1 MNRIYRRVWNRQLN
15 ALVVASELA
24 TGDSGGTASRDPR
37 TSLLTPS
44 ALALALLCVLAS
56 GPASATESN
65 QSLRDLQALAAK
77 YTQTL
82 PVKVDAEV
90 ALAAAARQAQATPA
104 ISADTRVGLQL
115 STASLPLVHEVLPA
129 AVQVKLGANASPQ
142 HVPTPA
148 LAADV
153 RAQLGIGAGTQVD
166 TSLAANVS
174 SGSAS
179 PLGLTADAKA
189 KARVGIAGAPV
200 ASVGAGAK
208 AAAGITTSSQGLS
221 GLKAGI
227 DGNADSHLAIAGHRI
242 EGQGKASA
250 TAAVSLP
257 AKEELPG
264 ETDDRAITAAFDAGV
279 AGKVRVQGPGGQDV
293 VADRNLK
300 LAGRTVVSAQAS
312 TLGLGGLHHGA
323 LGDLGGAVGGVV
335 HGVVGTVGSAAGET
349 LHETVGTV
357 GSAVGGTLHNTVGAV
372 GGTLHGAAGTVGG
385 AVGGVVHDVVGT
397 VGSAVGGT
405 LHETVGAVGGAVSGV
420 LNGTV
425 GTVGGAVGG
434 TLHNTVGAVGGTLH
448 GAVGTVG
455 SAVGGVLNGTVGNVG
470 GSLGDTLN
478 NTVGA
483 VGGVLDGTVGTV
495 GGAVGGALNGT
506 VGTIGSAVGG
516 ALNGTVGAVGGVLDG
531 TVGTV
536 GGAVGGALNGTVG
549 TVDSAV
555 GGALNGTVGAVGGV
569 LDGTV
574 GTVGGA
580 VGGALN
586 GTVGT
591 IGSAVGG
598 ALNGTV
604 GAVGGVLDGTV
615 GTVGS
620 AVGGALN
627 GTVGAV
633 GGVLDGTVGTVG
645 GAVGGALNGTVGTVG
660 SAVGSAL
667 NGTVGAV
674 GGVLDGTSGTVGGAV
689 GGALNGTVGA
699 VGGVLDGTVGTVGGA
714 LNGTVG
720 TVGSAVGGALNGTVG
735 AVGGVLDGT
744 VGTVGGALNGTVGT
758 VGSAVGGALNGTVG
772 AVGGVL
778 DGTVG
783 TVGGAL
789 NGTVGTVG
797 SAVGGALN
805 GTVGAVG
812 GVLDGTVGT
821 VGGAVGGALNGTVGT
836 VGSAVGGA
844 LNGTVGAVGGVLD
857 GTVGAV
863 GGAVGG
869 VLNGT
874 VGTVGSAV
882 GGALNGTVGAVGGAV
897 GGVLNGTVGAVGG
910 AVGGVLNGT
919 VGTIGGAVGG
929 ALNNT
934 VGSVGSVVGGLLGGG
949 STTPGSGLDGVL
961 TGTLGNVGGAV
972 GNLLEGNLNGTV
984 NNLGGAVGGLVGG
997 TLGGLGLTQPSA
1009 IPPDSPKAPAPADPN
1024 AGLIIG
1030 TGGLV
1035 GNVGQLIGP
1044 TTSSLFGGDGYLH
1057 NGNLKL
1063 SNANVM
1069 QAYSTVNVLGLPV
1082 VNLSPVGS
1090 TLNGL
1095 GGAVTGGSSHLTLIG
1110 GVTSDSYI
1118 YNINNGNPGG
1128 LLGLLLP
1135 TDSPAWA
1142 AKCLDIA
1149 LADISCWAVN
1159 AAQDYQVLMG
1169 DGAFANGSKEVVIGA
1184 NARHELPKV
1193 DANVA
1198 FPGAGPNDPT
1208 NPTGVPTADYAARMG
1223 HSVIVGDSA
1232 VGTANGQTL
1241 LGAEATSNQANSVAL
1256 GYRSAALRGA
1266 QASYSAYGLTAAQV
1280 SAGEVSVG
1288 TANGGERQI
1297 TNLAAGSANTDA
1309 VNVAQ
1314 LKGAISL
1321 IDDVSAGAVMYDVDG
1336 AGNPDYR
1343 RVTLG
1348 NGTGT
1353 TTIGNLAAGAVTAGS
1368 LEAVNGGQLA
1378 TTNAAIAGFF
1388 GGITAFDPVSG
1399 AFTAPLF
1406 EISTI
1411 STDGAIAQGL
1421 YNNATDAFDAVDGSL
1436 VNLNTQINDI
1446 RNGGTKYLRV
1456 NSTGVEAVATGADS
1470 IAVGT
1475 NARATAANAI
1485 AVGAGSLADRANS
1498 VSIGAAGAERQVTNL
1513 AAGTAAT
1520 DAVNLGQ
1527 LQASEEGAL
1536 RYDLNGDGSVN
1547 YASATLGQ
1555 GGTATTL
1562 RNLGPGQ
1569 VSATSTEAING
1580 AQLFAANQAVAT
1592 HLGGGAA
1599 VNAAGVLTAPTYT
1612 INNIAAN
1619 GTISQGSY
1627 NDVGTAFDAV
1637 SNSLANVA
1645 DQTDDIDKR
1654 AVKYDVDGSGNV
1666 VNTVT
1671 LSGTGTG
1678 AVKVTNVAA
1687 GSILAGSSD
1696 AITGD
1701 QLFSTNSTI
1710 ASYFGGSTAFDGT
1723 TNLWTAPSFSIS
1735 SIATDGTLTANDYS
1749 NVTAAFSAVDGSL
1762 RVLNQRIT
1770 NGGGSPYLAV
1780 NSSAAA
1786 AAAAGAEALAVGPQ
1800 ASAAGASAVA
1810 VGNGANASADNSV
1823 ALGAGSVASVGA
1835 QSGYTGAY
1843 GQTGA
1848 SNSAGEVSVGSS
1860 GSERKITHVAD
1871 GSDDHDATNVGQ
1883 LKNGV
1888 NYAIDQSKAYTDQKI
1903 QNITNVA
1910 GSFRANNS
1918 NNLADPAATGA
1929 NSAAGG
1935 AGSTAAGANSTAL
1948 GNGSQAQA
1956 DNSVAL
1962 GAGSVANRANTV
1974 SVGASG
1980 AERQVVNVADGTQ
1993 ATDAVNVRQLQ
2004 ASQQGTIRY
2013 DTTVNGATN
2022 FNSVTLGSSTSG
2034 PTTVRNVAAGTAGTD
2049 AVNVDQLKSGMAQTL
2064 DWSKAYTDER
2074 MGGFER
2080 DLRRT
2085 DNRASAGIASAM
2097 ATASL
2102 PQPSEAGRSMAS
2114 FAAGSYNGESGVA
2127 VGLSGV
2133 SEGGRWIYKFSGSTN
2148 SRGEA
2153 GVAVGAGIQW

>member
-24 TGDSGGTASRDPR
+24 TGDSGGSAARDPR
-37 TSLLTPS
+37 SALLMPT

-56 GPASATESN
+56 GHAGASESN

-77 YTQTL
+77 YAQPM

-90 ALAAAARQAQATPA
+90 ALAAASRQAQSTTA
-104 ISADTRVGLQL
+104 ISADARVGLQL
-115 STASLPLVHEVLPA
+115 STNALPVVRDVLPA
-129 AVQVKLGANASPQ
+129 TVQVKLGANTAPKQ
-142 HVPTPA
+142 VAVPA
-148 LAADV
+148 LGADV
-153 RAQLGIGAGTQVD
+153 RANVGLGHAASNVAKIDA
-166 TSLAANVS
+166 SLAASVAPS
-174 SGSAS
+174 AHGS
-179 PLGLTADAKA
+179 LGVAADAQA
-189 KARVGIAGAPV
+189 KARVGVAGTQV
-200 ASVGAGAK
+200 ASVDTGAK
-208 AAAGITTSSQGLS
+208 AAAAVAGSLS
-221 GLKAGI
+221 GLRASV
-227 DGNADSHLAIAGHRI
+227 DGKVDSQLKLAGHRI
-242 EGQGKASA
+242 DGQGQVKAA
-250 TAAVSLP
+250 AAVTLP

-264 ETDDRAITAAFDAGV
+264 ETHDRAITAAFDTGV
-279 AGKVRVQGPGGQDV
+279 AGKVRVQAPDGQEV

-300 LAGRTVVSAQAS
+300 LAGQATVAAQNSA
-312 TLGLGGLHHGA
+312 LGVGGL
-323 LGDLGGAVGGVV
+323 VGGVV
-335 HGVVGTVGSAAGET
+335 
-349 LHETVGTV
+349 
-357 GSAVGGTLHNTVGAV
+357 
-372 GGTLHGAAGTVGG
+372 GAAG
-385 AVGGVVHDVVGT
+385 
-397 VGSAVGGT
+397 
-405 LHETVGAVGGAVSGV
+405 
-420 LNGTV
+420 
-425 GTVGGAVGG
+425 
-434 TLHNTVGAVGGTLH
+434 
-448 GAVGTVG
+448 
-455 SAVGGVLNGTVGNVG
+455 
-470 GSLGDTLN
+470 
-478 NTVGA
+478 GA
-483 VGGVLDGTVGTV
+483 VGGVLDGTVGNTV
-495 GGAVGGALNGT
+495 GAVGGALH
-506 VGTIGSAVGG
+506 
-516 ALNGTVGAVGGVLDG
+516 G

-536 GGAVGGALNGTVG
+536 GGAVGSTLN
-549 TVDSAV
+549 
-555 GGALNGTVGAVGGV
+555 GAVG
-569 LDGTV
+569 
-574 GTVGGA
+574 A
-580 VGGALN
+580 
-586 GTVGT
+586 
-591 IGSAVGG
+591 
-598 ALNGTV
+598 
-604 GAVGGVLDGTV
+604 
-615 GTVGS
+615 
-620 AVGGALN
+620 
-627 GTVGAV
+627 
-633 GGVLDGTVGTVG
+633 
-645 GAVGGALNGTVGTVG
+645 
-660 SAVGSAL
+660 
-667 NGTVGAV
+667 
-674 GGVLDGTSGTVGGAV
+674 
-689 GGALNGTVGA
+689 
-699 VGGVLDGTVGTVGGA
+699 
-714 LNGTVG
+714 
-720 TVGSAVGGALNGTVG
+720 
-735 AVGGVLDGT
+735 
-744 VGTVGGALNGTVGT
+744 
-758 VGSAVGGALNGTVG
+758 
-772 AVGGVL
+772 
-778 DGTVG
+778 
-783 TVGGAL
+783 
-789 NGTVGTVG
+789 
-797 SAVGGALN
+797 
-805 GTVGAVG
+805 
-812 GVLDGTVGT
+812 

-844 LNGTVGAVGGVLD
+844 LNGTVGS
-857 GTVGAV
+857 
-863 GGAVGG
+863 
-869 VLNGT
+869 
-874 VGTVGSAV
+874 VGSAV
-882 GGALNGTVGAVGGAV
+882 GGALNGAVGTVGAVGGTVGGALNGTVGSVGSAVGGALNGAVGTVGAVGGTVGGALNGTVGSVGSAVGGALNGAVGSVGAVGGAV
-897 GGVLNGTVGAVGG
+897 GGTLNNTVGAVGST
-910 AVGGVLNGT
+910 VGGVLNGAT
-919 VGTIGGAVGG
+919 GGSTGG
-929 ALNNT
+929 L
-934 VGSVGSVVGGLLGGG
+934 GGLLGN
-949 STTPGSGLDGVL
+949 
-961 TGTLGNVGGAV
+961 TLGNVGGAV
-972 GNLLEGNLNGTV
+972 GNLLNGNLNGTIG
-984 NNLGGAVGGLVGG
+984 NLGSAVGGLVGG
-997 TLGGLGLTQPSA
+997 TLSGLGLTKPSA
-1009 IPPDSPKAPAPADPN
+1009 IPPTSPKAPAPADPN

-1044 TTSSLFGGDGYLH
+1044 TTTSLFGGNGYLS

-1069 QAYSTVNVLGLPV
+1069 QTYSTVNVLGLPV

-1135 TDSPAWA
+1135 KDSPAWA

-1198 FPGAGPNDPT
+1198 FPGAGTNDPS

-1266 QASYSAYGLTAAQV
+1266 QASYSAYGLTAPQV

-1288 TANGGERQI
+1288 TAGGGERQI
-1297 TNLAAGSANTDA
+1297 TNVAAGSVNTDA

-1321 IDDVSAGAVMYDVDG
+1321 IDDVAAAAVTYDLDG
-1336 AGNPDYR
+1336 AGNPNYR

-1348 NGTGT
+1348 AGTGT
-1353 TTIGNLAAGAVTAGS
+1353 TTIGNLAGGAVIAGS

-1378 TTNAAIAGFF
+1378 ATNAAIASFF
-1388 GGITAFDPVSG
+1388 GGRAAFDPASG

-1411 STDGAIAQGL
+1411 STGGAIAKGL
-1421 YNNATDAFDAVDGSL
+1421 YENATDAFAAVDGSL
-1436 VNLNTQINDI
+1436 VNLNTQITDI

-1456 NSTGVEAVATGADS
+1456 NSTGTEALASGADS

-1475 NARATAANAI
+1475 NARATAANSI

-1520 DAVNLGQ
+1520 DAVNVGQ
-1527 LQASEEGAL
+1527 LQASEQGAL

-1555 GGTATTL
+1555 TGTATTL

-1569 VSATSTEAING
+1569 VSATSSEAING

-1599 VNAAGVLTAPTYT
+1599 VNASGVLTAPTYS
-1612 INNIAAN
+1612 INNVAAN
-1619 GTISQGSY
+1619 GTVTKGNY

-1645 DQTDDIDKR
+1645 DQTDEIDKL

-1666 VNTVT
+1666 LNSVT
-1671 LSGTGTG
+1671 LTGTGTG
-1678 AVKVTNVAA
+1678 AVKITNVAA

-1710 ASYFGGSTAFDGT
+1710 ANYFGGTTAYNGT
-1723 TNLWTAPSFSIS
+1723 TNVWTAPKFSIS
-1735 SIATDGTLTANDYS
+1735 SIATDGTFTSGDYN
-1749 NVTAAFSAVDGSL
+1749 NVTAAFTAVDGSL
-1762 RVLNQRIT
+1762 KVLNQRIT
-1770 NGGGSPYLAV
+1770 NGGGGSAYLAV
-1780 NSSAAA
+1780 NSTAAA
-1786 AAAAGAEALAVGPQ
+1786 ATAAGAEAVAVGPQ
-1800 ASAAGASAVA
+1800 ASAAGANSVA
-1810 VGNGANASADNSV
+1810 VGNGASASAGNSV

-1848 SNSAGEVSVGSS
+1848 SNSAGEVSVGST

-1871 GSDDHDATNVGQ
+1871 GSDTYDATNVGQ

-1888 NYAIDQSKAYTDQKI
+1888 NYAIDESKKYTDQKI

-1910 GSFRANNS
+1910 GSFRANNT
-1918 NNLADPAATGA
+1918 NNLADPSASGA

-1974 SVGASG
+1974 SVGAAG
-1980 AERQVVNVADGTQ
+1980 AERQVVNVADGSQ

-2022 FNSVTLGSSTSG
+2022 YNSVTLGSTNSG

-2080 DLRRT
+2080 DLRKT

-2097 ATASL
+2097 ATAAL

-2114 FAAGSYNGESGVA
+2114 VAAGSYNGESGVA
-2127 VGLSGV
+2127 VGISGV

>member
-24 TGDSGGTASRDPR
+24 TGDSGGSAARDPR
-37 TSLLTPS
+37 SALLMPT
-44 ALALALLCVLAS
+44 ALALALLCALAS
-56 GPASATESN
+56 GHAGASESN

-77 YTQTL
+77 YAQPM

-90 ALAAAARQAQATPA
+90 ALAAASRQAQSSPA
-104 ISADTRVGLQL
+104 ISADARVGLQL
-115 STASLPLVHEVLPA
+115 STNSLPIVRDVLPA
-129 AVQVKLGANASPQ
+129 TVQVKLAANAAPKQ
-142 HVPTPA
+142 VAVPA

-153 RAQLGIGAGTQVD
+153 RTNVGLGHAASNAAKIDA
-166 TSLAANVS
+166 SLAANVAP
-174 SGSAS
+174 SAHA
-179 PLGLTADAKA
+179 PLGVAADARA
-189 KARVGIAGAPV
+189 KASVGIAGSQV
-200 ASVGAGAK
+200 ASIDTGAK
-208 AAAGITTSSQGLS
+208 AAAAVAGAPAGSLS
-221 GLKAGI
+221 GLKASVDGKVDSQLKLAGHQI
-227 DGNADSHLAIAGHRI
+227 DGQ
-242 EGQGKASA
+242 GQVKA
-250 TAAVSLP
+250 TAAVTLP

-264 ETDDRAITAAFDAGV
+264 ETHDRAITAAFDTGV
-279 AGKVRVQGPGGQDV
+279 AGKVRVQAPDGQEV

-300 LAGRTVVSAQAS
+300 LAGQATVAAQNSA
-312 TLGLGGLHHGA
+312 LGVGGLVGGVVGA
-323 LGDLGGAVGGVV
+323 AGGAVGGVLD
-335 HGVVGTVGSAAGET
+335 GTVG
-349 LHETVGTV
+349 
-357 GSAVGGTLHNTVGAV
+357 NTV
-372 GGTLHGAAGTVGG
+372 
-385 AVGGVVHDVVGT
+385 D
-397 VGSAVGGT
+397 
-405 LHETVGAVGGAVSGV
+405 AVGGA
-420 LNGTV
+420 LHGTV

-434 TLHNTVGAVGGTLH
+434 TLNGA
-448 GAVGTVG
+448 
-455 SAVGGVLNGTVGNVG
+455 
-470 GSLGDTLN
+470 
-478 NTVGA
+478 
-483 VGGVLDGTVGTV
+483 
-495 GGAVGGALNGT
+495 
-506 VGTIGSAVGG
+506 
-516 ALNGTVGAVGGVLDG
+516 
-531 TVGTV
+531 
-536 GGAVGGALNGTVG
+536 
-549 TVDSAV
+549 
-555 GGALNGTVGAVGGV
+555 
-569 LDGTV
+569 
-574 GTVGGA
+574 
-580 VGGALN
+580 
-586 GTVGT
+586 
-591 IGSAVGG
+591 
-598 ALNGTV
+598 
-604 GAVGGVLDGTV
+604 
-615 GTVGS
+615 
-620 AVGGALN
+620 
-627 GTVGAV
+627 
-633 GGVLDGTVGTVG
+633 
-645 GAVGGALNGTVGTVG
+645 
-660 SAVGSAL
+660 
-667 NGTVGAV
+667 
-674 GGVLDGTSGTVGGAV
+674 
-689 GGALNGTVGA
+689 
-699 VGGVLDGTVGTVGGA
+699 
-714 LNGTVG
+714 
-720 TVGSAVGGALNGTVG
+720 
-735 AVGGVLDGT
+735 
-744 VGTVGGALNGTVGT
+744 
-758 VGSAVGGALNGTVG
+758 
-772 AVGGVL
+772 
-778 DGTVG
+778 
-783 TVGGAL
+783 
-789 NGTVGTVG
+789 
-797 SAVGGALN
+797 
-805 GTVGAVG
+805 
-812 GVLDGTVGT
+812 VGT

-844 LNGTVGAVGGVLD
+844 LNGAV

-863 GGAVGG
+863 GGTVAGA
-869 VLNGT
+869 LNGT
-874 VGTVGSAV
+874 AGSVGSTVGGALNGAVGTVGAVGGTV
-882 GGALNGTVGAVGGAV
+882 GGALNGTVGSVGGAV
-897 GGVLNGTVGAVGG
+897 GGTLNNTVGAVGST
-910 AVGGVLNGT
+910 VGGVLNGAT
-919 VGTIGGAVGG
+919 GGSTGG
-929 ALNNT
+929 L
-934 VGSVGSVVGGLLGGG
+934 GGLLG
-949 STTPGSGLDGVL
+949 D
-961 TGTLGNVGGAV
+961 TLGNVGGAV
-972 GNLLEGNLNGTV
+972 GNLLNGNLNGTIG
-984 NNLGGAVGGLVGG
+984 NLGSAVGGLVGG
-997 TLGGLGLTQPSA
+997 TLGGLGLTKPSA
-1009 IPPDSPKAPAPADPN
+1009 IPPTSPKAPAPADPN

-1044 TTSSLFGGDGYLH
+1044 TTASLFGGNGYLS

-1069 QAYSTVNVLGLPV
+1069 QTYSTVNVLGLPV

-1135 TDSPAWA
+1135 KDSPAWA

-1198 FPGAGPNDPT
+1198 FPGAGTNDPS

-1266 QASYSAYGLTAAQV
+1266 QASYSAYGLTAPQV

-1288 TANGGERQI
+1288 TAGGGERQI
-1297 TNLAAGSANTDA
+1297 TNVAAGSVNTDA

-1321 IDDVSAGAVMYDVDG
+1321 IDDVAAAAVTYDLDG
-1336 AGNPDYR
+1336 AGNPNYR

-1348 NGTGT
+1348 AGTGT
-1353 TTIGNLAAGAVTAGS
+1353 TTIGNLAGGAVTAGS

-1378 TTNAAIAGFF
+1378 ATNAAIASFF
-1388 GGITAFDPVSG
+1388 GGRAAFDPASG

-1411 STDGAIAQGL
+1411 STGGAIAKGL
-1421 YNNATDAFDAVDGSL
+1421 YENATDAFAAVDGSL
-1436 VNLNTQINDI
+1436 VNLNTQITDI

-1456 NSTGVEAVATGADS
+1456 NSTGTEALASGADS

-1475 NARATAANAI
+1475 NARATAANSI

-1527 LQASEEGAL
+1527 LQASEQGAL

-1555 GGTATTL
+1555 AGTATTL

-1569 VSATSTEAING
+1569 VSATSSEAING

-1599 VNAAGVLTAPTYT
+1599 VNASGVLTAPTYS
-1612 INNIAAN
+1612 INNVAAN
-1619 GTISQGSY
+1619 GTVTKGSY

-1645 DQTDDIDKR
+1645 DQTGEIDKL

-1666 VNTVT
+1666 LNSVT
-1671 LSGTGTG
+1671 LTGTGTG
-1678 AVKVTNVAA
+1678 AVKITNVAA

-1701 QLFSTNSTI
+1701 QLFNTNSTI
-1710 ASYFGGSTAFDGT
+1710 ANYFGGTTAYNGT
-1723 TNLWTAPSFSIS
+1723 TNVWTAPKFSIS
-1735 SIATDGTLTANDYS
+1735 SIATDGTFTSGDYN
-1749 NVTAAFSAVDGSL
+1749 NVTAAFTAVDGSL
-1762 RVLNQRIT
+1762 KVLNQRIT
-1770 NGGGSPYLAV
+1770 NGGGGSAYLAV
-1780 NSSAAA
+1780 NSTAAA
-1786 AAAAGAEALAVGPQ
+1786 ATAAGAEAVAVGPQ
-1800 ASAAGASAVA
+1800 ASAAGANSVA
-1810 VGNGANASADNSV
+1810 VGNGASASAGNSV
-1823 ALGAGSVASVGA
+1823 ALGAGSVANVGA

-1848 SNSAGEVSVGSS
+1848 SNSAGEVSVGST

-1871 GSDDHDATNVGQ
+1871 GSDTYDATNVGQ

-1888 NYAIDQSKAYTDQKI
+1888 NYAIDESKKYTDQKI

-1910 GSFRANNS
+1910 GSFRANNT
-1918 NNLADPAATGA
+1918 NNLADPSASGA

-1980 AERQVVNVADGTQ
+1980 AERQVVNVADGSQ

-2022 FNSVTLGSSTSG
+2022 YNSVTLGSTNSG

-2080 DLRRT
+2080 DLRKT

-2097 ATASL
+2097 ATAAL

-2114 FAAGSYNGESGVA
+2114 VAAGSYNGESGVA
-2127 VGLSGV
+2127 VGISGV

>member
-24 TGDSGGTASRDPR
+24 TGDSGGGAARDPR
-37 TSLLTPS
+37 SVLLMPS
-44 ALALALLCVLAS
+44 VLALALLCALAS
-56 GPASATESN
+56 GHAGASETN

-77 YTQTL
+77 YAQPM

-90 ALAAAARQAQATPA
+90 ALAAASRQAQSSPA
-104 ISADTRVGLQL
+104 ISADARVGLQL
-115 STASLPLVHEVLPA
+115 STASLPVVRDVLPA
-129 AVQVKLGANASPQ
+129 SVQVNLAANTTPKQVA
-142 HVPTPA
+142 VPA

-153 RAQLGIGAGTQVD
+153 RANIGLGHATSNAAKVD
-166 TSLAANVS
+166 ASLAAQVAP
-174 SGSAS
+174 SAHA
-179 PLGLTADAKA
+179 PLGVAADARA
-189 KARVGIAGAPV
+189 KANVGVAGAQV
-200 ASVGAGAK
+200 ASIDTGAT
-208 AAAGITTSSQGLS
+208 AAAGISSTSAGSLP
-221 GLKAGI
+221 GLKTSV
-227 DGNADSHLAIAGHRI
+227 DGKVDSQLKLAGHQI
-242 EGQGKASA
+242 NGQGQVKA
-250 TAAVSLP
+250 TAAVTLP

-264 ETDDRAITAAFDAGV
+264 ETHDRAITAAFDTGV
-279 AGKVRVQGPGGQDV
+279 AGNVRLQAPDGQEV

-300 LAGRTVVSAQAS
+300 LAGQATVAAQNS
-312 TLGLGGLHHGA
+312 A
-323 LGDLGGAVGGVV
+323 LG
-335 HGVVGTVGSAAGET
+335 
-349 LHETVGTV
+349 
-357 GSAVGGTLHNTVGAV
+357 
-372 GGTLHGAAGTVGG
+372 
-385 AVGGVVHDVVGT
+385 
-397 VGSAVGGT
+397 
-405 LHETVGAVGGAVSGV
+405 
-420 LNGTV
+420 
-425 GTVGGAVGG
+425 
-434 TLHNTVGAVGGTLH
+434 
-448 GAVGTVG
+448 
-455 SAVGGVLNGTVGNVG
+455 
-470 GSLGDTLN
+470 
-478 NTVGA
+478 
-483 VGGVLDGTVGTV
+483 
-495 GGAVGGALNGT
+495 VGGALNGV
-506 VGTIGSAVGG
+506 VGTAGSAV
-516 ALNGTVGAVGGVLDG
+516 A
-531 TVGTV
+531 
-536 GGAVGGALNGTVG
+536 
-549 TVDSAV
+549 
-555 GGALNGTVGAVGGV
+555 
-569 LDGTV
+569 
-574 GTVGGA
+574 
-580 VGGALN
+580 
-586 GTVGT
+586 
-591 IGSAVGG
+591 
-598 ALNGTV
+598 
-604 GAVGGVLDGTV
+604 
-615 GTVGS
+615 
-620 AVGGALN
+620 
-627 GTVGAV
+627 
-633 GGVLDGTVGTVG
+633 
-645 GAVGGALNGTVGTVG
+645 GALNGTVGTVG
-660 SAVGSAL
+660 
-667 NGTVGAV
+667 
-674 GGVLDGTSGTVGGAV
+674 GV
-689 GGALNGTVGA
+689 
-699 VGGVLDGTVGTVGGA
+699 VGGA

-735 AVGGVLDGT
+735 TVGSAVGGTLNGA
-744 VGTVGGALNGTVGT
+744 VGTVGA

-772 AVGGVL
+772 TVGGAVGGTLNGAV
-778 DGTVG
+778 GTVG
-783 TVGGAL
+783 AVGGAVGGAL
-789 NGTVGTVG
+789 NGTAGTVG
-797 SAVGGALN
+797 SAVGGTLN
-805 GTVGAVG
+805 GAVGTVGA
-812 GVLDGTVGT
+812 

-836 VGSAVGGA
+836 VGSAVGGT
-844 LNGTVGAVGGVLD
+844 LNGAVGTVGA
-857 GTVGAV
+857 
-863 GGAVGG
+863 
-869 VLNGT
+869 
-874 VGTVGSAV
+874 VGSAV
-882 GGALNGTVGAVGGAV
+882 GGALNGTVGSVGGAV
-897 GGVLNGTVGAVGG
+897 GGALNGTVGSVGSTVGGTLNGAVGAVGGTVNGAAGAVGAVGG
-910 AVGGVLNGT
+910 AVGGT
-919 VGTIGGAVGG
+919 
-929 ALNNT
+929 LNNT
-934 VGSVGSVVGGLLGGG
+934 VGAVGSTVGGVLNGATGGSTGGLGGLLGN
-949 STTPGSGLDGVL
+949 
-961 TGTLGNVGGAV
+961 TLGNVGGAV
-972 GNLLEGNLNGTV
+972 GNLLNGNLNGTIG
-984 NNLGGAVGGLVGG
+984 NLGSAVGGLVGG
-997 TLGGLGLTQPSA
+997 TLSGLGLTKPSA
-1009 IPPDSPKAPAPADPN
+1009 IPPTSPKAPAPADPN

-1044 TTSSLFGGDGYLH
+1044 TTTSLFGGNGYLS

-1069 QAYSTVNVLGLPV
+1069 QTYSTVNVLGLPL

-1135 TDSPAWA
+1135 KDSPAWA

-1198 FPGAGPNDPT
+1198 FPGAGTNDPS

-1266 QASYSAYGLTAAQV
+1266 QASYSAYGLTAPQV

-1288 TANGGERQI
+1288 TAGGGERQI
-1297 TNLAAGSANTDA
+1297 TNVAAGSVNTDA

-1321 IDDVSAGAVMYDVDG
+1321 IDDVAAAAVTYDLDG
-1336 AGNPDYR
+1336 AGNPNYR

-1348 NGTGT
+1348 AGTGT
-1353 TTIGNLAAGAVTAGS
+1353 TTIGNLAAGAVTASS

-1378 TTNAAIAGFF
+1378 ATNAAIAGFF
-1388 GGITAFDPVSG
+1388 GGRAAFDPASG

-1411 STDGAIAQGL
+1411 STGGAIAKGL
-1421 YNNATDAFDAVDGSL
+1421 YENATDAFAAVDGSL
-1436 VNLNTQINDI
+1436 VNLNTQITDI

-1456 NSTGVEAVATGADS
+1456 NSTGTEALASGTDS

-1475 NARATAANAI
+1475 NARATAANSI

-1520 DAVNLGQ
+1520 DAVNVGQ
-1527 LQASEEGAL
+1527 LQASEQGAL

-1555 GGTATTL
+1555 AGTATTL

-1569 VSATSTEAING
+1569 VSATSSEAING

-1599 VNAAGVLTAPTYT
+1599 VNASGVLTAPTYS
-1612 INNIAAN
+1612 INNVAAN
-1619 GTISQGSY
+1619 GTVTKGSY

-1645 DQTDDIDKR
+1645 DQTDEIDKL

-1666 VNTVT
+1666 LNSVT
-1671 LSGTGTG
+1671 LTGTGTG
-1678 AVKVTNVAA
+1678 AVKITNVAA

-1701 QLFSTNSTI
+1701 QLFSTNSTV
-1710 ASYFGGSTAFDGT
+1710 ANYFGGTTAYNGT
-1723 TNLWTAPSFSIS
+1723 TNVWTAPKFSIS
-1735 SIATDGTLTANDYS
+1735 SIATDGTFTSGDYN
-1749 NVTAAFSAVDGSL
+1749 NVTAAFTAVDGSL
-1762 RVLNQRIT
+1762 KVLNQRIT
-1770 NGGGSPYLAV
+1770 NGGGSAYLAV
-1780 NSSAAA
+1780 NSTAAA
-1786 AAAAGAEALAVGPQ
+1786 ATAAGAEAVAVGPQ
-1800 ASAAGASAVA
+1800 ASAAGANSVA
-1810 VGNGANASADNSV
+1810 VGNGASASAGNSV

-1843 GQTGA
+1843 GQAGA
-1848 SNSAGEVSVGSS
+1848 SNSAGEVSVGST

-1871 GSDDHDATNVGQ
+1871 GSDTYDATNVGQ

-1888 NYAIDQSKAYTDQKI
+1888 NYAIDESKKYTDQKI

-1910 GSFRANNS
+1910 GSFRANNT
-1918 NNLADPAATGA
+1918 NNLADPSASGA

-1980 AERQVVNVADGTQ
+1980 AERQVVNVADGSQ

-2022 FNSVTLGSSTSG
+2022 YNSVTLGNTNSG

-2080 DLRRT
+2080 DLRKT

-2097 ATASL
+2097 ATAAL

-2114 FAAGSYNGESGVA
+2114 VAAGSYNGESGVA
-2127 VGLSGV
+2127 VGISGV

>member
-24 TGDSGGTASRDPR
+24 TGDSGGSAARDPR
-37 TSLLTPS
+37 AFLLMPTT
-44 ALALALLCVLAS
+44 LALALLCVLAS
-56 GPASATESN
+56 GHAGASESN

-77 YTQTL
+77 YTQPM

-90 ALAAAARQAQATPA
+90 ALAAAASQAQSSPA
-104 ISADTRVGLQL
+104 ISADARVGLQL
-115 STASLPLVHEVLPA
+115 STASLPVVRDVLPA
-129 AVQVKLGANASPQ
+129 SVQVKLAANTAPKQ
-142 HVPTPA
+142 VAVPR

-153 RAQLGIGAGTQVD
+153 RANANIGLGGGQ
-166 TSLAANVS
+166 
-174 SGSAS
+174 
-179 PLGLTADAKA
+179 
-189 KARVGIAGAPV
+189 V
-200 ASVGAGAK
+200 ASIDTGAK
-208 AAAGITTSSQGLS
+208 AAAGISGAPAGALR
-221 GLKAGI
+221 GLKASV
-227 DGNADSHLAIAGHRI
+227 DGALDSKLKVAGHQI
-242 EGQGKASA
+242 DAQGQVKA
-250 TAAVSLP
+250 TAAITLP

-264 ETDDRAITAAFDAGV
+264 ETHDRAITAAFDAGA
-279 AGKVRVQGPGGQDV
+279 AGKVRVQAPNGQEV

-300 LAGRTVVSAQAS
+300 LAGQATVAAQNSA
-312 TLGLGGLHHGA
+312 LGVGGL
-323 LGDLGGAVGGVV
+323 
-335 HGVVGTVGSAAGET
+335 
-349 LHETVGTV
+349 V
-357 GSAVGGTLHNTVGAV
+357 GSAVG
-372 GGTLHGAAGTVGG
+372 AAG
-385 AVGGVVHDVVGT
+385 
-397 VGSAVGGT
+397 
-405 LHETVGAVGGAVSGV
+405 
-420 LNGTV
+420 N
-425 GTVGGAVGG
+425 
-434 TLHNTVGAVGGTLH
+434 
-448 GAVGTVG
+448 
-455 SAVGGVLNGTVGNVG
+455 
-470 GSLGDTLN
+470 
-478 NTVGA
+478 
-483 VGGVLDGTVGTV
+483 
-495 GGAVGGALNGT
+495 
-506 VGTIGSAVGG
+506 
-516 ALNGTVGAVGGVLDG
+516 
-531 TVGTV
+531 
-536 GGAVGGALNGTVG
+536 
-549 TVDSAV
+549 
-555 GGALNGTVGAVGGV
+555 
-569 LDGTV
+569 
-574 GTVGGA
+574 
-580 VGGALN
+580 
-586 GTVGT
+586 
-591 IGSAVGG
+591 
-598 ALNGTV
+598 
-604 GAVGGVLDGTV
+604 
-615 GTVGS
+615 
-620 AVGGALN
+620 
-627 GTVGAV
+627 
-633 GGVLDGTVGTVG
+633 
-645 GAVGGALNGTVGTVG
+645 
-660 SAVGSAL
+660 
-667 NGTVGAV
+667 
-674 GGVLDGTSGTVGGAV
+674 
-689 GGALNGTVGA
+689 
-699 VGGVLDGTVGTVGGA
+699 
-714 LNGTVG
+714 
-720 TVGSAVGGALNGTVG
+720 
-735 AVGGVLDGT
+735 
-744 VGTVGGALNGTVGT
+744 
-758 VGSAVGGALNGTVG
+758 
-772 AVGGVL
+772 
-778 DGTVG
+778 
-783 TVGGAL
+783 
-789 NGTVGTVG
+789 
-797 SAVGGALN
+797 
-805 GTVGAVG
+805 
-812 GVLDGTVGT
+812 
-821 VGGAVGGALNGTVGT
+821 AVGGALNGTVGT

-844 LNGTVGAVGGVLD
+844 LNGTVGS
-857 GTVGAV
+857 V

-869 VLNGT
+869 TLNNT
-874 VGTVGSAV
+874 VGAV
-882 GGALNGTVGAVGGAV
+882 GGALNGTVGSVGGAV
-897 GGVLNGTVGAVGG
+897 GGALNGTVGSVGS
-910 AVGGVLNGT
+910 
-919 VGTIGGAVGG
+919 AVGG

-934 VGSVGSVVGGLLGGG
+934 VGAVGGALNGTVGTVGGAVGGALNGTVGSVGGAVGGTLNNTVGAVGGALNGAVGTVGGAVGGALNGTVGSVGGAVGGTVGSVGTAVGGTLNNTVGSVGGLLNGA
-949 STTPGSGLDGVL
+949 TGSG
-961 TGTLGNVGGAV
+961 TGLGGLLGNTLGNVGSAV
-972 GNLLEGNLNGTV
+972 GNLLNGNLNGTLG
-984 NNLGGAVGGLVGG
+984 NLGSAVGGLVGG
-997 TLGGLGLTQPSA
+997 TLGGLGLTKPSA
-1009 IPPDSPKAPAPADPN
+1009 IPPTSPKAPAPADPN

-1044 TTSSLFGGDGYLH
+1044 TTTSLFGGDGYLS

-1069 QAYSTVNVLGLPV
+1069 QTYSTVNVLGLPV

-1095 GGAVTGGSSHLTLIG
+1095 GGAATGGSSHLTLIG

-1135 TDSPAWA
+1135 KDSPAWA
-1142 AKCLDIA
+1142 AKCLDVA

-1198 FPGAGPNDPT
+1198 FPGDGVNDPS

-1266 QASYSAYGLTAAQV
+1266 QASYSAYGLTAPQV

-1288 TANGGERQI
+1288 TAGGGERQI
-1297 TNLAAGSANTDA
+1297 TNVAAGSVNTDA

-1321 IDDVSAGAVMYDVDG
+1321 INGVADAAVTYDLDAG
-1336 AGNPDYR
+1336 GNPNYR

-1348 NGTGT
+1348 AGTGT
-1353 TTIGNLAAGAVTAGS
+1353 TTIGNLAGGAVTTGS

-1378 TTNAAIAGFF
+1378 ATNAAIASFF
-1388 GGITAFDPVSG
+1388 GGRAAFDPASG

-1411 STDGAIAQGL
+1411 STGGAIAKGL
-1421 YNNATDAFDAVDGSL
+1421 YENATDAFAAVDGSL
-1436 VNLNTQINDI
+1436 VNLNTQITDI
-1446 RNGGTKYLRV
+1446 RNGGTRYLRV
-1456 NSTGVEAVATGADS
+1456 NSTGTEALATGADS

-1475 NARATAANAI
+1475 NARATAANSI

-1498 VSIGAAGAERQVTNL
+1498 VSIGAAGAERQVTNM

-1527 LQASEEGAL
+1527 LQASEQGAL

-1555 GGTATTL
+1555 SGTATTL

-1569 VSATSTEAING
+1569 VSATSSEAING

-1599 VNAAGVLTAPTYT
+1599 VNASGVLTAPTYS
-1612 INNIAAN
+1612 INNVAAN
-1619 GTISQGSY
+1619 GTITKGNY

-1645 DQTDDIDKR
+1645 DQTGEIDKL

-1666 VNTVT
+1666 LNSVT
-1671 LSGTGTG
+1671 LTGTGTG
-1678 AVKVTNVAA
+1678 AVKITNVAA

-1701 QLFSTNSTI
+1701 QLFSTHSTI
-1710 ASYFGGSTAFDGT
+1710 ANYFGGTTAYNGT
-1723 TNLWTAPSFSIS
+1723 TNVWTAPKFSIS
-1735 SIATDGTLTANDYS
+1735 SIATDGTFTSGDYN
-1749 NVTAAFSAVDGSL
+1749 NVTAAFTAVDGSL
-1762 RVLNQRIT
+1762 KVLNQRIT
-1770 NGGGSPYLAV
+1770 NGGGGSAYLAV
-1780 NSSAAA
+1780 NSTAAA
-1786 AAAAGAEALAVGPQ
+1786 ATAAGAEAVAVGPQ
-1800 ASAAGASAVA
+1800 ASAAGANSVA
-1810 VGNGANASADNSV
+1810 VGNGASASAGNSV

-1848 SNSAGEVSVGSS
+1848 SNSAGEVSVGST

-1871 GSDDHDATNVGQ
+1871 GSDTYDATNVGQ

-1888 NYAIDQSKAYTDQKI
+1888 NYAIDESKKYTDQKI

-1910 GSFRANNS
+1910 GSFRANNT
-1918 NNLADPAATGA
+1918 NNLADPSASGA

-1974 SVGASG
+1974 SVGAAG
-1980 AERQVVNVADGTQ
+1980 AERQVVNVADGSQ

-2022 FNSVTLGSSTSG
+2022 YNSVTLGSTSSG

-2080 DLRRT
+2080 DLRKT

-2097 ATASL
+2097 ATAAL

-2114 FAAGSYNGESGVA
+2114 VAAGSYNGESGVA
-2127 VGLSGV
+2127 IGISGV

>member
-24 TGDSGGTASRDPR
+24 TGDSGGSAARDPR
-37 TSLLTPS
+37 AFLLMPTT
-44 ALALALLCVLAS
+44 LALALLCVLAS
-56 GPASATESN
+56 GHAGASESN

-77 YTQTL
+77 YTQPM

-90 ALAAAARQAQATPA
+90 ALAAAASQAQSSPA
-104 ISADTRVGLQL
+104 ISADARVGLQL
-115 STASLPLVHEVLPA
+115 STASLPVVRDVLPA
-129 AVQVKLGANASPQ
+129 SVQVKLAANTAPKQ
-142 HVPTPA
+142 VAVPR

-153 RAQLGIGAGTQVD
+153 RANANIGLGGAQ
-166 TSLAANVS
+166 
-174 SGSAS
+174 
-179 PLGLTADAKA
+179 
-189 KARVGIAGAPV
+189 V
-200 ASVGAGAK
+200 ASIDTGAK
-208 AAAGITTSSQGLS
+208 AAAGISGAPAGALR
-221 GLKAGI
+221 GLKASV
-227 DGNADSHLAIAGHRI
+227 DGALDSKLKVAGHQI
-242 EGQGKASA
+242 DAQGQVKA
-250 TAAVSLP
+250 TAAITLP

-264 ETDDRAITAAFDAGV
+264 ETHDRAITAAFDAGA
-279 AGKVRVQGPGGQDV
+279 AGKVRVQAPNGQEV

-300 LAGRTVVSAQAS
+300 LAGQATVAAQNSA
-312 TLGLGGLHHGA
+312 LGVGGL
-323 LGDLGGAVGGVV
+323 
-335 HGVVGTVGSAAGET
+335 
-349 LHETVGTV
+349 V
-357 GSAVGGTLHNTVGAV
+357 GSAVG
-372 GGTLHGAAGTVGG
+372 AAG
-385 AVGGVVHDVVGT
+385 
-397 VGSAVGGT
+397 
-405 LHETVGAVGGAVSGV
+405 
-420 LNGTV
+420 N
-425 GTVGGAVGG
+425 
-434 TLHNTVGAVGGTLH
+434 
-448 GAVGTVG
+448 
-455 SAVGGVLNGTVGNVG
+455 
-470 GSLGDTLN
+470 
-478 NTVGA
+478 
-483 VGGVLDGTVGTV
+483 
-495 GGAVGGALNGT
+495 
-506 VGTIGSAVGG
+506 
-516 ALNGTVGAVGGVLDG
+516 
-531 TVGTV
+531 
-536 GGAVGGALNGTVG
+536 
-549 TVDSAV
+549 
-555 GGALNGTVGAVGGV
+555 
-569 LDGTV
+569 
-574 GTVGGA
+574 
-580 VGGALN
+580 
-586 GTVGT
+586 
-591 IGSAVGG
+591 
-598 ALNGTV
+598 
-604 GAVGGVLDGTV
+604 
-615 GTVGS
+615 
-620 AVGGALN
+620 
-627 GTVGAV
+627 
-633 GGVLDGTVGTVG
+633 
-645 GAVGGALNGTVGTVG
+645 
-660 SAVGSAL
+660 
-667 NGTVGAV
+667 
-674 GGVLDGTSGTVGGAV
+674 
-689 GGALNGTVGA
+689 
-699 VGGVLDGTVGTVGGA
+699 
-714 LNGTVG
+714 
-720 TVGSAVGGALNGTVG
+720 
-735 AVGGVLDGT
+735 
-744 VGTVGGALNGTVGT
+744 
-758 VGSAVGGALNGTVG
+758 
-772 AVGGVL
+772 
-778 DGTVG
+778 
-783 TVGGAL
+783 
-789 NGTVGTVG
+789 
-797 SAVGGALN
+797 
-805 GTVGAVG
+805 
-812 GVLDGTVGT
+812 
-821 VGGAVGGALNGTVGT
+821 AVGGALNGTVGT

-844 LNGTVGAVGGVLD
+844 LNGTVGS
-857 GTVGAV
+857 V

-869 VLNGT
+869 TLNNT
-874 VGTVGSAV
+874 VGAV
-882 GGALNGTVGAVGGAV
+882 GGALNGTVGSVGGAV
-897 GGVLNGTVGAVGG
+897 GGALNGTVGSVGSAVGGALNNTVGAVGG
-910 AVGGVLNGT
+910 ALNGT
-919 VGTIGGAVGG
+919 VGTVSGAVGGALNGTVGSVGGAVGG

-934 VGSVGSVVGGLLGGG
+934 VGAVGGALNGTVGTVGGAVGGAVGGTLNNTVGAVGGALNGAVGTVGGAVGGALNGTVGSVGGAVGGTLNNTVGAVGGALNGTVGSVGGAVGGALNGTVGSVGGAVGGTLNNTVGAVGGALNGTVGSVGGAVGGALNGTVGSVGGAVGGTLNNTAGAVGGALNGAVGTVGGAVGGALNGTVGSVGGAVGGTVGSVGTAVGGTLNNTVGSVGGLLNGA
-949 STTPGSGLDGVL
+949 TGSG
-961 TGTLGNVGGAV
+961 TGLGGLLGNTLGNVGSAV
-972 GNLLEGNLNGTV
+972 GNLLNGNLNGTLG
-984 NNLGGAVGGLVGG
+984 NLGSAVGGLVGG
-997 TLGGLGLTQPSA
+997 TLGGLGLTKPSA
-1009 IPPDSPKAPAPADPN
+1009 IPPTSPKAPAPADPN

-1044 TTSSLFGGDGYLH
+1044 TTTSLFGGNGYLS

-1069 QAYSTVNVLGLPV
+1069 QTYSTVNVLGLPV

-1095 GGAVTGGSSHLTLIG
+1095 GGAATGGSSHLTLIG

-1135 TDSPAWA
+1135 KDSPAWA
-1142 AKCLDIA
+1142 AKCLDVA

-1198 FPGAGPNDPT
+1198 FPGDGVNDPS

-1266 QASYSAYGLTAAQV
+1266 QASYSAYGLTAPQV

-1288 TANGGERQI
+1288 TAGGGERQI
-1297 TNLAAGSANTDA
+1297 TNVAAGSVNTDA

-1321 IDDVSAGAVMYDVDG
+1321 INGVADAAVTYDLDAG
-1336 AGNPDYR
+1336 GNPNYR

-1348 NGTGT
+1348 AGTGT
-1353 TTIGNLAAGAVTAGS
+1353 TTIGNLAGGAVTAGS

-1378 TTNAAIAGFF
+1378 ATNAAIASFF
-1388 GGITAFDPVSG
+1388 GGRAAFDPASG

-1411 STDGAIAQGL
+1411 STGGAIAKGL
-1421 YNNATDAFDAVDGSL
+1421 YENATDAFAAVDGSL
-1436 VNLNTQINDI
+1436 VNLNTQITDI

-1456 NSTGVEAVATGADS
+1456 NSTGTEALATGADS

-1475 NARATAANAI
+1475 NARATAANSI
-1485 AVGAGSLADRANS
+1485 AVGAGSLADRPNS
-1498 VSIGAAGAERQVTNL
+1498 VSIGAAGAERQVTNM

-1527 LQASEEGAL
+1527 LQASEQGAL
-1536 RYDLNGDGSVN
+1536 RYDLNGDGSAN

-1555 GGTATTL
+1555 SGTATTL

-1569 VSATSTEAING
+1569 VSATSSEAING

-1599 VNAAGVLTAPTYT
+1599 VNASGVLTAPTYS
-1612 INNIAAN
+1612 INNVAAN
-1619 GTISQGSY
+1619 GTITKGNY

-1645 DQTDDIDKR
+1645 DQTGEIDKL
-1654 AVKYDVDGSGNV
+1654 AVKYDVDASGNV
-1666 VNTVT
+1666 LNRVT
-1671 LSGTGTG
+1671 LTGTGTG
-1678 AVKVTNVAA
+1678 AVKITNVAA

-1701 QLFSTNSTI
+1701 QLFSTHSTI
-1710 ASYFGGSTAFDGT
+1710 ANYFGGTTAYNGT
-1723 TNLWTAPSFSIS
+1723 TNVWTAPKFSIS
-1735 SIATDGTLTANDYS
+1735 SIATDGTFTSGDYN
-1749 NVTAAFSAVDGSL
+1749 NVTAAFTAVDGSL
-1762 RVLNQRIT
+1762 KVLNQRIT
-1770 NGGGSPYLAV
+1770 NGGGGSAYLAV
-1780 NSSAAA
+1780 NSTAAA
-1786 AAAAGAEALAVGPQ
+1786 ATAAGAEAVAVGPQ
-1800 ASAAGASAVA
+1800 ASAAGANSVA
-1810 VGNGANASADNSV
+1810 VGNGASASAGNSV

-1848 SNSAGEVSVGSS
+1848 SNSAGEVSVGST

-1871 GSDDHDATNVGQ
+1871 GSDTYDATNVGQ

-1888 NYAIDQSKAYTDQKI
+1888 NYAIDESKKYTDQKI

-1910 GSFRANNS
+1910 GSFRANNT
-1918 NNLADPAATGA
+1918 NNLADPSASGA

-1974 SVGASG
+1974 SVGAAG
-1980 AERQVVNVADGTQ
+1980 AERQVVNVADGSQ

-2022 FNSVTLGSSTSG
+2022 YNSVTLGSTNSG

-2080 DLRRT
+2080 DLRKT

-2097 ATASL
+2097 ATAAL

-2114 FAAGSYNGESGVA
+2114 VAAGSYNGESGVA
-2127 VGLSGV
+2127 IGISGV

>member
-24 TGDSGGTASRDPR
+24 TGDSGGSAARDPR
-37 TSLLTPS
+37 AFLLMPTT
-44 ALALALLCVLAS
+44 LALALLCVMAS
-56 GPASATESN
+56 GHAGASESN

-77 YTQTL
+77 YTQPM

-90 ALAAAARQAQATPA
+90 ALAAAASQAHSSPA
-104 ISADTRVGLQL
+104 ISADARVGLQL
-115 STASLPLVHEVLPA
+115 STASLPVVRDVLPA
-129 AVQVKLGANASPQ
+129 SVQVKLAANTAPKQ
-142 HVPTPA
+142 VAVPR

-153 RAQLGIGAGTQVD
+153 RANANIGLGGAQ
-166 TSLAANVS
+166 
-174 SGSAS
+174 
-179 PLGLTADAKA
+179 
-189 KARVGIAGAPV
+189 V
-200 ASVGAGAK
+200 ASIDTGAK
-208 AAAGITTSSQGLS
+208 AAAGISGAPTGALR
-221 GLKAGI
+221 GLKASV
-227 DGNADSHLAIAGHRI
+227 DGALDSKLKVAGHQI
-242 EGQGKASA
+242 DAQGQVKA
-250 TAAVSLP
+250 TAAITLP

-264 ETDDRAITAAFDAGV
+264 ETHDRAITAAFDAGA
-279 AGKVRVQGPGGQDV
+279 AGKVRVQAPNGQEV

-300 LAGRTVVSAQAS
+300 LAGQATVAAQNSA
-312 TLGLGGLHHGA
+312 LGVGGL
-323 LGDLGGAVGGVV
+323 
-335 HGVVGTVGSAAGET
+335 
-349 LHETVGTV
+349 V
-357 GSAVGGTLHNTVGAV
+357 GSAVG
-372 GGTLHGAAGTVGG
+372 AAG
-385 AVGGVVHDVVGT
+385 
-397 VGSAVGGT
+397 
-405 LHETVGAVGGAVSGV
+405 
-420 LNGTV
+420 N
-425 GTVGGAVGG
+425 
-434 TLHNTVGAVGGTLH
+434 
-448 GAVGTVG
+448 
-455 SAVGGVLNGTVGNVG
+455 
-470 GSLGDTLN
+470 
-478 NTVGA
+478 
-483 VGGVLDGTVGTV
+483 
-495 GGAVGGALNGT
+495 
-506 VGTIGSAVGG
+506 
-516 ALNGTVGAVGGVLDG
+516 
-531 TVGTV
+531 
-536 GGAVGGALNGTVG
+536 
-549 TVDSAV
+549 
-555 GGALNGTVGAVGGV
+555 
-569 LDGTV
+569 
-574 GTVGGA
+574 
-580 VGGALN
+580 
-586 GTVGT
+586 
-591 IGSAVGG
+591 
-598 ALNGTV
+598 
-604 GAVGGVLDGTV
+604 
-615 GTVGS
+615 
-620 AVGGALN
+620 
-627 GTVGAV
+627 
-633 GGVLDGTVGTVG
+633 
-645 GAVGGALNGTVGTVG
+645 
-660 SAVGSAL
+660 
-667 NGTVGAV
+667 
-674 GGVLDGTSGTVGGAV
+674 
-689 GGALNGTVGA
+689 
-699 VGGVLDGTVGTVGGA
+699 
-714 LNGTVG
+714 
-720 TVGSAVGGALNGTVG
+720 
-735 AVGGVLDGT
+735 
-744 VGTVGGALNGTVGT
+744 
-758 VGSAVGGALNGTVG
+758 
-772 AVGGVL
+772 
-778 DGTVG
+778 
-783 TVGGAL
+783 
-789 NGTVGTVG
+789 
-797 SAVGGALN
+797 
-805 GTVGAVG
+805 
-812 GVLDGTVGT
+812 
-821 VGGAVGGALNGTVGT
+821 AVGGALNGTVGT

-844 LNGTVGAVGGVLD
+844 LNGTVGS
-857 GTVGAV
+857 V

-869 VLNGT
+869 TLNNT
-874 VGTVGSAV
+874 VGAV
-882 GGALNGTVGAVGGAV
+882 GGALNGTVGSVGGTVGGALNGTVGSVGSAVGGA
-897 GGVLNGTVGAVGG
+897 LNNTVGAVGG
-910 AVGGVLNGT
+910 ALNGT
-919 VGTIGGAVGG
+919 VGTVGGAVGGALNGTVGSVGGAVGGTLNNTVGAVGGALNGAVGSVGGTVGGALNGTVGSVGGAVGGTLNNTVGVVGGALNGAVGSVGGAVGGALNGTVGSVGGAVGGTLNNTVGAVGGALNGAVGSVGGAVGGALNGTVGSVGGAVGG

-934 VGSVGSVVGGLLGGG
+934 VGAVGGALNGTVGSVGGTVGGALNGTVGSVGGAVGGTVGSVGTAVGGTLNNTVGSVGGLLNGA
-949 STTPGSGLDGVL
+949 TGSG
-961 TGTLGNVGGAV
+961 TGLGGLLGNTLGNVGSAV
-972 GNLLEGNLNGTV
+972 GNLLNGNLNGTLG
-984 NNLGGAVGGLVGG
+984 NLGSAVGGLVGG
-997 TLGGLGLTQPSA
+997 TLGGLGLTKPSA
-1009 IPPDSPKAPAPADPN
+1009 IPPTSPKAPAPADPN

-1044 TTSSLFGGDGYLH
+1044 TTTSLFGGDGYLS

-1069 QAYSTVNVLGLPV
+1069 QTYSTVNVLGLPV

-1095 GGAVTGGSSHLTLIG
+1095 GGAATGGSSHLTLIG

-1135 TDSPAWA
+1135 KDSPAWA
-1142 AKCLDIA
+1142 AKCLDVA

-1198 FPGAGPNDPT
+1198 FPGDGVNDPS

-1266 QASYSAYGLTAAQV
+1266 QASYSAYGLTAPQV

-1288 TANGGERQI
+1288 TAGGGERQI
-1297 TNLAAGSANTDA
+1297 TNVAAGSVNTDA

-1321 IDDVSAGAVMYDVDG
+1321 INGVADAAVTYDLDAG
-1336 AGNPDYR
+1336 GNPNYR

-1348 NGTGT
+1348 AGTGT
-1353 TTIGNLAAGAVTAGS
+1353 TTIGNLAGGAVTAGS

-1378 TTNAAIAGFF
+1378 ATNAAIASFF
-1388 GGITAFDPVSG
+1388 GGRAAFDPASG

-1411 STDGAIAQGL
+1411 STGGAIAKGL
-1421 YNNATDAFDAVDGSL
+1421 YENATDAFAAVDGSL
-1436 VNLNTQINDI
+1436 VNLNTQITDI

-1456 NSTGVEAVATGADS
+1456 NSTGTEALATGADS

-1475 NARATAANAI
+1475 NARATAANSI

-1498 VSIGAAGAERQVTNL
+1498 VSIGAAGAERQVTNM

-1527 LQASEEGAL
+1527 LQASEQGAL

-1555 GGTATTL
+1555 SGTATTL

-1569 VSATSTEAING
+1569 VSATSSEAING

-1599 VNAAGVLTAPTYT
+1599 VNASGVLTAPTYS
-1612 INNIAAN
+1612 INNVAAN
-1619 GTISQGSY
+1619 GTIIKGNY

-1645 DQTDDIDKR
+1645 DQTGEIDKL
-1654 AVKYDVDGSGNV
+1654 AVKYDIDGSGNV
-1666 VNTVT
+1666 LNSVT
-1671 LSGTGTG
+1671 LTGTGTG
-1678 AVKVTNVAA
+1678 TVKITNVAA

-1701 QLFSTNSTI
+1701 QLFSTHSTI
-1710 ASYFGGSTAFDGT
+1710 ANYFGGTTAYNGT
-1723 TNLWTAPSFSIS
+1723 TNVWTAPKFSIS
-1735 SIATDGTLTANDYS
+1735 SIATDGTFTSGDYN
-1749 NVTAAFSAVDGSL
+1749 NVTAAFTAVDGSL
-1762 RVLNQRIT
+1762 KVLNQRIT
-1770 NGGGSPYLAV
+1770 NGGGGSAYLAV
-1780 NSSAAA
+1780 NSTAAA
-1786 AAAAGAEALAVGPQ
+1786 ATAAGAEAVAVGPQ
-1800 ASAAGASAVA
+1800 ASAAGANSVA
-1810 VGNGANASADNSV
+1810 VGNGASASAGNSV

-1848 SNSAGEVSVGSS
+1848 SNSAGEVSVGNT

-1871 GSDDHDATNVGQ
+1871 GSDTYDATNVGQ

-1888 NYAIDQSKAYTDQKI
+1888 NYAIDESKKYTDQKI

-1910 GSFRANNS
+1910 GSFRANNT
-1918 NNLADPAATGA
+1918 NNLADPSASGA

-1974 SVGASG
+1974 SVGAAG
-1980 AERQVVNVADGTQ
+1980 AERQVVNVADGSQ

-2022 FNSVTLGSSTSG
+2022 YNSVTLGSTSSG

-2080 DLRRT
+2080 DLRKT

-2097 ATASL
+2097 ATAAL

-2114 FAAGSYNGESGVA
+2114 VAAGSYNGESGVA
-2127 VGLSGV
+2127 IGISGV

>member
-24 TGDSGGTASRDPR
+24 TGDSGGSAARDPR
-37 TSLLTPS
+37 AFLLMPTT
-44 ALALALLCVLAS
+44 LALALLCVLAS
-56 GPASATESN
+56 GHAGASESN

-77 YTQTL
+77 YTQPM

-90 ALAAAARQAQATPA
+90 ALAAAASQAQSSPA
-104 ISADTRVGLQL
+104 ISADARVGLQL
-115 STASLPLVHEVLPA
+115 STASLPVVRDVLPA
-129 AVQVKLGANASPQ
+129 SVQVKLAANTAPKQ
-142 HVPTPA
+142 VAVPR

-153 RAQLGIGAGTQVD
+153 RANANIGLGGAQ
-166 TSLAANVS
+166 
-174 SGSAS
+174 
-179 PLGLTADAKA
+179 
-189 KARVGIAGAPV
+189 V
-200 ASVGAGAK
+200 ASIDTGAK
-208 AAAGITTSSQGLS
+208 AAAGISGAPAGALR
-221 GLKAGI
+221 GLKASV
-227 DGNADSHLAIAGHRI
+227 DGALDSKLKVAGHQI
-242 EGQGKASA
+242 DAQGQVKA
-250 TAAVSLP
+250 TAAITLP

-264 ETDDRAITAAFDAGV
+264 ETHDRAITAAFDAGA
-279 AGKVRVQGPGGQDV
+279 AGKVRVQAPNGQEV

-300 LAGRTVVSAQAS
+300 LAGQATVAAQNSA
-312 TLGLGGLHHGA
+312 LGVGGL
-323 LGDLGGAVGGVV
+323 
-335 HGVVGTVGSAAGET
+335 
-349 LHETVGTV
+349 V
-357 GSAVGGTLHNTVGAV
+357 GSAVG
-372 GGTLHGAAGTVGG
+372 AAG
-385 AVGGVVHDVVGT
+385 
-397 VGSAVGGT
+397 
-405 LHETVGAVGGAVSGV
+405 
-420 LNGTV
+420 N
-425 GTVGGAVGG
+425 
-434 TLHNTVGAVGGTLH
+434 
-448 GAVGTVG
+448 
-455 SAVGGVLNGTVGNVG
+455 
-470 GSLGDTLN
+470 
-478 NTVGA
+478 
-483 VGGVLDGTVGTV
+483 
-495 GGAVGGALNGT
+495 
-506 VGTIGSAVGG
+506 
-516 ALNGTVGAVGGVLDG
+516 
-531 TVGTV
+531 
-536 GGAVGGALNGTVG
+536 
-549 TVDSAV
+549 
-555 GGALNGTVGAVGGV
+555 
-569 LDGTV
+569 
-574 GTVGGA
+574 
-580 VGGALN
+580 
-586 GTVGT
+586 
-591 IGSAVGG
+591 
-598 ALNGTV
+598 
-604 GAVGGVLDGTV
+604 
-615 GTVGS
+615 
-620 AVGGALN
+620 
-627 GTVGAV
+627 
-633 GGVLDGTVGTVG
+633 
-645 GAVGGALNGTVGTVG
+645 
-660 SAVGSAL
+660 
-667 NGTVGAV
+667 
-674 GGVLDGTSGTVGGAV
+674 
-689 GGALNGTVGA
+689 
-699 VGGVLDGTVGTVGGA
+699 
-714 LNGTVG
+714 
-720 TVGSAVGGALNGTVG
+720 
-735 AVGGVLDGT
+735 
-744 VGTVGGALNGTVGT
+744 
-758 VGSAVGGALNGTVG
+758 
-772 AVGGVL
+772 
-778 DGTVG
+778 
-783 TVGGAL
+783 
-789 NGTVGTVG
+789 
-797 SAVGGALN
+797 
-805 GTVGAVG
+805 
-812 GVLDGTVGT
+812 
-821 VGGAVGGALNGTVGT
+821 AVGGALNGTVGT

-844 LNGTVGAVGGVLD
+844 LNGTVGSVGGAVGGTLNN
-857 GTVGAV
+857 TVGAV
-863 GGAVGG
+863 GGALNGAVGSVGG
-869 VLNGT
+869 TVGGALNGT
-874 VGTVGSAV
+874 VGSVGGAAGGTLNNTVGAVGGALNGAVGSVGGAV
-882 GGALNGTVGAVGGAV
+882 GGALNGTVGSVGGAV
-897 GGVLNGTVGAVGG
+897 GGTLNNTVGAVGG
-910 AVGGVLNGT
+910 ALNGAVGSVGGTVGGALNGT
-919 VGTIGGAVGG
+919 VGSVGGAVGGTLNNTVGVVGGALNGAVGSVGGAVGG
-929 ALNNT
+929 ALNGTVGSVGGAVGGTLNNTVGAVGGALNGAVGSVGGTVGGALNGTVGSVGGAVGGTLNNTVGAVGGALNGTVGSVGGAVGGALNGTVGSVGGAVGGTLNNTAGAVGGALNGAVGSVGGAVGGALNGTVGSVGGAVGGTVGSVGTAVGGTLNNT
-934 VGSVGSVVGGLLGGG
+934 VGSVGGLLNGATGSGTGLGGLLGN
-949 STTPGSGLDGVL
+949 
-961 TGTLGNVGGAV
+961 TLGSVGSAV
-972 GNLLEGNLNGTV
+972 GNLLNGNLNGTLG
-984 NNLGGAVGGLVGG
+984 NLGSAVGGLVGG
-997 TLGGLGLTQPSA
+997 TLGGLGLTKPSA
-1009 IPPDSPKAPAPADPN
+1009 IPPTSPKAPAPADPN

-1044 TTSSLFGGDGYLH
+1044 TTTSLFGGDGYLS

-1069 QAYSTVNVLGLPV
+1069 QTYSTVNVLGLPV

-1095 GGAVTGGSSHLTLIG
+1095 GGAATGGSSHLTLIG

-1135 TDSPAWA
+1135 KDSPAWA
-1142 AKCLDIA
+1142 AKCLDVA

-1198 FPGAGPNDPT
+1198 FPGDGVNDPS

-1266 QASYSAYGLTAAQV
+1266 QASYSAYGLTAPQV

-1288 TANGGERQI
+1288 TAGGGERQI
-1297 TNLAAGSANTDA
+1297 TNVAAGSVNTDA

-1321 IDDVSAGAVMYDVDG
+1321 INGVADAAVTYDLDAG
-1336 AGNPDYR
+1336 GNPNYR

-1348 NGTGT
+1348 AGTGT
-1353 TTIGNLAAGAVTAGS
+1353 TTIGNLAGGAVTAGS

-1378 TTNAAIAGFF
+1378 ATNAAIASFF
-1388 GGITAFDPVSG
+1388 GGRAAFDPASG

-1411 STDGAIAQGL
+1411 STGGAIAKGL
-1421 YNNATDAFDAVDGSL
+1421 YENATDAFAAVDGSL
-1436 VNLNTQINDI
+1436 VNLNTQITDI

-1456 NSTGVEAVATGADS
+1456 NSTGTEALATGADS

-1475 NARATAANAI
+1475 NARATAANSI

-1498 VSIGAAGAERQVTNL
+1498 VSIGAAGAERQVTNM

-1527 LQASEEGAL
+1527 LQASEQGAL

-1555 GGTATTL
+1555 SGTATTL

-1569 VSATSTEAING
+1569 VSATSSEAING

-1599 VNAAGVLTAPTYT
+1599 VNASGVLTAPTYS
-1612 INNIAAN
+1612 INNVAAN
-1619 GTISQGSY
+1619 GTITKGNY

-1645 DQTDDIDKR
+1645 DQTGEIDKL
-1654 AVKYDVDGSGNV
+1654 AVKYDVDASGNV
-1666 VNTVT
+1666 LNSVT
-1671 LSGTGTG
+1671 LTGTGTG
-1678 AVKVTNVAA
+1678 AVKITNVAA

-1701 QLFSTNSTI
+1701 QLFSTHSTI
-1710 ASYFGGSTAFDGT
+1710 ANYFGGTTAYNGT
-1723 TNLWTAPSFSIS
+1723 TNVWTAPKFSIS
-1735 SIATDGTLTANDYS
+1735 SIATDGTFTSGDYN
-1749 NVTAAFSAVDGSL
+1749 NVTAAFTAVDGSL
-1762 RVLNQRIT
+1762 KVLNQRIT
-1770 NGGGSPYLAV
+1770 NGGGGSAYLAV
-1780 NSSAAA
+1780 NSTAAA
-1786 AAAAGAEALAVGPQ
+1786 ATAAGAEAVAVGPQ
-1800 ASAAGASAVA
+1800 ASAAGANSVA
-1810 VGNGANASADNSV
+1810 VGNGASASAGNSV

-1843 GQTGA
+1843 GQTSA
-1848 SNSAGEVSVGSS
+1848 SNSAGEVSVGST

-1871 GSDDHDATNVGQ
+1871 GSDTYDATNVGQ

-1888 NYAIDQSKAYTDQKI
+1888 NYAIDESKKYTDQKI

-1910 GSFRANNS
+1910 GSFRANNT
-1918 NNLADPAATGA
+1918 NNLADPSASGA

-1974 SVGASG
+1974 SVGAAG
-1980 AERQVVNVADGTQ
+1980 AERQVVNVADGSQ

-2022 FNSVTLGSSTSG
+2022 YNSVTLGSTSSG

-2080 DLRRT
+2080 DLRKT

-2097 ATASL
+2097 ATAAL

-2114 FAAGSYNGESGVA
+2114 VAAGSYNGESGVA
-2127 VGLSGV
+2127 IGISGV

>member
-24 TGDSGGTASRDPR
+24 TGDSGGSAARDPR
-37 TSLLTPS
+37 AFLLMPTG
-44 ALALALLCVLAS
+44 LTLALLCALAS
-56 GPASATESN
+56 GHAGASETN

-77 YTQTL
+77 YAQPM

-90 ALAAAARQAQATPA
+90 ALAAAARQAQNSPA
-104 ISADTRVGLQL
+104 ISADARLGLQL
-115 STASLPLVHEVLPA
+115 NTTSLPLVPDVLPA
-129 AVQVKLGANASPQ
+129 TVQVKLAANT
-142 HVPTPA
+142 VPKQVAVPA

-153 RAQLGIGAGTQVD
+153 RANVGVGNAAARAAQVD
-166 TSLAANVS
+166 ASLAAHVAP
-174 SGSAS
+174 GAQA
-179 PLGLTADAKA
+179 PLGVAADARARA
-189 KARVGIAGAPV
+189 KVGIAGRQV
-200 ASVGAGAK
+200 ASIDTGAR
-208 AAAGITTSSQGLS
+208 AAAGLS
-221 GLKAGI
+221 GAAAGSLPGLKATV
-227 DGNADSHLAIAGHRI
+227 DGKADTHLAVAGHHI
-242 EGQGKASA
+242 EGQGQARA
-250 TAAVSLP
+250 TAAVTLP

-264 ETDDRAITAAFDAGV
+264 ETHDRAISAAFDAGV
-279 AGKVRVQGPGGQDV
+279 AGKVRVQAPDGQEV

-300 LAGRTVVSAQAS
+300 LAGQATVAAQHS
-312 TLGLGGLHHGA
+312 A
-323 LGDLGGAVGGVV
+323 LGVGNLVGGA
-335 HGVVGTVGSAAGET
+335 
-349 LHETVGTV
+349 
-357 GSAVGGTLHNTVGAV
+357 VGAV
-372 GGTLHGAAGTVGG
+372 GGTLHSAAG
-385 AVGGVVHDVVGT
+385 A
-397 VGSAVGGT
+397 VGSAVGG
-405 LHETVGAVGGAVSGV
+405 A

-434 TLHNTVGAVGGTLH
+434 TL
-448 GAVGTVG
+448 
-455 SAVGGVLNGTVGNVG
+455 
-470 GSLGDTLN
+470 N

-483 VGGVLDGTVGTV
+483 VGG
-495 GGAVGGALNGT
+495 AVDGALN
-506 VGTIGSAVGG
+506 
-516 ALNGTVGAVGGVLDG
+516 
-531 TVGTV
+531 
-536 GGAVGGALNGTVG
+536 
-549 TVDSAV
+549 
-555 GGALNGTVGAVGGV
+555 
-569 LDGTV
+569 
-574 GTVGGA
+574 
-580 VGGALN
+580 
-586 GTVGT
+586 
-591 IGSAVGG
+591 
-598 ALNGTV
+598 
-604 GAVGGVLDGTV
+604 GTV

-627 GTVGAV
+627 GTAGQVGSAVGGTLNNTVGAV
-633 GGVLDGTVGTVG
+633 GGAVGGALNGTVGQVG
-645 GAVGGALNGTVGTVG
+645 GAVDGALNGTVGTVG
-660 SAVGSAL
+660 SAVGGAL
-667 NGTVGAV
+667 NGTAGQVGSAV
-674 GGVLDGTSGTVGGAV
+674 GGTLNNTVGAVGGAV
-689 GGALNGTVGA
+689 GGALNGTVGQ
-699 VGGVLDGTVGTVGGA
+699 VGGAVDGA

-735 AVGGVLDGT
+735 Q
-744 VGTVGGALNGTVGT
+744 
-758 VGSAVGGALNGTVG
+758 
-772 AVGGVL
+772 
-778 DGTVG
+778 
-783 TVGGAL
+783 
-789 NGTVGTVG
+789 
-797 SAVGGALN
+797 
-805 GTVGAVG
+805 
-812 GVLDGTVGT
+812 
-821 VGGAVGGALNGTVGT
+821 VGGAVGGILNGTTGSPTGDLGGVLGS
-836 VGSAVGGA
+836 VGSAVG
-844 LNGTVGAVGGVLD
+844 
-857 GTVGAV
+857 
-863 GGAVGG
+863 
-869 VLNGT
+869 
-874 VGTVGSAV
+874 
-882 GGALNGTVGAVGGAV
+882 
-897 GGVLNGTVGAVGG
+897 
-910 AVGGVLNGT
+910 
-919 VGTIGGAVGG
+919 
-929 ALNNT
+929 
-934 VGSVGSVVGGLLGGG
+934 
-949 STTPGSGLDGVL
+949 
-961 TGTLGNVGGAV
+961 
-972 GNLLEGNLNGTV
+972 NLLNGNLNGTV
-984 NNLGGAVGGLVGG
+984 GNLGSAVGGLVGG
-997 TLGGLGLTQPSA
+997 TLGSLGLTQPSA
-1009 IPPDSPKAPAPADPN
+1009 IPPTSPKAPAPADPN

-1044 TTSSLFGGDGYLH
+1044 TTTSLFGGNGYLS

-1069 QAYSTVNVLGLPV
+1069 QTYSTVNVLGLPV

-1095 GGAVTGGSSHLTLIG
+1095 GGAATGGSSHLTLIG

-1198 FPGAGPNDPT
+1198 FPGDGVNDPS

-1223 HSVIVGDSA
+1223 HSVVVGDSA

-1266 QASYSAYGLTAAQV
+1266 QASYSAYGLTAPQV

-1288 TANGGERQI
+1288 TAGGGERQI

-1321 IDDVSAGAVMYDVDG
+1321 IDDVASAAVTYDLDG
-1336 AGNPDYR
+1336 SGNPNYR

-1348 NGTGT
+1348 AGTGT

-1378 TTNAAIAGFF
+1378 ATNSAIASFF
-1388 GGITAFDPVSG
+1388 GGRAAFDPASG
-1399 AFTAPLF
+1399 IFTAPLF

-1411 STDGAIAQGL
+1411 STGGAIAKGL
-1421 YNNATDAFDAVDGSL
+1421 YENATDAFAAVDGSL
-1436 VNLNTQINDI
+1436 VNLNTQITDI

-1456 NSTGVEAVATGADS
+1456 NSTGTEALATGADS

-1475 NARATAANAI
+1475 NARATAANSI

-1498 VSIGAAGAERQVTNL
+1498 VSIGAAGAERQVTNM

-1520 DAVNLGQ
+1520 DAVNVGQ
-1527 LQASEEGAL
+1527 LQASEQGAL
-1536 RYDLNGDGSVN
+1536 RYDLNADGSVN

-1555 GGTATTL
+1555 TGTATTL

-1569 VSATSTEAING
+1569 VSATSSEAING

-1599 VNAAGVLTAPTYT
+1599 VDANGVLTAPTYS
-1612 INNIAAN
+1612 INNVAAN
-1619 GTISQGSY
+1619 GTVTKGSY

-1645 DQTDDIDKR
+1645 DQTGEIDKL

-1666 VNTVT
+1666 LNSVT
-1671 LSGTGTG
+1671 LTGTGTG
-1678 AVKVTNVAA
+1678 AVKITNVAA

-1710 ASYFGGSTAFDGT
+1710 ATYFGGTTAYNGT
-1723 TNLWTAPSFSIS
+1723 TNVWTAPTFSIS
-1735 SIATDGTLTANDYS
+1735 SIATDGTFTSGDYN
-1749 NVTAAFSAVDGSL
+1749 NVTAAFTAVDGSL
-1762 RVLNQRIT
+1762 KVLNQRIT
-1770 NGGGSPYLAV
+1770 NGGGGSAYLAV
-1780 NSSAAA
+1780 NSTAAA
-1786 AAAAGAEALAVGPQ
+1786 ATAAGAEAVAVGPQ
-1800 ASAAGASAVA
+1800 ASAAGANSVA
-1810 VGNGANASADNSV
+1810 VGNGASSSAGNSV

-1871 GSDDHDATNVGQ
+1871 GSDTYDATNVGQ

-1888 NYAIDQSKAYTDQKI
+1888 NYAIDESKKYTDQKI

-1910 GSFRANNS
+1910 GSFRANNT
-1918 NNLADPAATGA
+1918 NNLADPSASGA

-1974 SVGASG
+1974 SVGAAG
-1980 AERQVVNVADGTQ
+1980 AERQVVNVADGSQ

-2022 FNSVTLGSSTSG
+2022 YNSVTLGSTSSG

-2080 DLRRT
+2080 DLRKT

-2097 ATASL
+2097 ATAAL

-2114 FAAGSYNGESGVA
+2114 IAAGSYNGESGVA
-2127 VGLSGV
+2127 VGISGV

>member
-24 TGDSGGTASRDPR
+24 TGDSGGSAARDPR
-37 TSLLTPS
+37 SVLLMPT
-44 ALALALLCVLAS
+44 ALALALLCALAS
-56 GPASATESN
+56 GNAGASESN

-77 YTQTL
+77 YAQPM

-90 ALAAAARQAQATPA
+90 ALAAASRQAQSSPA
-104 ISADTRVGLQL
+104 ISADARVGLQL
-115 STASLPLVHEVLPA
+115 STTSLPIVRDVLPA
-129 AVQVKLGANASPQ
+129 TVQVKLAANAAPKQ
-142 HVPTPA
+142 VAVPA

-153 RAQLGIGAGTQVD
+153 RANVGLGHAASNVAKIDA
-166 TSLAANVS
+166 SLAANVAP
-174 SGSAS
+174 SAHA
-179 PLGLTADAKA
+179 PLGVAADAQA
-189 KARVGIAGAPV
+189 KARVGIAGAQV
-200 ASVGAGAK
+200 ASIDTGAK
-208 AAAGITTSSQGLS
+208 AAAAVAGASAGSLS
-221 GLKAGI
+221 GLKASVDGKVDSQLKLAGHQI
-227 DGNADSHLAIAGHRI
+227 DGQ
-242 EGQGKASA
+242 GQVKA
-250 TAAVSLP
+250 TAAVTLP

-264 ETDDRAITAAFDAGV
+264 ETHDRAITAAFDTGV
-279 AGKVRVQGPGGQDV
+279 AGKVRVQAPDGQEV

-300 LAGRTVVSAQAS
+300 LAGQATVAAQNSA
-312 TLGLGGLHHGA
+312 LGVGGL
-323 LGDLGGAVGGVV
+323 VGGVV
-335 HGVVGTVGSAAGET
+335 
-349 LHETVGTV
+349 
-357 GSAVGGTLHNTVGAV
+357 
-372 GGTLHGAAGTVGG
+372 GAAG
-385 AVGGVVHDVVGT
+385 
-397 VGSAVGGT
+397 
-405 LHETVGAVGGAVSGV
+405 
-420 LNGTV
+420 
-425 GTVGGAVGG
+425 
-434 TLHNTVGAVGGTLH
+434 
-448 GAVGTVG
+448 
-455 SAVGGVLNGTVGNVG
+455 
-470 GSLGDTLN
+470 
-478 NTVGA
+478 GA
-483 VGGVLDGTVGTV
+483 VGGVLDGTVGNTVGAV
-495 GGAVGGALNGT
+495 GGAVGSTLNG
-506 VGTIGSAVGG
+506 AV
-516 ALNGTVGAVGGVLDG
+516 GTVGAVG
-531 TVGTV
+531 
-536 GGAVGGALNGTVG
+536 
-549 TVDSAV
+549 
-555 GGALNGTVGAVGGV
+555 
-569 LDGTV
+569 
-574 GTVGGA
+574 
-580 VGGALN
+580 
-586 GTVGT
+586 
-591 IGSAVGG
+591 
-598 ALNGTV
+598 
-604 GAVGGVLDGTV
+604 
-615 GTVGS
+615 
-620 AVGGALN
+620 
-627 GTVGAV
+627 
-633 GGVLDGTVGTVG
+633 
-645 GAVGGALNGTVGTVG
+645 
-660 SAVGSAL
+660 
-667 NGTVGAV
+667 
-674 GGVLDGTSGTVGGAV
+674 
-689 GGALNGTVGA
+689 
-699 VGGVLDGTVGTVGGA
+699 GTVGGA

-720 TVGSAVGGALNGTVG
+720 SVGS
-735 AVGGVLDGT
+735 
-744 VGTVGGALNGTVGT
+744 TVGGALNG
-758 VGSAVGGALNGTVG
+758 AA
-772 AVGGVL
+772 
-778 DGTVG
+778 
-783 TVGGAL
+783 
-789 NGTVGTVG
+789 
-797 SAVGGALN
+797 
-805 GTVGAVG
+805 
-812 GVLDGTVGT
+812 
-821 VGGAVGGALNGTVGT
+821 
-836 VGSAVGGA
+836 
-844 LNGTVGAVGGVLD
+844 

-869 VLNGT
+869 TLN
-874 VGTVGSAV
+874 
-882 GGALNGTVGAVGGAV
+882 NTVGAVGSTV
-897 GGVLNGTVGAVGG
+897 GGVLNGATGG
-910 AVGGVLNGT
+910 STGGL
-919 VGTIGGAVGG
+919 
-929 ALNNT
+929 
-934 VGSVGSVVGGLLGGG
+934 GGLLG
-949 STTPGSGLDGVL
+949 D
-961 TGTLGNVGGAV
+961 TLGNVGGAV
-972 GNLLEGNLNGTV
+972 GNLLNGNLNGTIG
-984 NNLGGAVGGLVGG
+984 NLGSAVGGLVGG
-997 TLGGLGLTQPSA
+997 TLGGLGLTKPSA
-1009 IPPDSPKAPAPADPN
+1009 IPPTSPKAPAPADPN

-1044 TTSSLFGGDGYLH
+1044 TTTSLFGGNGYLS

-1069 QAYSTVNVLGLPV
+1069 QTYSTVNVLGLPV

-1135 TDSPAWA
+1135 KDSPAWA
-1142 AKCLDIA
+1142 AKCLDIV

-1198 FPGAGPNDPT
+1198 FPGAGTNDPS

-1232 VGTANGQTL
+1232 LGTANGQTL

-1266 QASYSAYGLTAAQV
+1266 QASYSAYGLTAPQV

-1288 TANGGERQI
+1288 TAGGGERQI
-1297 TNLAAGSANTDA
+1297 TNVAAGSVNTDA

-1321 IDDVSAGAVMYDVDG
+1321 IDDVAAAAVTYDLDG
-1336 AGNPDYR
+1336 AGNPNYR

-1348 NGTGT
+1348 AGTGT
-1353 TTIGNLAAGAVTAGS
+1353 TTIGNLAGGAVTAGS

-1378 TTNAAIAGFF
+1378 ATNAAIASFF
-1388 GGITAFDPVSG
+1388 GGRAAFDPASG

-1411 STDGAIAQGL
+1411 STGGAIAKGL
-1421 YNNATDAFDAVDGSL
+1421 YENATDAFAAVDGSL
-1436 VNLNTQINDI
+1436 VNLNTQITDI

-1456 NSTGVEAVATGADS
+1456 NSTGTEALASGADS

-1475 NARATAANAI
+1475 NARATAANSI

-1520 DAVNLGQ
+1520 DAVNVGQ
-1527 LQASEEGAL
+1527 LQASEQGAL

-1555 GGTATTL
+1555 TGTATTL

-1569 VSATSTEAING
+1569 VSATSSEAING

-1599 VNAAGVLTAPTYT
+1599 VNASGVLTAPTYS
-1612 INNIAAN
+1612 INNVAAN
-1619 GTISQGSY
+1619 GTVTKGSY

-1645 DQTDDIDKR
+1645 DQTGEIDKL

-1666 VNTVT
+1666 LNSVT
-1671 LSGTGTG
+1671 LTGTGTG
-1678 AVKVTNVAA
+1678 AVKITNVAA

-1710 ASYFGGSTAFDGT
+1710 ANYFGGTTAYNGT
-1723 TNLWTAPSFSIS
+1723 TNVWTAPKFSIS
-1735 SIATDGTLTANDYS
+1735 SIATDGTFTSGDYN
-1749 NVTAAFSAVDGSL
+1749 NVTAAFTAVDGSL
-1762 RVLNQRIT
+1762 KVLNQRIT
-1770 NGGGSPYLAV
+1770 NNSGGSAYLAV
-1780 NSSAAA
+1780 NSTAAPA
-1786 AAAAGAEALAVGPQ
+1786 TAAGAEAVAVGPQ
-1800 ASAAGASAVA
+1800 ASAAGANSVA
-1810 VGNGANASADNSV
+1810 VGNGASASAGNSV

-1848 SNSAGEVSVGSS
+1848 SNSAGEVSVGST

-1871 GSDDHDATNVGQ
+1871 GSDTYDATNVGQ

-1888 NYAIDQSKAYTDQKI
+1888 NYAIDESKKYTDQKI

-1910 GSFRANNS
+1910 GSFRANNT
-1918 NNLADPAATGA
+1918 NNLADPSASGA

-1974 SVGASG
+1974 SVGAAG
-1980 AERQVVNVADGTQ
+1980 AERQVVNVADGSQ

-2022 FNSVTLGSSTSG
+2022 YNSVTLGSTNSG

-2080 DLRRT
+2080 DLRKT

-2097 ATASL
+2097 ATAAL

-2114 FAAGSYNGESGVA
+2114 VAAGSYNGESGVA
-2127 VGLSGV
+2127 VGISGV

>member
-24 TGDSGGTASRDPR
+24 TGDSGGSAARDPR
-37 TSLLTPS
+37 AFLLMPTT
-44 ALALALLCVLAS
+44 LALALLCVLAS
-56 GPASATESN
+56 GHAGASESN

-77 YTQTL
+77 YTQPM

-90 ALAAAARQAQATPA
+90 ALAAAASQAQSSPA
-104 ISADTRVGLQL
+104 ISADARVGLQL
-115 STASLPLVHEVLPA
+115 STASLPVVRDVLPA
-129 AVQVKLGANASPQ
+129 SVQVKLAANTAPKQ
-142 HVPTPA
+142 VAVPR

-153 RAQLGIGAGTQVD
+153 RANANIGLGGAQ
-166 TSLAANVS
+166 
-174 SGSAS
+174 
-179 PLGLTADAKA
+179 
-189 KARVGIAGAPV
+189 V
-200 ASVGAGAK
+200 ASIDAGAK
-208 AAAGITTSSQGLS
+208 AAAGISGAPAGALR
-221 GLKAGI
+221 GLKASV
-227 DGNADSHLAIAGHRI
+227 DGALDSKLKVAGHQI
-242 EGQGKASA
+242 DAQGQVKA
-250 TAAVSLP
+250 TAAITLP

-264 ETDDRAITAAFDAGV
+264 ETHDRAITAAFDAGA
-279 AGKVRVQGPGGQDV
+279 AGKVRVQAPNGQEV

-300 LAGRTVVSAQAS
+300 LAGQATVAAQNSA
-312 TLGLGGLHHGA
+312 LGVGGL
-323 LGDLGGAVGGVV
+323 
-335 HGVVGTVGSAAGET
+335 
-349 LHETVGTV
+349 V
-357 GSAVGGTLHNTVGAV
+357 GSAVG
-372 GGTLHGAAGTVGG
+372 AAG
-385 AVGGVVHDVVGT
+385 
-397 VGSAVGGT
+397 
-405 LHETVGAVGGAVSGV
+405 
-420 LNGTV
+420 N
-425 GTVGGAVGG
+425 
-434 TLHNTVGAVGGTLH
+434 
-448 GAVGTVG
+448 
-455 SAVGGVLNGTVGNVG
+455 
-470 GSLGDTLN
+470 
-478 NTVGA
+478 
-483 VGGVLDGTVGTV
+483 
-495 GGAVGGALNGT
+495 
-506 VGTIGSAVGG
+506 
-516 ALNGTVGAVGGVLDG
+516 
-531 TVGTV
+531 
-536 GGAVGGALNGTVG
+536 
-549 TVDSAV
+549 
-555 GGALNGTVGAVGGV
+555 
-569 LDGTV
+569 
-574 GTVGGA
+574 
-580 VGGALN
+580 
-586 GTVGT
+586 
-591 IGSAVGG
+591 
-598 ALNGTV
+598 
-604 GAVGGVLDGTV
+604 
-615 GTVGS
+615 
-620 AVGGALN
+620 
-627 GTVGAV
+627 
-633 GGVLDGTVGTVG
+633 
-645 GAVGGALNGTVGTVG
+645 
-660 SAVGSAL
+660 
-667 NGTVGAV
+667 
-674 GGVLDGTSGTVGGAV
+674 
-689 GGALNGTVGA
+689 
-699 VGGVLDGTVGTVGGA
+699 
-714 LNGTVG
+714 
-720 TVGSAVGGALNGTVG
+720 
-735 AVGGVLDGT
+735 
-744 VGTVGGALNGTVGT
+744 
-758 VGSAVGGALNGTVG
+758 
-772 AVGGVL
+772 
-778 DGTVG
+778 
-783 TVGGAL
+783 
-789 NGTVGTVG
+789 
-797 SAVGGALN
+797 
-805 GTVGAVG
+805 
-812 GVLDGTVGT
+812 
-821 VGGAVGGALNGTVGT
+821 AVGGALNGTVGT

-844 LNGTVGAVGGVLD
+844 LNGTVGS
-857 GTVGAV
+857 V

-869 VLNGT
+869 TLNNT
-874 VGTVGSAV
+874 VGAV
-882 GGALNGTVGAVGGAV
+882 GGALNGTVGSVGGAVGTVGSVGGAV
-897 GGVLNGTVGAVGG
+897 GGT
-910 AVGGVLNGT
+910 LNGT
-919 VGTIGGAVGG
+919 VGTVGGAVGG
-929 ALNNT
+929 ALNGTVGSVGGAVGGTLNSTVGAVGGALNGAVGTVGGAVGGALNGTVGSVGGAVGGTLNNTVGAVGGALNGAVGTVGGAVGGALNGTVGSVGGAVGGTLNNTVGAVGGALNGTAGSVGGAVGGTLNNTVGAVGGALNGTVGTVGGAVGGALNGAVGSVGGAVGGALNGTVGSVGGAVGGTVGSVGTAVGGTLNNT
-934 VGSVGSVVGGLLGGG
+934 VGSVGGLLNGATGSGTGLGGLLGN
-949 STTPGSGLDGVL
+949 
-961 TGTLGNVGGAV
+961 TLGNVGSAV
-972 GNLLEGNLNGTV
+972 GNLLNGNLNGTLG
-984 NNLGGAVGGLVGG
+984 NLGSAVGGLVGG
-997 TLGGLGLTQPSA
+997 TLGGLGLTKPSA
-1009 IPPDSPKAPAPADPN
+1009 IPPTSPKAPAPADPN

-1044 TTSSLFGGDGYLH
+1044 TTTSLFGGDGYLS

-1069 QAYSTVNVLGLPV
+1069 QTYSTVNVLGLPV

-1095 GGAVTGGSSHLTLIG
+1095 GGAATGGSSHLTLIG

-1135 TDSPAWA
+1135 KDSPAWA
-1142 AKCLDIA
+1142 AKCLDVA

-1198 FPGAGPNDPT
+1198 FPGDGVNDPS

-1266 QASYSAYGLTAAQV
+1266 QASYSAYGLTAPQV

-1288 TANGGERQI
+1288 TAGGGERQI
-1297 TNLAAGSANTDA
+1297 TNVAAGSVNTDA

-1314 LKGAISL
+1314 LRGAISL
-1321 IDDVSAGAVMYDVDG
+1321 INGVADAAVTYDLDAG
-1336 AGNPDYR
+1336 GNPNYR

-1348 NGTGT
+1348 AGTGT
-1353 TTIGNLAAGAVTAGS
+1353 TTIGNLAGGAVTAGS

-1378 TTNAAIAGFF
+1378 ATNAAIASFF
-1388 GGITAFDPVSG
+1388 GGRAAFDPASG

-1411 STDGAIAQGL
+1411 STGGAIAKGL
-1421 YNNATDAFDAVDGSL
+1421 YENATDAFAAVDGSL
-1436 VNLNTQINDI
+1436 VNLNTQITDI

-1456 NSTGVEAVATGADS
+1456 NSTGTEALATGADS

-1475 NARATAANAI
+1475 NARATAANSI

-1498 VSIGAAGAERQVTNL
+1498 VSIGAAGAERQVTNM

-1527 LQASEEGAL
+1527 LQASEQGAL

-1555 GGTATTL
+1555 SGTATTL

-1569 VSATSTEAING
+1569 VSATSSEAING

-1599 VNAAGVLTAPTYT
+1599 VNASGVLTAPTYS
-1612 INNIAAN
+1612 INNVAAN
-1619 GTISQGSY
+1619 GTITKGNY

-1645 DQTDDIDKR
+1645 DQTGEIDKL
-1654 AVKYDVDGSGNV
+1654 AVKYDVDASGNV
-1666 VNTVT
+1666 LNNVT
-1671 LSGTGTG
+1671 LTGTGTG
-1678 AVKVTNVAA
+1678 AVKITNVAA

-1701 QLFSTNSTI
+1701 QLFSTHSTI
-1710 ASYFGGSTAFDGT
+1710 ANYFGGTTAYNGT
-1723 TNLWTAPSFSIS
+1723 TNVWTAPKFSIS
-1735 SIATDGTLTANDYS
+1735 SIATDGTFTSGDYN
-1749 NVTAAFSAVDGSL
+1749 NVTAAFTAVDGSL
-1762 RVLNQRIT
+1762 KVLNQRIT
-1770 NGGGSPYLAV
+1770 NGGGGSTYLAV
-1780 NSSAAA
+1780 NSTAAA
-1786 AAAAGAEALAVGPQ
+1786 ATAAGAEAVAVGPQ
-1800 ASAAGASAVA
+1800 ASAAGANSVA
-1810 VGNGANASADNSV
+1810 VGNGASASAGNSV

-1848 SNSAGEVSVGSS
+1848 SNSAGEVSVGST

-1871 GSDDHDATNVGQ
+1871 GSDTYDATNVGQ

-1888 NYAIDQSKAYTDQKI
+1888 NYAIDESKKYTDQKI

-1910 GSFRANNS
+1910 GSFRANNT
-1918 NNLADPAATGA
+1918 NNLADPSASGA

-1974 SVGASG
+1974 SVGAAG
-1980 AERQVVNVADGTQ
+1980 AERQVVNVADGSQ

-2022 FNSVTLGSSTSG
+2022 YNSVTLGSTSSG

-2080 DLRRT
+2080 DLRKT

-2097 ATASL
+2097 ATAAL

-2114 FAAGSYNGESGVA
+2114 VAAGSYNGESGVA
-2127 VGLSGV
+2127 IGISGV

>member
-24 TGDSGGTASRDPR
+24 TGDSGGGAARDPR
-37 TSLLTPS
+37 SVLLMPTV
-44 ALALALLCVLAS
+44 LALALLCALAS
-56 GPASATESN
+56 GHAGASEAN

-77 YTQTL
+77 YAQPM

-90 ALAAAARQAQATPA
+90 ALAAASRQAQSSPA
-104 ISADTRVGLQL
+104 ISADARVGLQL
-115 STASLPLVHEVLPA
+115 STASLPVVRDVLPA
-129 AVQVKLGANASPQ
+129 SVQVKLAANATPKQ
-142 HVPTPA
+142 VAVPA

-153 RAQLGIGAGTQVD
+153 RANVGLGHAASNATKVD
-166 TSLAANVS
+166 ASLAAQVAP
-174 SGSAS
+174 SAHA
-179 PLGLTADAKA
+179 PLGVAADARA
-189 KARVGIAGAPV
+189 KANVGVAGAQV
-200 ASVGAGAK
+200 ASIDTGAT
-208 AAAGITTSSQGLS
+208 AAAGISSTSAGSLP
-221 GLKAGI
+221 GLKTSV
-227 DGNADSHLAIAGHRI
+227 DGKVDSQLKLAGHQI
-242 EGQGKASA
+242 NGQGQVKA
-250 TAAVSLP
+250 TAAVTLP

-264 ETDDRAITAAFDAGV
+264 ETHDRAITAAFDTGV
-279 AGKVRVQGPGGQDV
+279 AGNVRLQAPDGQEV

-300 LAGRTVVSAQAS
+300 LAGQATVAAQNSA
-312 TLGLGGLHHGA
+312 LGVGGL
-323 LGDLGGAVGGVV
+323 VGGVV
-335 HGVVGTVGSAAGET
+335 GSA
-349 LHETVGTV
+349 
-357 GSAVGGTLHNTVGAV
+357 GSAVGGALNG
-372 GGTLHGAAGTVGG
+372 
-385 AVGGVVHDVVGT
+385 VVGT
-397 VGSAVGGT
+397 AGSA
-405 LHETVGAVGGAVSGV
+405 AGGA

-425 GTVGGAVGG
+425 G
-434 TLHNTVGAVGGTLH
+434 
-448 GAVGTVG
+448 
-455 SAVGGVLNGTVGNVG
+455 S
-470 GSLGDTLN
+470 
-478 NTVGA
+478 
-483 VGGVLDGTVGTV
+483 V

-506 VGTIGSAVGG
+506 V
-516 ALNGTVGAVGGVLDG
+516 D
-531 TVGTV
+531 
-536 GGAVGGALNGTVG
+536 
-549 TVDSAV
+549 
-555 GGALNGTVGAVGGV
+555 
-569 LDGTV
+569 
-574 GTVGGA
+574 
-580 VGGALN
+580 
-586 GTVGT
+586 
-591 IGSAVGG
+591 
-598 ALNGTV
+598 
-604 GAVGGVLDGTV
+604 
-615 GTVGS
+615 TVGS

-627 GTVGAV
+627 GTVG
-633 GGVLDGTVGTVG
+633 
-645 GAVGGALNGTVGTVG
+645 
-660 SAVGSAL
+660 S
-667 NGTVGAV
+667 
-674 GGVLDGTSGTVGGAV
+674 
-689 GGALNGTVGA
+689 
-699 VGGVLDGTVGTVGGA
+699 
-714 LNGTVG
+714 
-720 TVGSAVGGALNGTVG
+720 
-735 AVGGVLDGT
+735 
-744 VGTVGGALNGTVGT
+744 
-758 VGSAVGGALNGTVG
+758 
-772 AVGGVL
+772 
-778 DGTVG
+778 
-783 TVGGAL
+783 
-789 NGTVGTVG
+789 
-797 SAVGGALN
+797 
-805 GTVGAVG
+805 
-812 GVLDGTVGT
+812 

-836 VGSAVGGA
+836 VGSAVGGT
-844 LNGTVGAVGGVLD
+844 LNGAV

-869 VLNGT
+869 ALNGT
-874 VGTVGSAV
+874 VGNVGSAV
-882 GGALNGTVGAVGGAV
+882 GGTLNNTVGAVGSTV
-897 GGVLNGTVGAVGG
+897 GGVLNGATGG
-910 AVGGVLNGT
+910 SSGGL
-919 VGTIGGAVGG
+919 
-929 ALNNT
+929 
-934 VGSVGSVVGGLLGGG
+934 GGLLGN
-949 STTPGSGLDGVL
+949 
-961 TGTLGNVGGAV
+961 TLGNVGGAV
-972 GNLLEGNLNGTV
+972 GNLLNGNLNGTIG
-984 NNLGGAVGGLVGG
+984 NLGSAVGGLVGG
-997 TLGGLGLTQPSA
+997 TLSGLGLTKPSA
-1009 IPPDSPKAPAPADPN
+1009 IPPTSPKAPAPADPN

-1044 TTSSLFGGDGYLH
+1044 TTTSLFGGNGYLS

-1069 QAYSTVNVLGLPV
+1069 QTYSTVNVLGLPV

-1135 TDSPAWA
+1135 KDSPAWA

-1198 FPGAGPNDPT
+1198 FPGAGTNDPS

-1266 QASYSAYGLTAAQV
+1266 QASYSAYGLTAPQV

-1288 TANGGERQI
+1288 TAGGGERQI
-1297 TNLAAGSANTDA
+1297 TNVAAGSVNTDA

-1321 IDDVSAGAVMYDVDG
+1321 INGVADAAVTYDLDG
-1336 AGNPDYR
+1336 AGNPNYR

-1348 NGTGT
+1348 AGTGT
-1353 TTIGNLAAGAVTAGS
+1353 TTIGNLAAGAVSAGS

-1388 GGITAFDPVSG
+1388 GGRAAFDPASG

-1411 STDGAIAQGL
+1411 STGGAIAKGL
-1421 YNNATDAFDAVDGSL
+1421 YENATDAFAAVDGSL
-1436 VNLNTQINDI
+1436 VNLNTQITDI

-1456 NSTGVEAVATGADS
+1456 NSTGTEALASGTDS

-1475 NARATAANAI
+1475 NARATAANSI

-1520 DAVNLGQ
+1520 DAVNVGQ
-1527 LQASEEGAL
+1527 LQASEQGAL

-1555 GGTATTL
+1555 TGTATTL

-1569 VSATSTEAING
+1569 VSATSSEAING

-1599 VNAAGVLTAPTYT
+1599 VNASGVLTAPTYS
-1612 INNIAAN
+1612 INNVAAN
-1619 GTISQGSY
+1619 GTVTKGSY

-1645 DQTDDIDKR
+1645 DQTDEIDKL

-1666 VNTVT
+1666 LNSVT
-1671 LSGTGTG
+1671 LTGTGTG
-1678 AVKVTNVAA
+1678 AVKITNVAA

-1701 QLFSTNSTI
+1701 QLFSTNSTV
-1710 ASYFGGSTAFDGT
+1710 ANYFGGTTAYNGT
-1723 TNLWTAPSFSIS
+1723 TNVWTAPKFSIS
-1735 SIATDGTLTANDYS
+1735 SIATDGTFTSGDYN
-1749 NVTAAFSAVDGSL
+1749 NVTAAFTAVDGSL
-1762 RVLNQRIT
+1762 KVLNQRIT
-1770 NGGGSPYLAV
+1770 NGGGSAYLAV
-1780 NSSAAA
+1780 NSTAAA
-1786 AAAAGAEALAVGPQ
+1786 ATAAGAEAVAVGPQ
-1800 ASAAGASAVA
+1800 ASAAGANSVA
-1810 VGNGANASADNSV
+1810 VGNGASASAGNSV

-1848 SNSAGEVSVGSS
+1848 SNSAGEVSVGST

-1871 GSDDHDATNVGQ
+1871 GSDTYDATNVGQ

-1888 NYAIDQSKAYTDQKI
+1888 NYAIDESKKYTDQKI

-1910 GSFRANNS
+1910 GSFRANNT
-1918 NNLADPAATGA
+1918 NNLADPSASGA

-1980 AERQVVNVADGTQ
+1980 AERQVVNVADGSQ

-2022 FNSVTLGSSTSG
+2022 YNSVTLGSTNGG
-2034 PTTVRNVAAGTAGTD
+2034 PTMVRNVAAGTAGTD

-2080 DLRRT
+2080 DLRKT

-2097 ATASL
+2097 ATAAL

-2114 FAAGSYNGESGVA
+2114 VAAGSYNGESGVA
-2127 VGLSGV
+2127 VGISGV

>member
-24 TGDSGGTASRDPR
+24 TGDSGGSAARDPR
-37 TSLLTPS
+37 AFLLMPTT
-44 ALALALLCVLAS
+44 LALALLCVLAS
-56 GPASATESN
+56 GHAGASESN

-77 YTQTL
+77 YTQPM

-90 ALAAAARQAQATPA
+90 ALAAAASQAQSSPA
-104 ISADTRVGLQL
+104 ISADARVGLQL
-115 STASLPLVHEVLPA
+115 STASLPVVRDVLPA
-129 AVQVKLGANASPQ
+129 SVQVKLAANTAPKQ
-142 HVPTPA
+142 VAVPR

-153 RAQLGIGAGTQVD
+153 RANANIGLGGAQ
-166 TSLAANVS
+166 
-174 SGSAS
+174 
-179 PLGLTADAKA
+179 
-189 KARVGIAGAPV
+189 V
-200 ASVGAGAK
+200 ASIDTGAK
-208 AAAGITTSSQGLS
+208 AAAGISGASAGALR
-221 GLKAGI
+221 GLKASV
-227 DGNADSHLAIAGHRI
+227 DGALDSKLKVAGHQI
-242 EGQGKASA
+242 DAQGQVKA
-250 TAAVSLP
+250 TAAITLP

-264 ETDDRAITAAFDAGV
+264 ETHDRAITAAFDAGA
-279 AGKVRVQGPGGQDV
+279 AGKVRVQAPNGQEV

-300 LAGRTVVSAQAS
+300 LAGQATVAAQNSA
-312 TLGLGGLHHGA
+312 LGVGGL
-323 LGDLGGAVGGVV
+323 
-335 HGVVGTVGSAAGET
+335 
-349 LHETVGTV
+349 V
-357 GSAVGGTLHNTVGAV
+357 GSAVG
-372 GGTLHGAAGTVGG
+372 AAG
-385 AVGGVVHDVVGT
+385 
-397 VGSAVGGT
+397 
-405 LHETVGAVGGAVSGV
+405 
-420 LNGTV
+420 N
-425 GTVGGAVGG
+425 
-434 TLHNTVGAVGGTLH
+434 
-448 GAVGTVG
+448 
-455 SAVGGVLNGTVGNVG
+455 
-470 GSLGDTLN
+470 
-478 NTVGA
+478 
-483 VGGVLDGTVGTV
+483 
-495 GGAVGGALNGT
+495 
-506 VGTIGSAVGG
+506 
-516 ALNGTVGAVGGVLDG
+516 
-531 TVGTV
+531 
-536 GGAVGGALNGTVG
+536 
-549 TVDSAV
+549 
-555 GGALNGTVGAVGGV
+555 
-569 LDGTV
+569 
-574 GTVGGA
+574 
-580 VGGALN
+580 
-586 GTVGT
+586 
-591 IGSAVGG
+591 
-598 ALNGTV
+598 
-604 GAVGGVLDGTV
+604 
-615 GTVGS
+615 
-620 AVGGALN
+620 
-627 GTVGAV
+627 
-633 GGVLDGTVGTVG
+633 
-645 GAVGGALNGTVGTVG
+645 
-660 SAVGSAL
+660 
-667 NGTVGAV
+667 
-674 GGVLDGTSGTVGGAV
+674 
-689 GGALNGTVGA
+689 
-699 VGGVLDGTVGTVGGA
+699 
-714 LNGTVG
+714 
-720 TVGSAVGGALNGTVG
+720 
-735 AVGGVLDGT
+735 
-744 VGTVGGALNGTVGT
+744 
-758 VGSAVGGALNGTVG
+758 
-772 AVGGVL
+772 
-778 DGTVG
+778 
-783 TVGGAL
+783 
-789 NGTVGTVG
+789 
-797 SAVGGALN
+797 
-805 GTVGAVG
+805 
-812 GVLDGTVGT
+812 
-821 VGGAVGGALNGTVGT
+821 AVGGALNGTVGT

-844 LNGTVGAVGGVLD
+844 LNGTVGSVGGAVGGTLNN
-857 GTVGAV
+857 TVGAV
-863 GGAVGG
+863 GGALNGAVGSVGG
-869 VLNGT
+869 TVGGALNGT
-874 VGTVGSAV
+874 VGSVGGAVGGTLNNTVGVVGGALNGAVGSVGGAVGGALNGTVGSVGSAV
-882 GGALNGTVGAVGGAV
+882 GGALNGTVGSV
-897 GGVLNGTVGAVGG
+897 GGVVGGTLNNTVGAVGG
-910 AVGGVLNGT
+910 ALSGAVGSVGGTVGGALNGT
-919 VGTIGGAVGG
+919 VGSVGGAVGG
-929 ALNNT
+929 TLNNTVGAVGGALNGAVGSVGGTVGGALNGTVGSVGGAVGGTVGSVGTAVGGTLNNT
-934 VGSVGSVVGGLLGGG
+934 VGSVGGLLNGATGSGTGLGGLLGN
-949 STTPGSGLDGVL
+949 
-961 TGTLGNVGGAV
+961 TLGNVGSAV
-972 GNLLEGNLNGTV
+972 GNLLNGNLNGTLG
-984 NNLGGAVGGLVGG
+984 NLGSAVGGLVGG
-997 TLGGLGLTQPSA
+997 TLGGLGLTKPSA
-1009 IPPDSPKAPAPADPN
+1009 IPPTSPKAPAPADPN

-1044 TTSSLFGGDGYLH
+1044 TTTSLFGGDGYLS

-1069 QAYSTVNVLGLPV
+1069 QTYSTVNVLGLPV

-1095 GGAVTGGSSHLTLIG
+1095 GGAATGGSSHLTLIG

-1135 TDSPAWA
+1135 KDSPAWA
-1142 AKCLDIA
+1142 AKCLDVA

-1198 FPGAGPNDPT
+1198 FPGDGVNDPS

-1266 QASYSAYGLTAAQV
+1266 QASYSAYGLTAPQV

-1288 TANGGERQI
+1288 TAGGGERQI
-1297 TNLAAGSANTDA
+1297 TNVAAGSGNTDA

-1321 IDDVSAGAVMYDVDG
+1321 INGVADAAVTYDLDAG
-1336 AGNPDYR
+1336 GNPNYR

-1348 NGTGT
+1348 AGTGT
-1353 TTIGNLAAGAVTAGS
+1353 TTIGNLAGGAVTAGS

-1378 TTNAAIAGFF
+1378 ATNAAIASFF
-1388 GGITAFDPVSG
+1388 GGRAAFDPASG

-1411 STDGAIAQGL
+1411 SAGGAIAKGL
-1421 YNNATDAFDAVDGSL
+1421 YENATDAFAAVDGSL
-1436 VNLNTQINDI
+1436 VNLNTQITDI
-1446 RNGGTKYLRV
+1446 RNGGTRYLRV
-1456 NSTGVEAVATGADS
+1456 NSTGTEALATGADS

-1475 NARATAANAI
+1475 NARATAANSI

-1498 VSIGAAGAERQVTNL
+1498 VSIGAAGAERQVTNM

-1527 LQASEEGAL
+1527 LQASEQGAL

-1555 GGTATTL
+1555 SGTATTL

-1569 VSATSTEAING
+1569 VSATSSEAING

-1592 HLGGGAA
+1592 HLGGGAV
-1599 VNAAGVLTAPTYT
+1599 VNASGVLTAPTYS
-1612 INNIAAN
+1612 INNVAAN
-1619 GTISQGSY
+1619 GTITKGNY

-1645 DQTDDIDKR
+1645 DQTGEIDKL
-1654 AVKYDVDGSGNV
+1654 AVKYDVDASGNV
-1666 VNTVT
+1666 LNSVT
-1671 LSGTGTG
+1671 LTGTGTG
-1678 AVKVTNVAA
+1678 AVKITNVAA

-1710 ASYFGGSTAFDGT
+1710 ANYFGGTTSYNGT
-1723 TNLWTAPSFSIS
+1723 TNVWTAPKFSIS
-1735 SIATDGTLTANDYS
+1735 SIATDGTFTSGDYN
-1749 NVTAAFSAVDGSL
+1749 NVTAAFTAVDGSL
-1762 RVLNQRIT
+1762 KVLNQRIT
-1770 NGGGSPYLAV
+1770 NGGGGSAYLAV
-1780 NSSAAA
+1780 NSTAAA
-1786 AAAAGAEALAVGPQ
+1786 ATAAGAEAVAVGPQ
-1800 ASAAGASAVA
+1800 ASAAGANSVA
-1810 VGNGANASADNSV
+1810 VGNGASASAGNSV

-1848 SNSAGEVSVGSS
+1848 SNSAGEVSVGST

-1871 GSDDHDATNVGQ
+1871 GSDTYDATNVGQ

-1888 NYAIDQSKAYTDQKI
+1888 NYAIDESKKYTDQKI

-1910 GSFRANNS
+1910 GSFRANNT
-1918 NNLADPAATGA
+1918 NNLADPSASGA

-1974 SVGASG
+1974 SVGAAG
-1980 AERQVVNVADGTQ
+1980 AERQVVNVADGSQ

-2022 FNSVTLGSSTSG
+2022 YNSVTLGSTSSG

-2080 DLRRT
+2080 DLRKT

-2097 ATASL
+2097 ATAAL

-2114 FAAGSYNGESGVA
+2114 VAAGSYNGESGVA
-2127 VGLSGV
+2127 IGISGV

>member
-24 TGDSGGTASRDPR
+24 TGDSGGSAARDPR
-37 TSLLTPS
+37 SVLLVPT
-44 ALALALLCVLAS
+44 ALALALLCALAS
-56 GPASATESN
+56 GHAGASESN

-77 YTQTL
+77 YTQPM

-90 ALAAAARQAQATPA
+90 ALAAAVRQAQSSPA
-104 ISADTRVGLQL
+104 ISADARVGLQL
-115 STASLPLVHEVLPA
+115 STASLPVVRDVLPA
-129 AVQVKLGANASPQ
+129 TVQVKLAANSTPKQVA
-142 HVPTPA
+142 VPG

-153 RAQLGIGAGTQVD
+153 RASVGLGNAAVRGAQVD
-166 TSLAANVS
+166 TSLAAQV
-174 SGSAS
+174 APAAQA
-179 PLGLTADAKA
+179 PLGIAADARAKA
-189 KARVGIAGAPV
+189 KVGLAGAQV
-200 ASVGAGAK
+200 ASIDSSAK
-208 AAAGITTSSQGLS
+208 AAAGVSAASAGGLP
-221 GLKAGI
+221 GLKAAA
-227 DGNADSHLAIAGHRI
+227 DGALESKLKVAGHQI
-242 EGQGKASA
+242 DAHGQAKA
-250 TAAVSLP
+250 TAAVTLP

-264 ETDDRAITAAFDAGV
+264 ETHDRAITAAFDTGV
-279 AGKVRVQGPGGQDV
+279 AGKVRVQAPDGQEV

-300 LAGRTVVSAQAS
+300 LAGQATVAAQNSA
-312 TLGLGGLHHGA
+312 LGVGGL
-323 LGDLGGAVGGVV
+323 VGGVV
-335 HGVVGTVGSAAGET
+335 
-349 LHETVGTV
+349 
-357 GSAVGGTLHNTVGAV
+357 
-372 GGTLHGAAGTVGG
+372 GAAG
-385 AVGGVVHDVVGT
+385 
-397 VGSAVGGT
+397 
-405 LHETVGAVGGAVSGV
+405 
-420 LNGTV
+420 N
-425 GTVGGAVGG
+425 
-434 TLHNTVGAVGGTLH
+434 
-448 GAVGTVG
+448 
-455 SAVGGVLNGTVGNVG
+455 
-470 GSLGDTLN
+470 
-478 NTVGA
+478 
-483 VGGVLDGTVGTV
+483 
-495 GGAVGGALNGT
+495 AVGGALNGT
-506 VGTIGSAVGG
+506 VGSVGG
-516 ALNGTVGAVGGVLDG
+516 ALGGTLNN
-531 TVGTV
+531 TV
-536 GGAVGGALNGTVG
+536 
-549 TVDSAV
+549 
-555 GGALNGTVGAVGGV
+555 
-569 LDGTV
+569 
-574 GTVGGA
+574 
-580 VGGALN
+580 
-586 GTVGT
+586 
-591 IGSAVGG
+591 
-598 ALNGTV
+598 
-604 GAVGGVLDGTV
+604 
-615 GTVGS
+615 
-620 AVGGALN
+620 
-627 GTVGAV
+627 
-633 GGVLDGTVGTVG
+633 
-645 GAVGGALNGTVGTVG
+645 
-660 SAVGSAL
+660 
-667 NGTVGAV
+667 
-674 GGVLDGTSGTVGGAV
+674 
-689 GGALNGTVGA
+689 
-699 VGGVLDGTVGTVGGA
+699 
-714 LNGTVG
+714 
-720 TVGSAVGGALNGTVG
+720 
-735 AVGGVLDGT
+735 
-744 VGTVGGALNGTVGT
+744 
-758 VGSAVGGALNGTVG
+758 
-772 AVGGVL
+772 
-778 DGTVG
+778 
-783 TVGGAL
+783 
-789 NGTVGTVG
+789 
-797 SAVGGALN
+797 
-805 GTVGAVG
+805 
-812 GVLDGTVGT
+812 
-821 VGGAVGGALNGTVGT
+821 GAVGGALNGTVGT

-844 LNGTVGAVGGVLD
+844 LNGTVGSVGSAVGGTLNNTVGAVGGALNGAVGAVGAVGAAVGGALNGTVGNVGGALGGTLNNTVGAVGGALNGAVGTVGSTVGGALNGTVGNVGGALGGTLNNTVGAVGGAVNGAV

-869 VLNGT
+869 ALNGTVGSVGSAVGGTLNNTVGAVGGALNGAVGTVGAVGGAVGGALNGTVGNVGGAVGGTLNNTVGAVGGALNGAVGTVGGALNGTVGNVGGAVGGTLNNTVGAVGGALNGAVGTVGAVGGAVSGALNGTVGNVGGAVGGTLNNTVGAVGGALNGTVGNVGGAVGGTLNNTVGAVGGALNGTVGTVGGAVGGALNGT

-882 GGALNGTVGAVGGAV
+882 GTVGSTV
-897 GGVLNGTVGAVGG
+897 GGVLNGATGG
-910 AVGGVLNGT
+910 STGGLGGVLGN
-919 VGTIGGAVGG
+919 
-929 ALNNT
+929 
-934 VGSVGSVVGGLLGGG
+934 
-949 STTPGSGLDGVL
+949 
-961 TGTLGNVGGAV
+961 TLGNVGSAV
-972 GNLLEGNLNGTV
+972 GNLLNGNLNGTLG
-984 NNLGGAVGGLVGG
+984 NLGSAVGGLVGG
-997 TLGGLGLTQPSA
+997 TLSGLGLTKPSA
-1009 IPPDSPKAPAPADPN
+1009 IPPTSPKAPAAADPN

-1044 TTSSLFGGDGYLH
+1044 TTTSLFGGNGYLS

-1069 QAYSTVNVLGLPV
+1069 QTYSTVNVLGLPV

-1135 TDSPAWA
+1135 KDSPAWA

-1198 FPGAGPNDPT
+1198 FPGAGTNDPS

-1266 QASYSAYGLTAAQV
+1266 QASYSAYGLTAPQV

-1288 TANGGERQI
+1288 TAGGGERQI

-1321 IDDVSAGAVMYDVDG
+1321 INGVADVAVTYDLDG
-1336 AGNPDYR
+1336 AGNPNYR

-1348 NGTGT
+1348 AGTGT
-1353 TTIGNLAAGAVTAGS
+1353 TTIGNLAGGAVTAGS

-1378 TTNAAIAGFF
+1378 GTNAAIASFF
-1388 GGITAFDPVSG
+1388 GGRAAFDPATG

-1411 STDGAIAQGL
+1411 STGGAIAKGL
-1421 YNNATDAFDAVDGSL
+1421 YTNATDAFAAVDGSL
-1436 VNLNTQINDI
+1436 VNLNTQITDI

-1456 NSTGVEAVATGADS
+1456 NSTGTEAVASGTDS

-1475 NARATAANAI
+1475 NARATAANSI

-1498 VSIGAAGAERQVTNL
+1498 VSVGAAGAERQVTNM

-1520 DAVNLGQ
+1520 DAVNVGQ
-1527 LQASEEGAL
+1527 LQAAAAGAL

-1569 VSATSTEAING
+1569 VSATSSEAING

-1599 VNAAGVLTAPTYT
+1599 VNASGVLTAPTYS

-1619 GTISQGSY
+1619 GTITKGSY

-1645 DQTDDIDKR
+1645 DQTGEIDKL

-1666 VNTVT
+1666 INSVS
-1671 LSGTGTG
+1671 LKGTGTG

-1701 QLFSTNSTI
+1701 QLFSTHSTL
-1710 ASYFGGSTAFDGT
+1710 ANYFGGSTAFNGT
-1723 TNLWTAPSFSIS
+1723 TNVWTAPKFSIS
-1735 SIATDGTLTANDYS
+1735 SIATDGSFTSGDYN

-1762 RVLNQRIT
+1762 KVLNQRIT
-1770 NGGGSPYLAV
+1770 NGGGGSAYLAV
-1780 NSSAAA
+1780 NSTAAA
-1786 AAAAGAEALAVGPQ
+1786 ATAAGAEAVAVGPQ
-1800 ASAAGASAVA
+1800 ASAAGANSVA
-1810 VGNGANASADNSV
+1810 VGNGASSSAGNSV

-1848 SNSAGEVSVGSS
+1848 SSSAGEVSVGST
-1860 GSERKITHVAD
+1860 GNERKITHVAD

-1888 NYAIDQSKAYTDQKI
+1888 NYAIDQSKSYTDQKI

-1910 GSFRANNS
+1910 GSFRANNT
-1918 NNLADPAATGA
+1918 NNLADPSASGA

-1974 SVGASG
+1974 SVGAAG
-1980 AERQVVNVADGTQ
+1980 AERQVVNVADGSQ

-2022 FNSVTLGSSTSG
+2022 FNSVTLGSTSSG

-2080 DLRRT
+2080 DLRKT

-2097 ATASL
+2097 ATAAL

-2114 FAAGSYNGESGVA
+2114 IAAGSYNGESGVA
-2127 VGLSGV
+2127 LGISGV

>member
-24 TGDSGGTASRDPR
+24 TGDSGGSAARDPR
-37 TSLLTPS
+37 TSLLMPT

-56 GPASATESN
+56 GHAGASETN

-77 YTQTL
+77 YAQPM

-90 ALAAAARQAQATPA
+90 ALAAAARQAQSSPA
-104 ISADTRVGLQL
+104 LSADARVGLQL
-115 STASLPLVHEVLPA
+115 NTTSLPLVRDVLPA
-129 AVQVKLGANASPQ
+129 TVQVKLAANTAPQ
-142 HVPTPA
+142 QIAVPA

-153 RAQLGIGAGTQVD
+153 RANVGVGNAAANAAQVD
-166 TSLAANVS
+166 ASLDAHVAPGAQSTGVVAA
-174 SGSAS
+174 A
-179 PLGLTADAKA
+179 ARAKA
-189 KARVGIAGAPV
+189 KVDVAGRQIASLDAGTHASAGLRGATAGSLPGLDTTLDSRTDARLAVAGHH
-200 ASVGAGAK
+200 
-208 AAAGITTSSQGLS
+208 
-221 GLKAGI
+221 I
-227 DGNADSHLAIAGHRI
+227 DGQ
-242 EGQGKASA
+242 GQARA
-250 TAAVSLP
+250 TAAVRLP

-264 ETDDRAITAAFDAGV
+264 ETHDRAISAAFDTGA
-279 AGKVRVQGPGGQDV
+279 AGKVRVQAPDGQEV

-300 LAGRTVVSAQAS
+300 LAGQTAVAAQHS
-312 TLGLGGLHHGA
+312 TLGVGNLV
-323 LGDLGGAVGGVV
+323 GGAVGAVGGTLQGAAGAVGSTV
-335 HGVVGTVGSAAGET
+335 GGALSGTVGQ
-349 LHETVGTV
+349 V
-357 GSAVGGTLHNTVGAV
+357 GSAVGGTL
-372 GGTLHGAAGTVGG
+372 
-385 AVGGVVHDVVGT
+385 
-397 VGSAVGGT
+397 
-405 LHETVGAVGGAVSGV
+405 
-420 LNGTV
+420 
-425 GTVGGAVGG
+425 
-434 TLHNTVGAVGGTLH
+434 
-448 GAVGTVG
+448 
-455 SAVGGVLNGTVGNVG
+455 
-470 GSLGDTLN
+470 N

-483 VGGVLDGTVGTV
+483 V

-506 VGTIGSAVGG
+506 VGSVGSAVGG
-516 ALNGTVGAVGGVLDG
+516 ALN
-531 TVGTV
+531 
-536 GGAVGGALNGTVG
+536 
-549 TVDSAV
+549 S
-555 GGALNGTVGAVGGV
+555 
-569 LDGTV
+569 
-574 GTVGGA
+574 
-580 VGGALN
+580 
-586 GTVGT
+586 
-591 IGSAVGG
+591 
-598 ALNGTV
+598 
-604 GAVGGVLDGTV
+604 TV

-627 GTVGAV
+627 GTVGSVGSTV
-633 GGVLDGTVGTVG
+633 GGALNGTVGTVG
-645 GAVGGALNGTVGTVG
+645 SAVGGTLNNTVGAVGGAVGGALNGTVGSVGSAVGGALNGTVGTVG
-660 SAVGSAL
+660 SAVGGTL
-667 NGTVGAV
+667 NNTVGA
-674 GGVLDGTSGTVGGAV
+674 VGGAV
-689 GGALNGTVGA
+689 GGALNGTVGS
-699 VGGVLDGTVGTVGGA
+699 VGSAASGA

-735 AVGGVLDGT
+735 TVGSAVGGTLNNTVGAVGGAVGGALNGAVGSVGSAVGGALNGT
-744 VGTVGGALNGTVGT
+744 VGTVGSAVGGTLNSTVGTIGSAVGGTLNNTVGAVGGAVGGALNGTVGSVGSAVGGALNGTVGTVGSAVGGTLNNTVGAVGGAVGGALNGTVGTVGSTVGGALNGTVGT
-758 VGSAVGGALNGTVG
+758 VGSAVGGTLNNTVG
-772 AVGGVL
+772 A
-778 DGTVG
+778 
-783 TVGGAL
+783 
-789 NGTVGTVG
+789 
-797 SAVGGALN
+797 
-805 GTVGAVG
+805 
-812 GVLDGTVGT
+812 

-844 LNGTVGAVGGVLD
+844 LNNTVGAAGGAVGGALNGTVGSVGSTVGGALN
-857 GTVGAV
+857 GTVGTVCSAVGGTLNNTVGAV

-869 VLNGT
+869 ALN
-874 VGTVGSAV
+874 GTVGSAV
-882 GGALNGTVGAVGGAV
+882 GGTLNNTVGAVGGAV
-897 GGVLNGTVGAVGG
+897 GGTLNNTVGTVGG
-910 AVGGVLNGT
+910 AVGGILNGT
-919 VGTIGGAVGG
+919 TGSPGTG
-929 ALNNT
+929 
-934 VGSVGSVVGGLLGGG
+934 LGGVLG
-949 STTPGSGLDGVL
+949 S
-961 TGTLGNVGGAV
+961 TLGNVGSAV
-972 GNLLEGNLNGTV
+972 GNLLNGNLNGTIG
-984 NNLGGAVGGLVGG
+984 NLGSAVGGLVGG
-997 TLGGLGLTQPSA
+997 TLSGIGLTKPSA
-1009 IPPDSPKAPAPADPN
+1009 IPPTSPKAPAAADPN

-1044 TTSSLFGGDGYLH
+1044 TTTSLFGGNGYLS

-1069 QAYSTVNVLGLPV
+1069 QTYSTVNVLGLPV

-1095 GGAVTGGSSHLTLIG
+1095 GGAATGGSSHLTLIG

-1135 TDSPAWA
+1135 KDSPAWA

-1198 FPGAGPNDPT
+1198 FPGDGVNDLS

-1241 LGAEATSNQANSVAL
+1241 LGAESTSNQANSVAL

-1266 QASYSAYGLTAAQV
+1266 QASYSAYGLTAPQV

-1288 TANGGERQI
+1288 TAGGGERQI
-1297 TNLAAGSANTDA
+1297 TNVAAGSGNTDA

-1321 IDDVSAGAVMYDVDG
+1321 INGVADAAVTYDLDAG
-1336 AGNPDYR
+1336 GNPNYR

-1348 NGTGT
+1348 AGTGT

-1378 TTNAAIAGFF
+1378 ATNSAIASFF
-1388 GGITAFDPVSG
+1388 GGRAAFDPASG
-1399 AFTAPLF
+1399 IFTAPLF

-1411 STDGAIAQGL
+1411 STGGAIAKGL
-1421 YNNATDAFDAVDGSL
+1421 YTNATDAFAAVDGSL
-1436 VNLNTQINDI
+1436 VNLNSQITDI

-1456 NSTGVEAVATGADS
+1456 NSTGTEAVASGADS

-1475 NARATAANAI
+1475 NARATAANSI
-1485 AVGAGSLADRANS
+1485 AVGAGSLADRANT
-1498 VSIGAAGAERQVTNL
+1498 VSIGAAGAERQVVNV

-1520 DAVNLGQ
+1520 DAVNVGQ
-1527 LQASEEGAL
+1527 LQASEQGAL
-1536 RYDLNGDGSVN
+1536 RYDLNADGSVN

-1555 GGTATTL
+1555 TGTATTL

-1569 VSATSTEAING
+1569 VSATSSEAING

-1592 HLGGGAA
+1592 HLGGGAT
-1599 VNAAGVLTAPTYT
+1599 VNASGVLTAPTYS
-1612 INNIAAN
+1612 INNVAAN
-1619 GTISQGSY
+1619 GTVTKGSY

-1645 DQTDDIDKR
+1645 DQTGEIDKL

-1666 VNTVT
+1666 INSVT
-1671 LSGTGTG
+1671 LKGTGTG
-1678 AVKVTNVAA
+1678 AVKLTNVAA

-1701 QLFSTNSTI
+1701 QLFSTNSTL
-1710 ASYFGGSTAFDGT
+1710 ANYFGGTTAYNGT
-1723 TNLWTAPSFSIS
+1723 TNVWTAPTFSIS
-1735 SIATDGTLTANDYS
+1735 SIATDGTFTSGDYN
-1749 NVTAAFSAVDGSL
+1749 NVTAAFTAVDGSL
-1762 RVLNQRIT
+1762 KVLNQRIS
-1770 NGGGSPYLAV
+1770 NGGGGSAYLAV
-1780 NSSAAA
+1780 NSTAAA
-1786 AAAAGAEALAVGPQ
+1786 ATAAGAEAVAVGPQ
-1800 ASAAGASAVA
+1800 ASAAGANSVA
-1810 VGNGANASADNSV
+1810 VGNGASSSAGNSV

-1888 NYAIDQSKAYTDQKI
+1888 NYAIDQSKSYTDQKI

-1910 GSFRANNS
+1910 GSFRANNT
-1918 NNLADPAATGA
+1918 NNLADPSASSA

-1974 SVGASG
+1974 SVGAAG
-1980 AERQVVNVADGTQ
+1980 AERQVVNVADGSQ

-2022 FNSVTLGSSTSG
+2022 YNSVTLGSTSSG

-2080 DLRRT
+2080 DLRKT
-2085 DNRASAGIASAM
+2085 DNRALAGIASAM
-2097 ATASL
+2097 ATAAL

-2114 FAAGSYNGESGVA
+2114 IAAGSYNGESGVA
-2127 VGLSGV
+2127 VGISGV

>member
-44 ALALALLCVLAS
+44 ALALALLCVLAN

-397 VGSAVGGT
+397 VGSAAGGT

-620 AVGGALN
+620 AVGSALN

-674 GGVLDGTSGTVGGAV
+674 GGVLDGTTGTVGGAVGGALNGTVGAVGGVLDGTVGTVGGALNGTVGTVGSAV

-844 LNGTVGAVGGVLD
+844 LNGA
-857 GTVGAV
+857 
-863 GGAVGG
+863 
-869 VLNGT
+869 
-874 VGTVGSAV
+874 
-882 GGALNGTVGAVGGAV
+882 VGAVGGAV

-1193 DANVA
+1193 DADVA

-1569 VSATSTEAING
+1569 VSATSSEAING

>member
-24 TGDSGGTASRDPR
+24 TGDSGGGAARDPR
-37 TSLLTPS
+37 AFLLMPT
-44 ALALALLCVLAS
+44 ALALALLCALAS
-56 GPASATESN
+56 GHAGASETN

-77 YTQTL
+77 YAQPM

-90 ALAAAARQAQATPA
+90 ALAAAARQAQSSPA
-104 ISADTRVGLQL
+104 ISADARLGLQL
-115 STASLPLVHEVLPA
+115 NTTSLPVVRDVLPA
-129 AVQVKLGANASPQ
+129 AVQVKLAANTTPKQVA
-142 HVPTPA
+142 VPA

-153 RAQLGIGAGTQVD
+153 RATVGLGNTAIKAAQVD
-166 TSLAANVS
+166 ASLAAHVAP
-174 SGSAS
+174 GAQA
-179 PLGLTADAKA
+179 PLGVAADARARA
-189 KARVGIAGAPV
+189 KVGIAGHQV
-200 ASVGAGAK
+200 ASIDSGAR
-208 AAAGITTSSQGLS
+208 AAAGLS
-221 GLKAGI
+221 GSSLKASV
-227 DGNADSHLAIAGHRI
+227 DGDTDAHLAVAGHHI
-242 EGQGKASA
+242 EGQGQARA
-250 TAAVSLP
+250 TAAVTLP

-264 ETDDRAITAAFDAGV
+264 DTHDRAISAAFDAGA
-279 AGKVRVQGPGGQDV
+279 AGKVRVQAPDGQEV

-300 LAGRTVVSAQAS
+300 LAGQATVAAQHS
-312 TLGLGGLHHGA
+312 A
-323 LGDLGGAVGGVV
+323 LGVGDLVGGAVD
-335 HGVVGTVGSAAGET
+335 
-349 LHETVGTV
+349 
-357 GSAVGGTLHNTVGAV
+357 AV
-372 GGTLHGAAGTVGG
+372 GGTLHGAAG
-385 AVGGVVHDVVGT
+385 AVGST
-397 VGSAVGGT
+397 
-405 LHETVGAVGGAVSGV
+405 
-420 LNGTV
+420 
-425 GTVGGAVGG
+425 
-434 TLHNTVGAVGGTLH
+434 
-448 GAVGTVG
+448 
-455 SAVGGVLNGTVGNVG
+455 
-470 GSLGDTLN
+470 
-478 NTVGA
+478 
-483 VGGVLDGTVGTV
+483 
-495 GGAVGGALNGT
+495 VGGALN
-506 VGTIGSAVGG
+506 
-516 ALNGTVGAVGGVLDG
+516 
-531 TVGTV
+531 
-536 GGAVGGALNGTVG
+536 
-549 TVDSAV
+549 
-555 GGALNGTVGAVGGV
+555 
-569 LDGTV
+569 
-574 GTVGGA
+574 
-580 VGGALN
+580 
-586 GTVGT
+586 
-591 IGSAVGG
+591 
-598 ALNGTV
+598 
-604 GAVGGVLDGTV
+604 
-615 GTVGS
+615 
-620 AVGGALN
+620 
-627 GTVGAV
+627 
-633 GGVLDGTVGTVG
+633 GTVGTVG

-660 SAVGSAL
+660 GAVGGAL

-674 GGVLDGTSGTVGGAV
+674 GGAVGGTLNNAVGAVGGAVGGALNGTVGTVGGAVGGALNGTVGTVGGAV

-699 VGGVLDGTVGTVGGA
+699 VGGAVGGTLNNTVGVVGGAVGGALNGTAGTVGGAVSGALNNTVSAVGGAVGGALNGTVGQVGSAVGGTLNNTVGAVGGAVGGALNGTVGTVGGAVGGALNGTVGTVGGAVGGALNGTVGQVGGAVGGTLNNTVGAVGGAVGGA

-720 TVGSAVGGALNGTVG
+720 TVGSAVGGALNNSVG
-735 AVGGVLDGT
+735 AVGGA
-744 VGTVGGALNGTVGT
+744 VGSALNGTVGT
-758 VGSAVGGALNGTVG
+758 VGSAVGGALNG
-772 AVGGVL
+772 AVGQ
-778 DGTVG
+778 
-783 TVGGAL
+783 
-789 NGTVGTVG
+789 
-797 SAVGGALN
+797 
-805 GTVGAVG
+805 
-812 GVLDGTVGT
+812 

-844 LNGTVGAVGGVLD
+844 LNGTVGQVGGAVGGTLNN
-857 GTVGAV
+857 TVGAV
-863 GGAVGG
+863 GGA
-869 VLNGT
+869 LN
-874 VGTVGSAV
+874 GTVGSAV
-882 GGALNGTVGAVGGAV
+882 GGALSGTVGQVGSAVGGTLSNTVGTVGGAV
-897 GGVLNGTVGAVGG
+897 GGILNGTTGSPGTG
-910 AVGGVLNGT
+910 LGGVL
-919 VGTIGGAVGG
+919 
-929 ALNNT
+929 
-934 VGSVGSVVGGLLGGG
+934 GS
-949 STTPGSGLDGVL
+949 
-961 TGTLGNVGGAV
+961 TLGNVGSAV
-972 GNLLEGNLNGTV
+972 GNLLNGNLNGTV
-984 NNLGGAVGGLVGG
+984 GNLGSAVGGLVGG
-997 TLGGLGLTQPSA
+997 TLGSLGLTQPSA
-1009 IPPDSPKAPAPADPN
+1009 IPPTSPKAPAPADPN

-1044 TTSSLFGGDGYLH
+1044 TTTSLFGGNGYLS

-1069 QAYSTVNVLGLPV
+1069 QTYSTVNVLGLPV

-1095 GGAVTGGSSHLTLIG
+1095 GGAATGGSSHLTLIG

-1135 TDSPAWA
+1135 KDSPAWA

-1198 FPGAGPNDPT
+1198 FPGDGVNDPS

-1241 LGAEATSNQANSVAL
+1241 LGAESTSNQANSVAL

-1266 QASYSAYGLTAAQV
+1266 QASYSAYGLTAPQV

-1288 TANGGERQI
+1288 TAGGGERQI
-1297 TNLAAGSANTDA
+1297 TNVAAGSGNTDA

-1321 IDDVSAGAVMYDVDG
+1321 INGVADAAVTYDLDAG
-1336 AGNPDYR
+1336 GNPNYR

-1348 NGTGT
+1348 AGTGT

-1378 TTNAAIAGFF
+1378 ATNSAIASFF
-1388 GGITAFDPVSG
+1388 GGRAAFDPASG
-1399 AFTAPLF
+1399 IFTAPLF

-1411 STDGAIAQGL
+1411 STTGAIAQGL
-1421 YNNATDAFDAVDGSL
+1421 YTNATDAFAAVDGSL
-1436 VNLNTQINDI
+1436 VNLNTQITDI

-1456 NSTGVEAVATGADS
+1456 NSTGTEAVASGADS

-1475 NARATAANAI
+1475 NARATAANSI
-1485 AVGAGSLADRANS
+1485 AVGAGSLADRANT
-1498 VSIGAAGAERQVTNL
+1498 VSIGAAGAERQVINV

-1520 DAVNLGQ
+1520 DAVNVGQ
-1527 LQASEEGAL
+1527 LQASEQGAL
-1536 RYDLNGDGSVN
+1536 RYDLNADGSVN

-1555 GGTATTL
+1555 AGTATTL

-1569 VSATSTEAING
+1569 VSATSSEAING

-1599 VNAAGVLTAPTYT
+1599 VSASGVLTAPTYS
-1612 INNIAAN
+1612 INNVAAN
-1619 GTISQGSY
+1619 GTVTKGSY

-1645 DQTDDIDKR
+1645 DQTGEIDKL

-1666 VNTVT
+1666 LNSVT
-1671 LSGTGTG
+1671 LTGTGTG
-1678 AVKVTNVAA
+1678 AVKITNVAA

-1701 QLFSTNSTI
+1701 QLFSTHSTI
-1710 ASYFGGSTAFDGT
+1710 ANYFGGTTAYNGT
-1723 TNLWTAPSFSIS
+1723 TNAWTAPTFSIS
-1735 SIATDGTLTANDYS
+1735 SIATDGTFTSGDYN
-1749 NVTAAFSAVDGSL
+1749 NVTAAFTAVDGSL
-1762 RVLNQRIT
+1762 KVLNQRIT
-1770 NGGGSPYLAV
+1770 NGGGGSAYLAV
-1780 NSSAAA
+1780 NSTAAA
-1786 AAAAGAEALAVGPQ
+1786 ATAAGAEAVAVGPQ
-1800 ASAAGASAVA
+1800 ASAAGANSVA
-1810 VGNGANASADNSV
+1810 VGNGASSSAGNSV

-1871 GSDDHDATNVGQ
+1871 GSDTYDATNVGQ

-1888 NYAIDQSKAYTDQKI
+1888 NYAIDESKKYTDQKI

-1910 GSFRANNS
+1910 GSFRANNT
-1918 NNLADPAATGA
+1918 NNLADPSASGA

-1980 AERQVVNVADGTQ
+1980 AERQVVNVADGSQ

-2022 FNSVTLGSSTSG
+2022 YNSVTLGSTSSG

-2080 DLRRT
+2080 DLRKT

-2097 ATASL
+2097 ATAAL

-2114 FAAGSYNGESGVA
+2114 IAAGSYNGESGVA
-2127 VGLSGV
+2127 LGISGV

>member
-24 TGDSGGTASRDPR
+24 TGDSGGSAARDPR
-37 TSLLTPS
+37 SALLMPT
-44 ALALALLCVLAS
+44 ALALALLCALAS
-56 GPASATESN
+56 GHAGASESN

-77 YTQTL
+77 YAQ
-82 PVKVDAEV
+82 PMPAKVDAEV
-90 ALAAAARQAQATPA
+90 ALAAASRQAQSSPA
-104 ISADTRVGLQL
+104 ISADARVGLQL
-115 STASLPLVHEVLPA
+115 STNSLPIVRDVLPA
-129 AVQVKLGANASPQ
+129 TVQVKLAANAAPKQ
-142 HVPTPA
+142 VAVPA

-153 RAQLGIGAGTQVD
+153 RANVGLGHAASHVAKIDA
-166 TSLAANVS
+166 SLAANVAP
-174 SGSAS
+174 SAHA
-179 PLGLTADAKA
+179 PLGVAADAQA
-189 KARVGIAGAPV
+189 KAGVGIAGTQV
-200 ASVGAGAK
+200 ASIDTGAK
-208 AAAGITTSSQGLS
+208 AAAAVAGAPTGSLS
-221 GLKAGI
+221 GLKASVDGKVDSQLKLAGHQI
-227 DGNADSHLAIAGHRI
+227 DGQ
-242 EGQGKASA
+242 GQVKA
-250 TAAVSLP
+250 TAAVTLP

-264 ETDDRAITAAFDAGV
+264 ETHDRAITAAFDTGV
-279 AGKVRVQGPGGQDV
+279 AGKVRVQAPDGQEV

-300 LAGRTVVSAQAS
+300 LAGQATVAAQNSA
-312 TLGLGGLHHGA
+312 LGVGGL
-323 LGDLGGAVGGVV
+323 VGGVV
-335 HGVVGTVGSAAGET
+335 
-349 LHETVGTV
+349 
-357 GSAVGGTLHNTVGAV
+357 
-372 GGTLHGAAGTVGG
+372 GAAG
-385 AVGGVVHDVVGT
+385 
-397 VGSAVGGT
+397 
-405 LHETVGAVGGAVSGV
+405 
-420 LNGTV
+420 
-425 GTVGGAVGG
+425 
-434 TLHNTVGAVGGTLH
+434 
-448 GAVGTVG
+448 
-455 SAVGGVLNGTVGNVG
+455 
-470 GSLGDTLN
+470 
-478 NTVGA
+478 GA
-483 VGGVLDGTVGTV
+483 VGGVLDGTVGNTV
-495 GGAVGGALNGT
+495 DAVGGALH
-506 VGTIGSAVGG
+506 
-516 ALNGTVGAVGGVLDG
+516 G

-536 GGAVGGALNGTVG
+536 GGAVGSTLNGAL
-549 TVDSAV
+549 
-555 GGALNGTVGAVGGV
+555 
-569 LDGTV
+569 
-574 GTVGGA
+574 
-580 VGGALN
+580 
-586 GTVGT
+586 
-591 IGSAVGG
+591 
-598 ALNGTV
+598 
-604 GAVGGVLDGTV
+604 
-615 GTVGS
+615 
-620 AVGGALN
+620 
-627 GTVGAV
+627 
-633 GGVLDGTVGTVG
+633 
-645 GAVGGALNGTVGTVG
+645 
-660 SAVGSAL
+660 
-667 NGTVGAV
+667 
-674 GGVLDGTSGTVGGAV
+674 
-689 GGALNGTVGA
+689 
-699 VGGVLDGTVGTVGGA
+699 
-714 LNGTVG
+714 
-720 TVGSAVGGALNGTVG
+720 
-735 AVGGVLDGT
+735 
-744 VGTVGGALNGTVGT
+744 
-758 VGSAVGGALNGTVG
+758 
-772 AVGGVL
+772 
-778 DGTVG
+778 
-783 TVGGAL
+783 
-789 NGTVGTVG
+789 
-797 SAVGGALN
+797 
-805 GTVGAVG
+805 
-812 GVLDGTVGT
+812 GT

-844 LNGTVGAVGGVLD
+844 LNGAV

-863 GGAVGG
+863 GG
-869 VLNGT
+869 T
-874 VGTVGSAV
+874 V
-882 GGALNGTVGAVGGAV
+882 GGALNGTVGSVGGAV
-897 GGVLNGTVGAVGG
+897 GGTLNNTVGAVGST
-910 AVGGVLNGT
+910 VSGVLNGAT
-919 VGTIGGAVGG
+919 GGSTGG
-929 ALNNT
+929 L
-934 VGSVGSVVGGLLGGG
+934 GGLLG
-949 STTPGSGLDGVL
+949 D
-961 TGTLGNVGGAV
+961 TLGNVGGAV
-972 GNLLEGNLNGTV
+972 GNLLNGNLNGTIG
-984 NNLGGAVGGLVGG
+984 NLGSAVGGLVGG
-997 TLGGLGLTQPSA
+997 TLGGLGLTKPSA
-1009 IPPDSPKAPAPADPN
+1009 IPPTSPKAPAPADPN

-1044 TTSSLFGGDGYLH
+1044 TTTSLFGGNGYLS

-1069 QAYSTVNVLGLPV
+1069 QTYSTVNVLGLPV

-1135 TDSPAWA
+1135 KDSPAWA

-1198 FPGAGPNDPT
+1198 FPGAGTNDPS

-1266 QASYSAYGLTAAQV
+1266 QASYSAYGLTAPQV

-1288 TANGGERQI
+1288 TAGGGERQI
-1297 TNLAAGSANTDA
+1297 TNVAAGSVNTDA

-1321 IDDVSAGAVMYDVDG
+1321 IDDVAAAAVTYDLDG
-1336 AGNPDYR
+1336 AGNPNYR

-1348 NGTGT
+1348 AGTGT
-1353 TTIGNLAAGAVTAGS
+1353 TTIGNLAGGAVTAGS

-1378 TTNAAIAGFF
+1378 ATNAAIASFF
-1388 GGITAFDPVSG
+1388 GGRAAFDPASG

-1411 STDGAIAQGL
+1411 STGGAIAKGL
-1421 YNNATDAFDAVDGSL
+1421 YENATDAFAAVDGSL
-1436 VNLNTQINDI
+1436 VNLNTQITDI

-1456 NSTGVEAVATGADS
+1456 NSTGTEALASGADS

-1475 NARATAANAI
+1475 NARATAANSI

-1498 VSIGAAGAERQVTNL
+1498 VSIGAAGAERQVTNM

-1527 LQASEEGAL
+1527 LQASEQGAL

-1555 GGTATTL
+1555 AGTATTL

-1569 VSATSTEAING
+1569 VSATSSEAING

-1599 VNAAGVLTAPTYT
+1599 VNASGVLTAPTYA
-1612 INNIAAN
+1612 INNVAAN
-1619 GTISQGSY
+1619 GTVTKGSY

-1645 DQTDDIDKR
+1645 DQTGEIDKL

-1666 VNTVT
+1666 LNSVT
-1671 LSGTGTG
+1671 LTGTGTG
-1678 AVKVTNVAA
+1678 AVKITNVAA

-1701 QLFSTNSTI
+1701 QLFNTNSTI
-1710 ASYFGGSTAFDGT
+1710 ANYFGGTTAYNGT
-1723 TNLWTAPSFSIS
+1723 TNVWTAPKFSIS
-1735 SIATDGTLTANDYS
+1735 SIATDGTFTSGDYN
-1749 NVTAAFSAVDGSL
+1749 NVTAAFTAVDGSL
-1762 RVLNQRIT
+1762 KVLNQRIT
-1770 NGGGSPYLAV
+1770 NGGGGSAYLAV
-1780 NSSAAA
+1780 NSTAAA
-1786 AAAAGAEALAVGPQ
+1786 ATAAGAEAVAVGPQ
-1800 ASAAGASAVA
+1800 ASAAGANSVA
-1810 VGNGANASADNSV
+1810 VGNGASASAGNSV

-1848 SNSAGEVSVGSS
+1848 SNSAGEVSVGST

-1871 GSDDHDATNVGQ
+1871 GSDTYDATNVGQ

-1888 NYAIDQSKAYTDQKI
+1888 NYAIDESKKYTDQKI

-1910 GSFRANNS
+1910 GSFRANNT
-1918 NNLADPAATGA
+1918 NNLADPSASGA

-1980 AERQVVNVADGTQ
+1980 AERQVVNVADGSQ

-2022 FNSVTLGSSTSG
+2022 YNSVTLGSTNSG

-2080 DLRRT
+2080 DLRKT

-2097 ATASL
+2097 ATAAL

-2114 FAAGSYNGESGVA
+2114 VAAGSYNGESGVA
-2127 VGLSGV
+2127 VGISGV

>member
-24 TGDSGGTASRDPR
+24 TGDSGGSAARDPR
-37 TSLLTPS
+37 SALLMPT
-44 ALALALLCVLAS
+44 ALALALLCALAS
-56 GPASATESN
+56 GHAGASESN

-77 YTQTL
+77 YAQPM

-90 ALAAAARQAQATPA
+90 ALAAASRQAQSSPA
-104 ISADTRVGLQL
+104 ISADARVGLQL
-115 STASLPLVHEVLPA
+115 STNSLPIVRDVLPA
-129 AVQVKLGANASPQ
+129 TVQVKLAANAAPKQ
-142 HVPTPA
+142 VAVPA

-153 RAQLGIGAGTQVD
+153 RANVGLGHAASHVAKIDA
-166 TSLAANVS
+166 SLAANV
-174 SGSAS
+174 APYAHA
-179 PLGLTADAKA
+179 PLGVAADAQA
-189 KARVGIAGAPV
+189 KAGVGIAGTQV
-200 ASVGAGAK
+200 ASIDTGAK
-208 AAAGITTSSQGLS
+208 AAAAVAGAPAGSLS
-221 GLKAGI
+221 GLKASVDGKVDSQLKLAGHQI
-227 DGNADSHLAIAGHRI
+227 DGQ
-242 EGQGKASA
+242 GQVKA
-250 TAAVSLP
+250 TAAVTLP

-264 ETDDRAITAAFDAGV
+264 ETHDRAITAAFDTGV
-279 AGKVRVQGPGGQDV
+279 AGKVRVQAPDGQEV

-300 LAGRTVVSAQAS
+300 LAGQATVAAQNSA
-312 TLGLGGLHHGA
+312 LGVGGL
-323 LGDLGGAVGGVV
+323 VGGVV
-335 HGVVGTVGSAAGET
+335 
-349 LHETVGTV
+349 
-357 GSAVGGTLHNTVGAV
+357 
-372 GGTLHGAAGTVGG
+372 GAAG
-385 AVGGVVHDVVGT
+385 
-397 VGSAVGGT
+397 
-405 LHETVGAVGGAVSGV
+405 
-420 LNGTV
+420 
-425 GTVGGAVGG
+425 
-434 TLHNTVGAVGGTLH
+434 
-448 GAVGTVG
+448 
-455 SAVGGVLNGTVGNVG
+455 
-470 GSLGDTLN
+470 
-478 NTVGA
+478 GA
-483 VGGVLDGTVGTV
+483 VGGVLDGTVGNTV
-495 GGAVGGALNGT
+495 DAVGGALH
-506 VGTIGSAVGG
+506 
-516 ALNGTVGAVGGVLDG
+516 G

-536 GGAVGGALNGTVG
+536 GGAVGSTLNG
-549 TVDSAV
+549 A
-555 GGALNGTVGAVGGV
+555 
-569 LDGTV
+569 
-574 GTVGGA
+574 
-580 VGGALN
+580 
-586 GTVGT
+586 
-591 IGSAVGG
+591 
-598 ALNGTV
+598 
-604 GAVGGVLDGTV
+604 
-615 GTVGS
+615 
-620 AVGGALN
+620 
-627 GTVGAV
+627 
-633 GGVLDGTVGTVG
+633 
-645 GAVGGALNGTVGTVG
+645 
-660 SAVGSAL
+660 
-667 NGTVGAV
+667 
-674 GGVLDGTSGTVGGAV
+674 
-689 GGALNGTVGA
+689 
-699 VGGVLDGTVGTVGGA
+699 
-714 LNGTVG
+714 
-720 TVGSAVGGALNGTVG
+720 
-735 AVGGVLDGT
+735 
-744 VGTVGGALNGTVGT
+744 
-758 VGSAVGGALNGTVG
+758 
-772 AVGGVL
+772 
-778 DGTVG
+778 
-783 TVGGAL
+783 
-789 NGTVGTVG
+789 
-797 SAVGGALN
+797 
-805 GTVGAVG
+805 
-812 GVLDGTVGT
+812 VGT

-844 LNGTVGAVGGVLD
+844 LNGAV

-863 GGAVGG
+863 GG
-869 VLNGT
+869 T
-874 VGTVGSAV
+874 V
-882 GGALNGTVGAVGGAV
+882 GGALNGTVGSVGSTVGGA
-897 GGVLNGTVGAVGG
+897 LNGAVGTVGAVGG
-910 AVGGVLNGT
+910 TVGGALNGT
-919 VGTIGGAVGG
+919 VGSVGGAVGG
-929 ALNNT
+929 TLNNT
-934 VGSVGSVVGGLLGGG
+934 VGAVGSTVSGVLNGATGGSTGGLGGLLG
-949 STTPGSGLDGVL
+949 D
-961 TGTLGNVGGAV
+961 TLGNVGGAV
-972 GNLLEGNLNGTV
+972 GNLLNGNLNGTIG
-984 NNLGGAVGGLVGG
+984 NLGSAVGGLVGG
-997 TLGGLGLTQPSA
+997 TLGGLGLTKPSA
-1009 IPPDSPKAPAPADPN
+1009 IPPTSPKAPAPADPN

-1044 TTSSLFGGDGYLH
+1044 TTTSLFGGNGYLS

-1069 QAYSTVNVLGLPV
+1069 QTYSTVNVLGLPV

-1135 TDSPAWA
+1135 KDSPAWA

-1198 FPGAGPNDPT
+1198 FPGAGTNDPS

-1266 QASYSAYGLTAAQV
+1266 QASYSAYGLTAPQV

-1288 TANGGERQI
+1288 TAGGGERQI
-1297 TNLAAGSANTDA
+1297 TNVAAGSVNTDA

-1321 IDDVSAGAVMYDVDG
+1321 IDDVAAAAVTYDLDG
-1336 AGNPDYR
+1336 AGNPNYR

-1348 NGTGT
+1348 AGTGT
-1353 TTIGNLAAGAVTAGS
+1353 TTIGNLAGGAVTAGS

-1378 TTNAAIAGFF
+1378 ATNAAIASFF
-1388 GGITAFDPVSG
+1388 GGRAAFDPASG

-1411 STDGAIAQGL
+1411 STGGAIAKGL
-1421 YNNATDAFDAVDGSL
+1421 YENATDAFAAVDGSL
-1436 VNLNTQINDI
+1436 VNLNTQITDI

-1456 NSTGVEAVATGADS
+1456 NSTGTEALASGADS

-1475 NARATAANAI
+1475 NARATAANSI

-1498 VSIGAAGAERQVTNL
+1498 VSIGAAGAERQVTNM

-1527 LQASEEGAL
+1527 LQASEQGAL

-1555 GGTATTL
+1555 AGTATTL

-1569 VSATSTEAING
+1569 VSATSSEAING

-1599 VNAAGVLTAPTYT
+1599 VNASGVLTAPTYA
-1612 INNIAAN
+1612 INNVAAN
-1619 GTISQGSY
+1619 GTVTKGSY

-1645 DQTDDIDKR
+1645 DQTGEIDKL

-1666 VNTVT
+1666 LNSVT
-1671 LSGTGTG
+1671 LTGTGTG
-1678 AVKVTNVAA
+1678 AVKITNVAA

-1701 QLFSTNSTI
+1701 QLFNTNSTI
-1710 ASYFGGSTAFDGT
+1710 ANYFGGTTAYNGT
-1723 TNLWTAPSFSIS
+1723 TNVWTAPKFSIP
-1735 SIATDGTLTANDYS
+1735 SIATDGTFTSGDYN
-1749 NVTAAFSAVDGSL
+1749 NVTAAFTAVDGSL
-1762 RVLNQRIT
+1762 KVLNQRIT
-1770 NGGGSPYLAV
+1770 NGGGGSAYLAV
-1780 NSSAAA
+1780 NSTAAA
-1786 AAAAGAEALAVGPQ
+1786 ATAAGAEAVAVGPQ
-1800 ASAAGASAVA
+1800 ASAAGANSVA
-1810 VGNGANASADNSV
+1810 VGNGASASAGNSV

-1848 SNSAGEVSVGSS
+1848 SNSAGEVSVGST

-1871 GSDDHDATNVGQ
+1871 GSDTYDATNVGQ

-1888 NYAIDQSKAYTDQKI
+1888 NYAIDESKKYTDQKI

-1910 GSFRANNS
+1910 GSFRANNT
-1918 NNLADPAATGA
+1918 NNLADPSASGA

-1980 AERQVVNVADGTQ
+1980 AERQVVNVADGSQ

-2022 FNSVTLGSSTSG
+2022 YNSVTLGSTNSG

-2080 DLRRT
+2080 DLRKT

-2097 ATASL
+2097 ATAAL

-2114 FAAGSYNGESGVA
+2114 VAAGSYNGESGVA
-2127 VGLSGV
+2127 VGISGV

>member
-24 TGDSGGTASRDPR
+24 TGDSGGSAARDPR
-37 TSLLTPS
+37 SVLLMPT
-44 ALALALLCVLAS
+44 ALALLCALAS
-56 GPASATESN
+56 GHAGASESN

-77 YTQTL
+77 YAQPM

-90 ALAAAARQAQATPA
+90 ALAAASRQAQSSPA
-104 ISADTRVGLQL
+104 ISADARVGLQL
-115 STASLPLVHEVLPA
+115 STTSLPIVRDVLPA
-129 AVQVKLGANASPQ
+129 TVQVKLAANAAPKQ
-142 HVPTPA
+142 VAVPA

-153 RAQLGIGAGTQVD
+153 RANVGLGHAASNVAKMD
-166 TSLAANVS
+166 ASLAANVAP
-174 SGSAS
+174 SAHA
-179 PLGLTADAKA
+179 PLGVAADAQA
-189 KARVGIAGAPV
+189 KARVGIAGAQV
-200 ASVGAGAK
+200 ASIDTGAK
-208 AAAGITTSSQGLS
+208 AAAAVAGASAGSLS
-221 GLKAGI
+221 GLKASVDGKVDSQLKLAGHQI
-227 DGNADSHLAIAGHRI
+227 DGQ
-242 EGQGKASA
+242 GQVKA
-250 TAAVSLP
+250 TAAVTLP

-264 ETDDRAITAAFDAGV
+264 ETHDRAITAAFDTGV
-279 AGKVRVQGPGGQDV
+279 AGKVRVQAPDGQEV

-300 LAGRTVVSAQAS
+300 LAGQGTVAAQNSA
-312 TLGLGGLHHGA
+312 LGVGGL
-323 LGDLGGAVGGVV
+323 VGGVV
-335 HGVVGTVGSAAGET
+335 
-349 LHETVGTV
+349 
-357 GSAVGGTLHNTVGAV
+357 
-372 GGTLHGAAGTVGG
+372 GAAG
-385 AVGGVVHDVVGT
+385 
-397 VGSAVGGT
+397 
-405 LHETVGAVGGAVSGV
+405 
-420 LNGTV
+420 
-425 GTVGGAVGG
+425 
-434 TLHNTVGAVGGTLH
+434 
-448 GAVGTVG
+448 
-455 SAVGGVLNGTVGNVG
+455 
-470 GSLGDTLN
+470 
-478 NTVGA
+478 GA
-483 VGGVLDGTVGTV
+483 VGGVLDGTVGNTV
-495 GGAVGGALNGT
+495 GAVGGAVDSTLNG
-506 VGTIGSAVGG
+506 AV
-516 ALNGTVGAVGGVLDG
+516 GTVGAVG
-531 TVGTV
+531 
-536 GGAVGGALNGTVG
+536 
-549 TVDSAV
+549 
-555 GGALNGTVGAVGGV
+555 
-569 LDGTV
+569 
-574 GTVGGA
+574 
-580 VGGALN
+580 
-586 GTVGT
+586 
-591 IGSAVGG
+591 
-598 ALNGTV
+598 
-604 GAVGGVLDGTV
+604 
-615 GTVGS
+615 
-620 AVGGALN
+620 
-627 GTVGAV
+627 
-633 GGVLDGTVGTVG
+633 
-645 GAVGGALNGTVGTVG
+645 
-660 SAVGSAL
+660 
-667 NGTVGAV
+667 
-674 GGVLDGTSGTVGGAV
+674 
-689 GGALNGTVGA
+689 
-699 VGGVLDGTVGTVGGA
+699 GTVGGA

-720 TVGSAVGGALNGTVG
+720 SVGSAVGGALNG
-735 AVGGVLDGT
+735 AV
-744 VGTVGGALNGTVGT
+744 
-758 VGSAVGGALNGTVG
+758 GTVG
-772 AVGGVL
+772 AVGG
-778 DGTVG
+778 
-783 TVGGAL
+783 TVGGTL
-789 NGTVGTVG
+789 N
-797 SAVGGALN
+797 N
-805 GTVGAVG
+805 TVGAVG
-812 GVLDGTVGT
+812 ST
-821 VGGAVGGALNGTVGT
+821 
-836 VGSAVGGA
+836 
-844 LNGTVGAVGGVLD
+844 
-857 GTVGAV
+857 
-863 GGAVGG
+863 VGG
-869 VLNGT
+869 VLNGAT
-874 VGTVGSAV
+874 GGST
-882 GGALNGTVGAVGGAV
+882 GGL
-897 GGVLNGTVGAVGG
+897 
-910 AVGGVLNGT
+910 
-919 VGTIGGAVGG
+919 
-929 ALNNT
+929 
-934 VGSVGSVVGGLLGGG
+934 GGLLG
-949 STTPGSGLDGVL
+949 D
-961 TGTLGNVGGAV
+961 TLGNVGGAV
-972 GNLLEGNLNGTV
+972 GNLLNGNLNGTIG
-984 NNLGGAVGGLVGG
+984 NLGSAVGGLVGG
-997 TLGGLGLTQPSA
+997 TLSGLGLTKPSA
-1009 IPPDSPKAPAPADPN
+1009 IPPTSPKAPAPADPN

-1044 TTSSLFGGDGYLH
+1044 TTTSLFGGNGYLS

-1069 QAYSTVNVLGLPV
+1069 QTYSTVNVLGLPV

-1135 TDSPAWA
+1135 KDSPAWA
-1142 AKCLDIA
+1142 AKCLDIV

-1198 FPGAGPNDPT
+1198 FPGAGTNDPS

-1266 QASYSAYGLTAAQV
+1266 QASYSAYGLTAPQV

-1288 TANGGERQI
+1288 TAGGGERQI
-1297 TNLAAGSANTDA
+1297 TNVAAGSVNTDA

-1321 IDDVSAGAVMYDVDG
+1321 IDDVAAAAVTYDLDG
-1336 AGNPDYR
+1336 AGNPNYR

-1348 NGTGT
+1348 AGTGT
-1353 TTIGNLAAGAVTAGS
+1353 TTIGNLAGGAVTAGS

-1378 TTNAAIAGFF
+1378 ATNAAIASFF
-1388 GGITAFDPVSG
+1388 GGRAAFDPASG

-1411 STDGAIAQGL
+1411 STGGAIAKGL
-1421 YNNATDAFDAVDGSL
+1421 YENATDAFAAVDGSL
-1436 VNLNTQINDI
+1436 VNLNTQITDI

-1456 NSTGVEAVATGADS
+1456 NSTGTEALASGADS

-1475 NARATAANAI
+1475 NARATAANSI

-1520 DAVNLGQ
+1520 DAVNVGQ
-1527 LQASEEGAL
+1527 LQASEQGAL

-1555 GGTATTL
+1555 TGTATTL

-1569 VSATSTEAING
+1569 VSATSSEAING

-1599 VNAAGVLTAPTYT
+1599 VNASGVLTAPTYS
-1612 INNIAAN
+1612 INNVAAN
-1619 GTISQGSY
+1619 GTVTKGSY
-1627 NDVGTAFDAV
+1627 NDLGTAFDAV

-1645 DQTDDIDKR
+1645 DQTDEIDKL

-1666 VNTVT
+1666 LNSVT
-1671 LSGTGTG
+1671 LTGTGTG
-1678 AVKVTNVAA
+1678 AVKITNVAA

-1710 ASYFGGSTAFDGT
+1710 ANYFGGTTAYNGT
-1723 TNLWTAPSFSIS
+1723 TNVWTAPKFSIS
-1735 SIATDGTLTANDYS
+1735 SIATDGTFTSGDYN
-1749 NVTAAFSAVDGSL
+1749 NVTAAFTAVDGSL
-1762 RVLNQRIT
+1762 KVLNQRIT
-1770 NGGGSPYLAV
+1770 NNSGGSAYLAV
-1780 NSSAAA
+1780 NSTAAPA
-1786 AAAAGAEALAVGPQ
+1786 TAAGAEAVAVGPQ
-1800 ASAAGASAVA
+1800 ASAAGANSVA
-1810 VGNGANASADNSV
+1810 VGNGASASAGNSV

-1848 SNSAGEVSVGSS
+1848 SNSAGEVSVGST

-1871 GSDDHDATNVGQ
+1871 GSDTYDATNVGQ

-1888 NYAIDQSKAYTDQKI
+1888 NYAIDESKKYTDQKI

-1910 GSFRANNS
+1910 GSFRANNT
-1918 NNLADPAATGA
+1918 NNLADPSASGA

-1974 SVGASG
+1974 SVGAAG
-1980 AERQVVNVADGTQ
+1980 AERQVVNVADGSQ

-2022 FNSVTLGSSTSG
+2022 YNSVTLGSTNSG

-2080 DLRRT
+2080 DLRKT

-2097 ATASL
+2097 ATAAL

-2114 FAAGSYNGESGVA
+2114 VAAGSYNGESGVA
-2127 VGLSGV
+2127 VGISGV

>member
-24 TGDSGGTASRDPR
+24 TGDSGGSAARDPR
-37 TSLLTPS
+37 SALLMPT
-44 ALALALLCVLAS
+44 ALALALLCALAS
-56 GPASATESN
+56 GHAGASESN

-77 YTQTL
+77 YAQPM

-90 ALAAAARQAQATPA
+90 ALAAASRQAQSSPA
-104 ISADTRVGLQL
+104 ISADARVSLQL
-115 STASLPLVHEVLPA
+115 STNSLPIVRDVLPA
-129 AVQVKLGANASPQ
+129 TVQVKLAANAAPKQ
-142 HVPTPA
+142 VAVPA

-153 RAQLGIGAGTQVD
+153 RANVGLGHAASHVAKIDA
-166 TSLAANVS
+166 SLAANVAP
-174 SGSAS
+174 SAHA
-179 PLGLTADAKA
+179 PLGVAADAQA
-189 KARVGIAGAPV
+189 KAGVGIAGTQV
-200 ASVGAGAK
+200 ASIDTGAK
-208 AAAGITTSSQGLS
+208 AAAAVAGAPAGSLS
-221 GLKAGI
+221 GLKASVDGKVDSQLKLAGHQI
-227 DGNADSHLAIAGHRI
+227 DGQ
-242 EGQGKASA
+242 GQVKA
-250 TAAVSLP
+250 TAAVTLP

-264 ETDDRAITAAFDAGV
+264 ETHDRAITAAFDTGV
-279 AGKVRVQGPGGQDV
+279 AGKVRVQAPDGQEV

-300 LAGRTVVSAQAS
+300 LAGQATVAAQNSA
-312 TLGLGGLHHGA
+312 LGVGGL
-323 LGDLGGAVGGVV
+323 VGGVV
-335 HGVVGTVGSAAGET
+335 
-349 LHETVGTV
+349 
-357 GSAVGGTLHNTVGAV
+357 
-372 GGTLHGAAGTVGG
+372 GAAG
-385 AVGGVVHDVVGT
+385 
-397 VGSAVGGT
+397 
-405 LHETVGAVGGAVSGV
+405 
-420 LNGTV
+420 
-425 GTVGGAVGG
+425 
-434 TLHNTVGAVGGTLH
+434 
-448 GAVGTVG
+448 
-455 SAVGGVLNGTVGNVG
+455 
-470 GSLGDTLN
+470 
-478 NTVGA
+478 GA
-483 VGGVLDGTVGTV
+483 VGGVLDGTVGNTV
-495 GGAVGGALNGT
+495 DAVGGALH
-506 VGTIGSAVGG
+506 
-516 ALNGTVGAVGGVLDG
+516 G

-536 GGAVGGALNGTVG
+536 GGAVGSTLNG
-549 TVDSAV
+549 A
-555 GGALNGTVGAVGGV
+555 
-569 LDGTV
+569 
-574 GTVGGA
+574 
-580 VGGALN
+580 
-586 GTVGT
+586 
-591 IGSAVGG
+591 
-598 ALNGTV
+598 
-604 GAVGGVLDGTV
+604 
-615 GTVGS
+615 
-620 AVGGALN
+620 
-627 GTVGAV
+627 
-633 GGVLDGTVGTVG
+633 
-645 GAVGGALNGTVGTVG
+645 
-660 SAVGSAL
+660 
-667 NGTVGAV
+667 
-674 GGVLDGTSGTVGGAV
+674 
-689 GGALNGTVGA
+689 
-699 VGGVLDGTVGTVGGA
+699 
-714 LNGTVG
+714 
-720 TVGSAVGGALNGTVG
+720 
-735 AVGGVLDGT
+735 
-744 VGTVGGALNGTVGT
+744 
-758 VGSAVGGALNGTVG
+758 
-772 AVGGVL
+772 
-778 DGTVG
+778 
-783 TVGGAL
+783 
-789 NGTVGTVG
+789 
-797 SAVGGALN
+797 
-805 GTVGAVG
+805 
-812 GVLDGTVGT
+812 VGT

-844 LNGTVGAVGGVLD
+844 LNGAV

-863 GGAVGG
+863 GGTVGG
-869 VLNGT
+869 ALNGT
-874 VGTVGSAV
+874 VASVGSTVGSTVGGALNGAVGTVGAVGGTV
-882 GGALNGTVGAVGGAV
+882 GGALNGTVGSVGGAV
-897 GGVLNGTVGAVGG
+897 GGTLNNTVGAVGST
-910 AVGGVLNGT
+910 VSGVLNGAT
-919 VGTIGGAVGG
+919 
-929 ALNNT
+929 
-934 VGSVGSVVGGLLGGG
+934 GG
-949 STTPGSGLDGVL
+949 STGGLGGD
-961 TGTLGNVGGAV
+961 TLGNVGGAV
-972 GNLLEGNLNGTV
+972 GNLLNGNLNGTIG
-984 NNLGGAVGGLVGG
+984 NLGSAVGGLVGG
-997 TLGGLGLTQPSA
+997 TLGGLGLTKPSA
-1009 IPPDSPKAPAPADPN
+1009 IPPTSPKAPAPADPN

-1044 TTSSLFGGDGYLH
+1044 TTTSLFGGNGYLS

-1069 QAYSTVNVLGLPV
+1069 QTYSTVNVLGLPV

-1135 TDSPAWA
+1135 KDSPAWA

-1198 FPGAGPNDPT
+1198 FPGAGTNDPS

-1266 QASYSAYGLTAAQV
+1266 QASYSAYGLTAPQV

-1288 TANGGERQI
+1288 TAGGGERQI
-1297 TNLAAGSANTDA
+1297 TNVAAGSVNTDA

-1321 IDDVSAGAVMYDVDG
+1321 IDDVAAAAVTYDLDG
-1336 AGNPDYR
+1336 AGNPNYR

-1348 NGTGT
+1348 AGTGT
-1353 TTIGNLAAGAVTAGS
+1353 TTIGNLAGGAVTVGS

-1378 TTNAAIAGFF
+1378 ATNAAIASFF
-1388 GGITAFDPVSG
+1388 GGRAAFDPASG

-1411 STDGAIAQGL
+1411 STGGAIAKGL
-1421 YNNATDAFDAVDGSL
+1421 YENATDAFAAVDGSL
-1436 VNLNTQINDI
+1436 VNLNTQITDI

-1456 NSTGVEAVATGADS
+1456 NSTGTEALASGADS

-1475 NARATAANAI
+1475 NARATAANSI

-1527 LQASEEGAL
+1527 LQASEQGAV

-1555 GGTATTL
+1555 TGTATTL

-1569 VSATSTEAING
+1569 VSATSSEAING

-1599 VNAAGVLTAPTYT
+1599 VNGSGVLTAPTYS
-1612 INNIAAN
+1612 INNVAAN
-1619 GTISQGSY
+1619 GTVTKGSY

-1645 DQTDDIDKR
+1645 DQTGEIDKL

-1666 VNTVT
+1666 LNSVT
-1671 LSGTGTG
+1671 LTGTGTG
-1678 AVKVTNVAA
+1678 PVKITNVAA

-1710 ASYFGGSTAFDGT
+1710 ANYFGGTTAYNGT
-1723 TNLWTAPSFSIS
+1723 TNVWTAPKFSIS
-1735 SIATDGTLTANDYS
+1735 SIATDGTFTSGDYN
-1749 NVTAAFSAVDGSL
+1749 NVTAAFTAVDGSL
-1762 RVLNQRIT
+1762 KVLNQRIT
-1770 NGGGSPYLAV
+1770 NGGGGSAYLAV
-1780 NSSAAA
+1780 NSTAAA
-1786 AAAAGAEALAVGPQ
+1786 ATAAGAEAVAVGPQ
-1800 ASAAGASAVA
+1800 ASAAGANSVA
-1810 VGNGANASADNSV
+1810 VGNGASASAGNSV

-1848 SNSAGEVSVGSS
+1848 SNSAGEVSVGST

-1871 GSDDHDATNVGQ
+1871 GSDTYDATNVGQ

-1888 NYAIDQSKAYTDQKI
+1888 NYAIDESKKYTDQKI

-1910 GSFRANNS
+1910 GSFRANNT
-1918 NNLADPAATGA
+1918 NNLADPSASGA

-1980 AERQVVNVADGTQ
+1980 AERQVVNVADGSQ

-2022 FNSVTLGSSTSG
+2022 YNSVTLGSTNSG

-2080 DLRRT
+2080 DLRKT

-2097 ATASL
+2097 ATAAL

-2114 FAAGSYNGESGVA
+2114 VAAGSYNGESGVA
-2127 VGLSGV
+2127 VGISGV

>member
-24 TGDSGGTASRDPR
+24 TGDSGGSAARDPR
-37 TSLLTPS
+37 SALLMPT

-56 GPASATESN
+56 GHAGASESN

-77 YTQTL
+77 YAQPM

-90 ALAAAARQAQATPA
+90 ALAAASRQAQSTTA
-104 ISADTRVGLQL
+104 ISADARVGLQL
-115 STASLPLVHEVLPA
+115 STNALPVVRDVLPA
-129 AVQVKLGANASPQ
+129 TVQVKLGTNTAPKQVA
-142 HVPTPA
+142 VPA
-148 LAADV
+148 LGADV
-153 RAQLGIGAGTQVD
+153 RANVGLGHAASNVAKIDA
-166 TSLAANVS
+166 SLAANVAPS
-174 SGSAS
+174 AHGS
-179 PLGLTADAKA
+179 LGVAADAQA
-189 KARVGIAGAPV
+189 KARVGVAGTQV
-200 ASVGAGAK
+200 ASVDTGAK
-208 AAAGITTSSQGLS
+208 AAAAVAGSLS
-221 GLKAGI
+221 GLKASVDGKVDSQLKLAGHQI
-227 DGNADSHLAIAGHRI
+227 DGQ
-242 EGQGKASA
+242 GQVKAA
-250 TAAVSLP
+250 AAVTLP

-264 ETDDRAITAAFDAGV
+264 ETHDRAITAAFDTGV
-279 AGKVRVQGPGGQDV
+279 AGKVRVQAPDGQEV

-300 LAGRTVVSAQAS
+300 LAGQATVAAQNSA
-312 TLGLGGLHHGA
+312 LGVGGL
-323 LGDLGGAVGGVV
+323 VGGVV
-335 HGVVGTVGSAAGET
+335 
-349 LHETVGTV
+349 
-357 GSAVGGTLHNTVGAV
+357 
-372 GGTLHGAAGTVGG
+372 GAAG
-385 AVGGVVHDVVGT
+385 
-397 VGSAVGGT
+397 
-405 LHETVGAVGGAVSGV
+405 
-420 LNGTV
+420 
-425 GTVGGAVGG
+425 
-434 TLHNTVGAVGGTLH
+434 
-448 GAVGTVG
+448 
-455 SAVGGVLNGTVGNVG
+455 
-470 GSLGDTLN
+470 
-478 NTVGA
+478 GA
-483 VGGVLDGTVGTV
+483 VGGVLDGTVGNTVSAVGGALHGTVGTVGSAVGSTLNGAVGTVGGAVDGALNGTVGSVGSTVGGALNGAVGTVGAV

-506 VGTIGSAVGG
+506 VGS
-516 ALNGTVGAVGGVLDG
+516 
-531 TVGTV
+531 
-536 GGAVGGALNGTVG
+536 
-549 TVDSAV
+549 
-555 GGALNGTVGAVGGV
+555 
-569 LDGTV
+569 
-574 GTVGGA
+574 
-580 VGGALN
+580 
-586 GTVGT
+586 
-591 IGSAVGG
+591 
-598 ALNGTV
+598 
-604 GAVGGVLDGTV
+604 
-615 GTVGS
+615 VGS
-620 AVGGALN
+620 AVGGTLN
-627 GTVGAV
+627 GAV
-633 GGVLDGTVGTVG
+633 G
-645 GAVGGALNGTVGTVG
+645 
-660 SAVGSAL
+660 S
-667 NGTVGAV
+667 
-674 GGVLDGTSGTVGGAV
+674 
-689 GGALNGTVGA
+689 
-699 VGGVLDGTVGTVGGA
+699 
-714 LNGTVG
+714 
-720 TVGSAVGGALNGTVG
+720 
-735 AVGGVLDGT
+735 
-744 VGTVGGALNGTVGT
+744 
-758 VGSAVGGALNGTVG
+758 
-772 AVGGVL
+772 
-778 DGTVG
+778 
-783 TVGGAL
+783 
-789 NGTVGTVG
+789 
-797 SAVGGALN
+797 
-805 GTVGAVG
+805 
-812 GVLDGTVGT
+812 
-821 VGGAVGGALNGTVGT
+821 
-836 VGSAVGGA
+836 
-844 LNGTVGAVGGVLD
+844 
-857 GTVGAV
+857 VGAV

-869 VLNGT
+869 TLN
-874 VGTVGSAV
+874 
-882 GGALNGTVGAVGGAV
+882 NTVGAVGSTV
-897 GGVLNGTVGAVGG
+897 GGVLNGATGG
-910 AVGGVLNGT
+910 STGGL
-919 VGTIGGAVGG
+919 
-929 ALNNT
+929 
-934 VGSVGSVVGGLLGGG
+934 GGLLGN
-949 STTPGSGLDGVL
+949 
-961 TGTLGNVGGAV
+961 TLGNVGGAV
-972 GNLLEGNLNGTV
+972 GNLLNGNLNGTIG
-984 NNLGGAVGGLVGG
+984 NLGSAVGGLVGG
-997 TLGGLGLTQPSA
+997 TLSGLGLTKPSA
-1009 IPPDSPKAPAPADPN
+1009 IPPTSPKAPAAADPN

-1044 TTSSLFGGDGYLH
+1044 TTTSLFGGNGYLS

-1069 QAYSTVNVLGLPV
+1069 QTYSTVNVLGLPL

-1135 TDSPAWA
+1135 KDSPAWA

-1198 FPGAGPNDPT
+1198 FPGAGTNDPS

-1266 QASYSAYGLTAAQV
+1266 QASYTAYGLTAPQV

-1288 TANGGERQI
+1288 TAGGGERQI
-1297 TNLAAGSANTDA
+1297 TNVAAGSVNTDA

-1321 IDDVSAGAVMYDVDG
+1321 INGVADAAVTYDLDG
-1336 AGNPDYR
+1336 AGNPNYR

-1348 NGTGT
+1348 AGTGT

-1378 TTNAAIAGFF
+1378 ATNAAIASFF
-1388 GGITAFDPVSG
+1388 GGRAAFDPASG

-1411 STDGAIAQGL
+1411 STGGAIAKGL
-1421 YNNATDAFDAVDGSL
+1421 YENATDAFAAVDGSL
-1436 VNLNTQINDI
+1436 VNLNTQITDI

-1456 NSTGVEAVATGADS
+1456 NSTGTEALASGTDS

-1475 NARATAANAI
+1475 SARATAANSI

-1520 DAVNLGQ
+1520 DAVNVGQ
-1527 LQASEEGAL
+1527 LQASEQGAL

-1555 GGTATTL
+1555 TGTATTL

-1569 VSATSTEAING
+1569 VSATSSEAING

-1599 VNAAGVLTAPTYT
+1599 VNTSGVLTAPTYS
-1612 INNIAAN
+1612 INDVAAN
-1619 GTISQGSY
+1619 GTITKGSY

-1645 DQTDDIDKR
+1645 DQTGEIDKL

-1666 VNTVT
+1666 LNSVT
-1671 LSGTGTG
+1671 LTGTGTG
-1678 AVKVTNVAA
+1678 AVKITNVAA

-1710 ASYFGGSTAFDGT
+1710 ANYFGGTTAYNGT
-1723 TNLWTAPSFSIS
+1723 TNVWTAPKFSIS
-1735 SIATDGTLTANDYS
+1735 SIATDGTFTSGDYN
-1749 NVTAAFSAVDGSL
+1749 NVTAAFTAVDGSL
-1762 RVLNQRIT
+1762 KVLNQRIT
-1770 NGGGSPYLAV
+1770 NNSGGSAYLAV
-1780 NSSAAA
+1780 NSTAAPA
-1786 AAAAGAEALAVGPQ
+1786 TAAGAEAVAVGPQ
-1800 ASAAGASAVA
+1800 ASAAGANSVA
-1810 VGNGANASADNSV
+1810 VGNGASASAGNSV

-1848 SNSAGEVSVGSS
+1848 SNSAGEVSVGST

-1871 GSDDHDATNVGQ
+1871 GSDTYDATNVGQ

-1888 NYAIDQSKAYTDQKI
+1888 NYAIDESKKYTDQKI

-1910 GSFRANNS
+1910 GSFRANNT
-1918 NNLADPAATGA
+1918 NNLADPSASGA

-1974 SVGASG
+1974 SVGAAG
-1980 AERQVVNVADGTQ
+1980 AERQVVNVADGSQ

-2022 FNSVTLGSSTSG
+2022 YNSVTLGSTNSG

-2080 DLRRT
+2080 DLRKT

-2097 ATASL
+2097 ATAAL

-2114 FAAGSYNGESGVA
+2114 VAAGSYNGESGVA
-2127 VGLSGV
+2127 VGISGV

>member
-24 TGDSGGTASRDPR
+24 TGDSGGSAARDPR
-37 TSLLTPS
+37 SALLMPT

-56 GPASATESN
+56 GHAGASESN

-77 YTQTL
+77 YAQPM

-90 ALAAAARQAQATPA
+90 ALAAASRQAQSTTA
-104 ISADTRVGLQL
+104 ISADARVGLQL
-115 STASLPLVHEVLPA
+115 STNALPVVRDVLPA
-129 AVQVKLGANASPQ
+129 TVQVKLGANTAPKQ
-142 HVPTPA
+142 VAVPA
-148 LAADV
+148 LGADV
-153 RAQLGIGAGTQVD
+153 RANVGLGHAASNVAKIDA
-166 TSLAANVS
+166 SLAASVAPS
-174 SGSAS
+174 AHGS
-179 PLGLTADAKA
+179 LGVAADAQA
-189 KARVGIAGAPV
+189 KARVGVAGTQV
-200 ASVGAGAK
+200 ASVDTGAK
-208 AAAGITTSSQGLS
+208 AAAAVAGSLS
-221 GLKAGI
+221 GLRASV
-227 DGNADSHLAIAGHRI
+227 DGKVDSQLKLAGHRI
-242 EGQGKASA
+242 DDQGQVKAA
-250 TAAVSLP
+250 AAVTLP

-264 ETDDRAITAAFDAGV
+264 ETHDRAITAAFDTGV
-279 AGKVRVQGPGGQDV
+279 AGKVRVQAPDGQEV

-300 LAGRTVVSAQAS
+300 LAGQATVAAQNSA
-312 TLGLGGLHHGA
+312 LGVGGL
-323 LGDLGGAVGGVV
+323 VGG
-335 HGVVGTVGSAAGET
+335 GV
-349 LHETVGTV
+349 
-357 GSAVGGTLHNTVGAV
+357 
-372 GGTLHGAAGTVGG
+372 GAAG
-385 AVGGVVHDVVGT
+385 
-397 VGSAVGGT
+397 
-405 LHETVGAVGGAVSGV
+405 
-420 LNGTV
+420 
-425 GTVGGAVGG
+425 
-434 TLHNTVGAVGGTLH
+434 
-448 GAVGTVG
+448 
-455 SAVGGVLNGTVGNVG
+455 
-470 GSLGDTLN
+470 
-478 NTVGA
+478 GA
-483 VGGVLDGTVGTV
+483 VGGVLDGTVGNTV
-495 GGAVGGALNGT
+495 GAVGGALH
-506 VGTIGSAVGG
+506 
-516 ALNGTVGAVGGVLDG
+516 G

-536 GGAVGGALNGTVG
+536 GGAVGSTLN
-549 TVDSAV
+549 
-555 GGALNGTVGAVGGV
+555 GAVG
-569 LDGTV
+569 
-574 GTVGGA
+574 A
-580 VGGALN
+580 
-586 GTVGT
+586 
-591 IGSAVGG
+591 
-598 ALNGTV
+598 
-604 GAVGGVLDGTV
+604 
-615 GTVGS
+615 
-620 AVGGALN
+620 
-627 GTVGAV
+627 
-633 GGVLDGTVGTVG
+633 
-645 GAVGGALNGTVGTVG
+645 
-660 SAVGSAL
+660 
-667 NGTVGAV
+667 
-674 GGVLDGTSGTVGGAV
+674 
-689 GGALNGTVGA
+689 
-699 VGGVLDGTVGTVGGA
+699 
-714 LNGTVG
+714 
-720 TVGSAVGGALNGTVG
+720 
-735 AVGGVLDGT
+735 
-744 VGTVGGALNGTVGT
+744 
-758 VGSAVGGALNGTVG
+758 
-772 AVGGVL
+772 
-778 DGTVG
+778 
-783 TVGGAL
+783 
-789 NGTVGTVG
+789 
-797 SAVGGALN
+797 
-805 GTVGAVG
+805 
-812 GVLDGTVGT
+812 

-844 LNGTVGAVGGVLD
+844 LNGTVGS
-857 GTVGAV
+857 
-863 GGAVGG
+863 
-869 VLNGT
+869 
-874 VGTVGSAV
+874 VGSAV
-882 GGALNGTVGAVGGAV
+882 GGALNGAVGTVGAVGGTVGGALNGTVGSVGSAVGGALNGAVGTVGAVGGTVGGALTGTVGSVGSAVGGALSGAVGSVGAVGGAV
-897 GGVLNGTVGAVGG
+897 GGTLNNTVGAVGST
-910 AVGGVLNGT
+910 VGGVLNGAT
-919 VGTIGGAVGG
+919 GGSTGG
-929 ALNNT
+929 L
-934 VGSVGSVVGGLLGGG
+934 GGLLGN
-949 STTPGSGLDGVL
+949 
-961 TGTLGNVGGAV
+961 TLGNVGGAV
-972 GNLLEGNLNGTV
+972 GNLLNGNLNGTIG
-984 NNLGGAVGGLVGG
+984 NLGSAVGGLVGG
-997 TLGGLGLTQPSA
+997 TLSGLGLTKPSA
-1009 IPPDSPKAPAPADPN
+1009 IPPTSPKAPAPADPN

-1044 TTSSLFGGDGYLH
+1044 TTTSLFGGNGYLS

-1069 QAYSTVNVLGLPV
+1069 QTYSTVNVLGLPV

-1135 TDSPAWA
+1135 KDSPAWA

-1198 FPGAGPNDPT
+1198 FPGAGTNDPS

-1266 QASYSAYGLTAAQV
+1266 QASYSAYGLTAPQV

-1288 TANGGERQI
+1288 TAGGGERQI
-1297 TNLAAGSANTDA
+1297 TNVAAGSVNTDA

-1321 IDDVSAGAVMYDVDG
+1321 IDDVAAAAVTYDLDG
-1336 AGNPDYR
+1336 AGNPNYR

-1348 NGTGT
+1348 AGTGT
-1353 TTIGNLAAGAVTAGS
+1353 TTIGNLAGGAVIAGS

-1378 TTNAAIAGFF
+1378 ATNAAIASFF
-1388 GGITAFDPVSG
+1388 GGRAAFDPASG

-1411 STDGAIAQGL
+1411 STGGAIAKGL
-1421 YNNATDAFDAVDGSL
+1421 YENATDAFAAVDGSL
-1436 VNLNTQINDI
+1436 VNLNTQITDI

-1456 NSTGVEAVATGADS
+1456 NSTGTEALASGADS

-1475 NARATAANAI
+1475 NARATAANSI

-1520 DAVNLGQ
+1520 DAVNVGQ
-1527 LQASEEGAL
+1527 LQASEQGAL

-1555 GGTATTL
+1555 TGTATTL

-1569 VSATSTEAING
+1569 VSATSSEAING

-1599 VNAAGVLTAPTYT
+1599 VNASGVLTAPTYS
-1612 INNIAAN
+1612 INNVAAN
-1619 GTISQGSY
+1619 GTVTKGNY

-1645 DQTDDIDKR
+1645 DQTDEIDKL

-1666 VNTVT
+1666 LNSVT
-1671 LSGTGTG
+1671 LTGTGTG
-1678 AVKVTNVAA
+1678 AVKITNVAA

-1710 ASYFGGSTAFDGT
+1710 ANYFGGTTAYNGT
-1723 TNLWTAPSFSIS
+1723 TNVWTAPKFSIS
-1735 SIATDGTLTANDYS
+1735 SIATDGTFTSGDYN
-1749 NVTAAFSAVDGSL
+1749 NVTAAFTAVDGSL
-1762 RVLNQRIT
+1762 KVLNQRIT
-1770 NGGGSPYLAV
+1770 NGGGGSAYLAV
-1780 NSSAAA
+1780 NSTAAA
-1786 AAAAGAEALAVGPQ
+1786 ATAAGAEAVAVGPQ
-1800 ASAAGASAVA
+1800 ASAAGANSVA
-1810 VGNGANASADNSV
+1810 VGNGASASAGNSV

-1848 SNSAGEVSVGSS
+1848 SNSAGEVSVGST
-1860 GSERKITHVAD
+1860 GSARKITHVAA
-1871 GSDDHDATNVGQ
+1871 GSDTYDATNVGQ

-1888 NYAIDQSKAYTDQKI
+1888 NYAIDESKKYTDQKI

-1910 GSFRANNS
+1910 GSFRANNT
-1918 NNLADPAATGA
+1918 NNLADPSASGA

-1974 SVGASG
+1974 SVGAAG
-1980 AERQVVNVADGTQ
+1980 AERQVVNVADGSQ

-2022 FNSVTLGSSTSG
+2022 YNSVTLGSTNSG

-2080 DLRRT
+2080 DLRKT

-2097 ATASL
+2097 ATAAL

-2114 FAAGSYNGESGVA
+2114 VAAGSYNGESGVA
-2127 VGLSGV
+2127 VGISGV

>member
-24 TGDSGGTASRDPR
+24 TGDSGGSAARDPR
-37 TSLLTPS
+37 SALLMPT
-44 ALALALLCVLAS
+44 ALALALLCALAS
-56 GPASATESN
+56 GHAGASESN

-77 YTQTL
+77 YAQPM

-90 ALAAAARQAQATPA
+90 ALAAASRQAQSTTA
-104 ISADTRVGLQL
+104 ISADARVGLQL
-115 STASLPLVHEVLPA
+115 STNALPVVRDVLPA
-129 AVQVKLGANASPQ
+129 TVQVKLDANTAPEQ
-142 HVPTPA
+142 VAVPA

-153 RAQLGIGAGTQVD
+153 RANVGLGHAASNVAKIDA
-166 TSLAANVS
+166 SLAANVAP
-174 SGSAS
+174 SAHG
-179 PLGLTADAKA
+179 PLGVAADAQA
-189 KARVGIAGAPV
+189 KARVGVAGTQV
-200 ASVGAGAK
+200 ASIDTGAK
-208 AAAGITTSSQGLS
+208 AAVAVAGASAGSLP
-221 GLKAGI
+221 GLKASVDGKVDSQLKLAGHQI
-227 DGNADSHLAIAGHRI
+227 DGQ
-242 EGQGKASA
+242 GQVKA
-250 TAAVSLP
+250 TAAVTLP

-264 ETDDRAITAAFDAGV
+264 ETHDRAITAAFDTGV
-279 AGKVRVQGPGGQDV
+279 AGKVRVQAPDGQEV

-300 LAGRTVVSAQAS
+300 LAGQATVAAQNSA
-312 TLGLGGLHHGA
+312 LGVGGLVGGVVGA
-323 LGDLGGAVGGVV
+323 AGGAVGGVLD
-335 HGVVGTVGSAAGET
+335 GTVG
-349 LHETVGTV
+349 
-357 GSAVGGTLHNTVGAV
+357 NTVGAV
-372 GGTLHGAAGTVGG
+372 GGALH
-385 AVGGVVHDVVGT
+385 
-397 VGSAVGGT
+397 
-405 LHETVGAVGGAVSGV
+405 
-420 LNGTV
+420 GTV
-425 GTVGGAVGG
+425 GTVGGAVGS
-434 TLHNTVGAVGGTLH
+434 T
-448 GAVGTVG
+448 
-455 SAVGGVLNGTVGNVG
+455 LNG
-470 GSLGDTLN
+470 
-478 NTVGA
+478 A
-483 VGGVLDGTVGTV
+483 VGTV

-506 VGTIGSAVGG
+506 VGSVGSAVGG
-516 ALNGTVGAVGGVLDG
+516 TLNGAVGTVGAVG
-531 TVGTV
+531 
-536 GGAVGGALNGTVG
+536 
-549 TVDSAV
+549 
-555 GGALNGTVGAVGGV
+555 
-569 LDGTV
+569 
-574 GTVGGA
+574 
-580 VGGALN
+580 
-586 GTVGT
+586 
-591 IGSAVGG
+591 
-598 ALNGTV
+598 
-604 GAVGGVLDGTV
+604 
-615 GTVGS
+615 
-620 AVGGALN
+620 
-627 GTVGAV
+627 
-633 GGVLDGTVGTVG
+633 
-645 GAVGGALNGTVGTVG
+645 
-660 SAVGSAL
+660 
-667 NGTVGAV
+667 
-674 GGVLDGTSGTVGGAV
+674 
-689 GGALNGTVGA
+689 
-699 VGGVLDGTVGTVGGA
+699 GTVGGA

-720 TVGSAVGGALNGTVG
+720 SVGSAVGGTLNNTVG
-735 AVGGVLDGT
+735 AVGNT
-744 VGTVGGALNGTVGT
+744 
-758 VGSAVGGALNGTVG
+758 
-772 AVGGVL
+772 
-778 DGTVG
+778 
-783 TVGGAL
+783 
-789 NGTVGTVG
+789 
-797 SAVGGALN
+797 
-805 GTVGAVG
+805 
-812 GVLDGTVGT
+812 
-821 VGGAVGGALNGTVGT
+821 
-836 VGSAVGGA
+836 
-844 LNGTVGAVGGVLD
+844 
-857 GTVGAV
+857 
-863 GGAVGG
+863 VGG
-869 VLNGT
+869 VLNGAT
-874 VGTVGSAV
+874 GGST
-882 GGALNGTVGAVGGAV
+882 GGL
-897 GGVLNGTVGAVGG
+897 
-910 AVGGVLNGT
+910 
-919 VGTIGGAVGG
+919 
-929 ALNNT
+929 
-934 VGSVGSVVGGLLGGG
+934 GGLLGN
-949 STTPGSGLDGVL
+949 
-961 TGTLGNVGGAV
+961 TLGSVGGAV
-972 GNLLEGNLNGTV
+972 GNLLNGNLNGTIG
-984 NNLGGAVGGLVGG
+984 NLGSAVGGLVGG
-997 TLGGLGLTQPSA
+997 TLSGLGLTKPSA
-1009 IPPDSPKAPAPADPN
+1009 IPPTSPKAPAPADPN

-1044 TTSSLFGGDGYLH
+1044 TTTSLFGGNGYLS

-1069 QAYSTVNVLGLPV
+1069 QTYSTVNVLGLPV

-1095 GGAVTGGSSHLTLIG
+1095 GGAATGGSSHLTLIG

-1135 TDSPAWA
+1135 KDSPAWA

-1198 FPGAGPNDPT
+1198 FPGDGVNDPS

-1266 QASYSAYGLTAAQV
+1266 QASYNAYGLTAPQV

-1288 TANGGERQI
+1288 TAGGGERQI
-1297 TNLAAGSANTDA
+1297 TNVAAGSANTDA
-1309 VNVAQ
+1309 VNVVQ

-1321 IDDVSAGAVMYDVDG
+1321 INDVAAAAVTYDLDG
-1336 AGNPDYR
+1336 AGNPNYR

-1348 NGTGT
+1348 AGTGT
-1353 TTIGNLAAGAVTAGS
+1353 TTIGNLAGGAVTAGS

-1378 TTNAAIAGFF
+1378 ATNAAIASFF
-1388 GGITAFDPVSG
+1388 GGRAAFDPASG

-1411 STDGAIAQGL
+1411 STGGAIAKGL
-1421 YNNATDAFDAVDGSL
+1421 YDNATDAFAAVDGSL
-1436 VNLNTQINDI
+1436 VNLNTQITDI

-1456 NSTGVEAVATGADS
+1456 NSTGTEALATGTDS

-1475 NARATAANAI
+1475 NARATAANSI

-1498 VSIGAAGAERQVTNL
+1498 VSIGAAGAERQVTNM

-1520 DAVNLGQ
+1520 DAVNVGQ
-1527 LQASEEGAL
+1527 LQASEQGAL

-1555 GGTATTL
+1555 TGTATTL

-1569 VSATSTEAING
+1569 VSATSSEAING

-1599 VNAAGVLTAPTYT
+1599 VNASGVLTAPTYS
-1612 INNIAAN
+1612 INNVAAN
-1619 GTISQGSY
+1619 GTVSKGSY

-1645 DQTDDIDKR
+1645 DQTGEIDKL

-1666 VNTVT
+1666 LNSVT
-1671 LSGTGTG
+1671 LTGTGTG
-1678 AVKVTNVAA
+1678 AVKITNVAA

-1701 QLFSTNSTI
+1701 QLFNTNSTI
-1710 ASYFGGSTAFDGT
+1710 ANYFGGTTAYNGT
-1723 TNLWTAPSFSIS
+1723 TNVWTAPKFSIS
-1735 SIATDGTLTANDYS
+1735 SIATDGTFTSGDYN
-1749 NVTAAFSAVDGSL
+1749 NVTAAFTAVDGSL
-1762 RVLNQRIT
+1762 KVLNQRIT
-1770 NGGGSPYLAV
+1770 NGGGGSAYLAV
-1780 NSSAAA
+1780 NSTAAA
-1786 AAAAGAEALAVGPQ
+1786 ATAAGAEAVAVGPQ
-1800 ASAAGASAVA
+1800 ASAAGANSVA
-1810 VGNGANASADNSV
+1810 VGNGASSSAGNSV

-1848 SNSAGEVSVGSS
+1848 SNSAGEVSVGST

-1888 NYAIDQSKAYTDQKI
+1888 NYAIDQSKSYTDQKI

-1910 GSFRANNS
+1910 GSFRANNT
-1918 NNLADPAATGA
+1918 NNLADPSASGA

-1974 SVGASG
+1974 SVGAAG
-1980 AERQVVNVADGTQ
+1980 AERQVVNVADGSQ

-2013 DTTVNGATN
+2013 DTTTNGATN
-2022 FNSVTLGSSTSG
+2022 YNSVTLGSTSSG

-2080 DLRRT
+2080 DLRKT

-2097 ATASL
+2097 ATAAL

-2114 FAAGSYNGESGVA
+2114 VAAGSYNGESGVA
-2127 VGLSGV
+2127 VGISGV

>member
-24 TGDSGGTASRDPR
+24 TGDSGGSAARDPR
-37 TSLLTPS
+37 AFLLMPTT
-44 ALALALLCVLAS
+44 LALALLCVLAS
-56 GPASATESN
+56 GHAGASESN

-77 YTQTL
+77 YTQPM

-90 ALAAAARQAQATPA
+90 ALAAAASQAQSSPA
-104 ISADTRVGLQL
+104 ISADARVGLQL
-115 STASLPLVHEVLPA
+115 STASLPVVRDVLPA
-129 AVQVKLGANASPQ
+129 SVQVKLAANTAPKQ
-142 HVPTPA
+142 VAVPR

-153 RAQLGIGAGTQVD
+153 RANANIGLGGAQ
-166 TSLAANVS
+166 
-174 SGSAS
+174 
-179 PLGLTADAKA
+179 
-189 KARVGIAGAPV
+189 V
-200 ASVGAGAK
+200 ASIDTGAK
-208 AAAGITTSSQGLS
+208 AAAGISGAPAGALR
-221 GLKAGI
+221 GLKASV
-227 DGNADSHLAIAGHRI
+227 DGALDSKLKVAGHQI
-242 EGQGKASA
+242 DAQGQVKA
-250 TAAVSLP
+250 TAAITLP

-264 ETDDRAITAAFDAGV
+264 ETHDRAITAAFDAGA
-279 AGKVRVQGPGGQDV
+279 AGKVRVQAPNGQEV

-300 LAGRTVVSAQAS
+300 LAGQATVAAQNSA
-312 TLGLGGLHHGA
+312 LGVGGL
-323 LGDLGGAVGGVV
+323 
-335 HGVVGTVGSAAGET
+335 
-349 LHETVGTV
+349 V
-357 GSAVGGTLHNTVGAV
+357 GSAVG
-372 GGTLHGAAGTVGG
+372 AAG
-385 AVGGVVHDVVGT
+385 
-397 VGSAVGGT
+397 
-405 LHETVGAVGGAVSGV
+405 
-420 LNGTV
+420 N
-425 GTVGGAVGG
+425 
-434 TLHNTVGAVGGTLH
+434 
-448 GAVGTVG
+448 
-455 SAVGGVLNGTVGNVG
+455 
-470 GSLGDTLN
+470 
-478 NTVGA
+478 
-483 VGGVLDGTVGTV
+483 
-495 GGAVGGALNGT
+495 
-506 VGTIGSAVGG
+506 
-516 ALNGTVGAVGGVLDG
+516 
-531 TVGTV
+531 
-536 GGAVGGALNGTVG
+536 
-549 TVDSAV
+549 
-555 GGALNGTVGAVGGV
+555 
-569 LDGTV
+569 
-574 GTVGGA
+574 
-580 VGGALN
+580 
-586 GTVGT
+586 
-591 IGSAVGG
+591 
-598 ALNGTV
+598 
-604 GAVGGVLDGTV
+604 
-615 GTVGS
+615 
-620 AVGGALN
+620 
-627 GTVGAV
+627 
-633 GGVLDGTVGTVG
+633 
-645 GAVGGALNGTVGTVG
+645 
-660 SAVGSAL
+660 
-667 NGTVGAV
+667 
-674 GGVLDGTSGTVGGAV
+674 
-689 GGALNGTVGA
+689 
-699 VGGVLDGTVGTVGGA
+699 
-714 LNGTVG
+714 
-720 TVGSAVGGALNGTVG
+720 
-735 AVGGVLDGT
+735 
-744 VGTVGGALNGTVGT
+744 
-758 VGSAVGGALNGTVG
+758 
-772 AVGGVL
+772 
-778 DGTVG
+778 
-783 TVGGAL
+783 
-789 NGTVGTVG
+789 
-797 SAVGGALN
+797 
-805 GTVGAVG
+805 
-812 GVLDGTVGT
+812 
-821 VGGAVGGALNGTVGT
+821 AVGGALNGTVGT

-844 LNGTVGAVGGVLD
+844 LNGTVGS
-857 GTVGAV
+857 V

-869 VLNGT
+869 TLNNT
-874 VGTVGSAV
+874 VGAV
-882 GGALNGTVGAVGGAV
+882 GGALNGTVGSV
-897 GGVLNGTVGAVGG
+897 
-910 AVGGVLNGT
+910 
-919 VGTIGGAVGG
+919 GGAVGG
-929 ALNNT
+929 ALNGTVGSVGGAVGGTLNNTVGAVGGALSGAVGSVGGTVGGALNGTVGSVGGAVGGTLNNTVGAVGGALNGAVGSVGGAVGGALNGTAGSVGGAVGGTVGSVGTAVGGTLNNT
-934 VGSVGSVVGGLLGGG
+934 VGSVGGLLNGATGSGTGLGGLLGN
-949 STTPGSGLDGVL
+949 
-961 TGTLGNVGGAV
+961 TLGNVGSAV
-972 GNLLEGNLNGTV
+972 GNLLNGNLNGTLG
-984 NNLGGAVGGLVGG
+984 NLGSAVGGLVGG
-997 TLGGLGLTQPSA
+997 TLGGLGLTKPSA
-1009 IPPDSPKAPAPADPN
+1009 IPPTSPKAPAPADPN

-1044 TTSSLFGGDGYLH
+1044 TTTSLFGGDGYLS

-1069 QAYSTVNVLGLPV
+1069 QTYSTVNVLGLPV

-1095 GGAVTGGSSHLTLIG
+1095 GGAATGGSSHLTLIG

-1135 TDSPAWA
+1135 KDSPAWA
-1142 AKCLDIA
+1142 AKCLDVA

-1198 FPGAGPNDPT
+1198 FPGDGVNDPS

-1266 QASYSAYGLTAAQV
+1266 QASYSAYGLTAPQV

-1288 TANGGERQI
+1288 TAGGGERQI
-1297 TNLAAGSANTDA
+1297 TNVAAGSVNTDA

-1321 IDDVSAGAVMYDVDG
+1321 INGVADAAVTYDLDAG
-1336 AGNPDYR
+1336 GNPNYR

-1348 NGTGT
+1348 AGTGT
-1353 TTIGNLAAGAVTAGS
+1353 TTIGNLAGGAVTAGS

-1378 TTNAAIAGFF
+1378 ATNAAIASFF
-1388 GGITAFDPVSG
+1388 GGRAAFDPASG

-1411 STDGAIAQGL
+1411 STGGAIAKGL
-1421 YNNATDAFDAVDGSL
+1421 YENATDAFAAVDGSL
-1436 VNLNTQINDI
+1436 VNLNTQITDI

-1456 NSTGVEAVATGADS
+1456 NSTGTEALATGADS

-1475 NARATAANAI
+1475 NARATAANSI

-1498 VSIGAAGAERQVTNL
+1498 VSIGAAGAERQVTNM

-1527 LQASEEGAL
+1527 LQASEQGAL

-1555 GGTATTL
+1555 SGTATTL

-1569 VSATSTEAING
+1569 VSATSSEAING

-1599 VNAAGVLTAPTYT
+1599 VNASGVLTAPTYS
-1612 INNIAAN
+1612 INNVAAN
-1619 GTISQGSY
+1619 GTITKGNY

-1645 DQTDDIDKR
+1645 DQTGEIDKL
-1654 AVKYDVDGSGNV
+1654 AVKYDVDASGNV
-1666 VNTVT
+1666 LNSVT
-1671 LSGTGTG
+1671 LTGTGTG
-1678 AVKVTNVAA
+1678 AVKITNVAA

-1701 QLFSTNSTI
+1701 QLFSTHSTI
-1710 ASYFGGSTAFDGT
+1710 ANYFGGTTAYNGT
-1723 TNLWTAPSFSIS
+1723 TNVWTAPKFSIS
-1735 SIATDGTLTANDYS
+1735 SIATDGTFTSGDYN
-1749 NVTAAFSAVDGSL
+1749 NVTAAFTAVDGSL
-1762 RVLNQRIT
+1762 KVLNQRIT
-1770 NGGGSPYLAV
+1770 NGGGGSAYLAV
-1780 NSSAAA
+1780 NSTAAA
-1786 AAAAGAEALAVGPQ
+1786 ATAAGAEAVAVGPQ
-1800 ASAAGASAVA
+1800 ASAAGANSVA
-1810 VGNGANASADNSV
+1810 VGNGASASAGNSV

-1843 GQTGA
+1843 GQTSA
-1848 SNSAGEVSVGSS
+1848 SNSAGEVSVGST

-1871 GSDDHDATNVGQ
+1871 GSDTYDATNVGQ

-1888 NYAIDQSKAYTDQKI
+1888 NYAIDESKKYTDQKI

-1910 GSFRANNS
+1910 GSFRANNT
-1918 NNLADPAATGA
+1918 NNLADPSASGA

-1974 SVGASG
+1974 SVGAAG
-1980 AERQVVNVADGTQ
+1980 AERQVVNVADGSQ

-2022 FNSVTLGSSTSG
+2022 YNSVTLGSTSSG

-2080 DLRRT
+2080 DLRKT

-2097 ATASL
+2097 ATAAL

-2114 FAAGSYNGESGVA
+2114 VAAGSYNGESGVA
-2127 VGLSGV
+2127 IGISGV

>member
-24 TGDSGGTASRDPR
+24 TGDSGGSAARDPR
-37 TSLLTPS
+37 SALLMPT
-44 ALALALLCVLAS
+44 ALALALLCALAS
-56 GPASATESN
+56 GHAGASESN

-77 YTQTL
+77 YAQ
-82 PVKVDAEV
+82 PMPAKVDAEV
-90 ALAAAARQAQATPA
+90 ALAAASRQAQSSPA
-104 ISADTRVGLQL
+104 ISADARVGLQL
-115 STASLPLVHEVLPA
+115 STNSLPIVRDVLPA
-129 AVQVKLGANASPQ
+129 TVQVKLAANAAPKQ
-142 HVPTPA
+142 VAVPA

-153 RAQLGIGAGTQVD
+153 RANVGLGHAASHVAKIDA
-166 TSLAANVS
+166 SLAANV
-174 SGSAS
+174 APYAHA
-179 PLGLTADAKA
+179 PLGVAADAQA
-189 KARVGIAGAPV
+189 KAGVGIAGTQV
-200 ASVGAGAK
+200 ASIDTGAK
-208 AAAGITTSSQGLS
+208 AAAAVAGAPAGSLS
-221 GLKAGI
+221 GLKASVDGKVDSQLKLAGHQI
-227 DGNADSHLAIAGHRI
+227 DGQ
-242 EGQGKASA
+242 GQVKA
-250 TAAVSLP
+250 TAAVTLP

-264 ETDDRAITAAFDAGV
+264 ETHDRAITAAFDTGV
-279 AGKVRVQGPGGQDV
+279 AGKVRVQAPDGQEV

-300 LAGRTVVSAQAS
+300 LAGQATVAAQNSA
-312 TLGLGGLHHGA
+312 LGVGGL
-323 LGDLGGAVGGVV
+323 VGGVV
-335 HGVVGTVGSAAGET
+335 
-349 LHETVGTV
+349 
-357 GSAVGGTLHNTVGAV
+357 
-372 GGTLHGAAGTVGG
+372 GAAG
-385 AVGGVVHDVVGT
+385 
-397 VGSAVGGT
+397 
-405 LHETVGAVGGAVSGV
+405 
-420 LNGTV
+420 
-425 GTVGGAVGG
+425 
-434 TLHNTVGAVGGTLH
+434 
-448 GAVGTVG
+448 
-455 SAVGGVLNGTVGNVG
+455 
-470 GSLGDTLN
+470 
-478 NTVGA
+478 GA
-483 VGGVLDGTVGTV
+483 VGGVLDGTVGNTV
-495 GGAVGGALNGT
+495 DAVGGALH
-506 VGTIGSAVGG
+506 
-516 ALNGTVGAVGGVLDG
+516 G

-536 GGAVGGALNGTVG
+536 GGAVGSTLNG
-549 TVDSAV
+549 A
-555 GGALNGTVGAVGGV
+555 
-569 LDGTV
+569 
-574 GTVGGA
+574 
-580 VGGALN
+580 
-586 GTVGT
+586 
-591 IGSAVGG
+591 
-598 ALNGTV
+598 
-604 GAVGGVLDGTV
+604 
-615 GTVGS
+615 
-620 AVGGALN
+620 
-627 GTVGAV
+627 
-633 GGVLDGTVGTVG
+633 
-645 GAVGGALNGTVGTVG
+645 
-660 SAVGSAL
+660 
-667 NGTVGAV
+667 
-674 GGVLDGTSGTVGGAV
+674 
-689 GGALNGTVGA
+689 
-699 VGGVLDGTVGTVGGA
+699 
-714 LNGTVG
+714 
-720 TVGSAVGGALNGTVG
+720 
-735 AVGGVLDGT
+735 
-744 VGTVGGALNGTVGT
+744 
-758 VGSAVGGALNGTVG
+758 
-772 AVGGVL
+772 
-778 DGTVG
+778 
-783 TVGGAL
+783 
-789 NGTVGTVG
+789 
-797 SAVGGALN
+797 
-805 GTVGAVG
+805 
-812 GVLDGTVGT
+812 VGT

-844 LNGTVGAVGGVLD
+844 LNGAV

-863 GGAVGG
+863 GGTVGG
-869 VLNGT
+869 ALNGT
-874 VGTVGSAV
+874 VASVGSTVGGALNGAVGTVGAVGGTV
-882 GGALNGTVGAVGGAV
+882 GGALNGTVGSVGGAV
-897 GGVLNGTVGAVGG
+897 GGTLNNTVGAVGST
-910 AVGGVLNGT
+910 VSGVLNGAT
-919 VGTIGGAVGG
+919 GGSTGG
-929 ALNNT
+929 L
-934 VGSVGSVVGGLLGGG
+934 GGLLG
-949 STTPGSGLDGVL
+949 D
-961 TGTLGNVGGAV
+961 TLGHVGGAV
-972 GNLLEGNLNGTV
+972 GNLLNGNLNGTIG
-984 NNLGGAVGGLVGG
+984 NLGSAVGGLVGG
-997 TLGGLGLTQPSA
+997 TLGGLGLTKPSA
-1009 IPPDSPKAPAPADPN
+1009 IPPTSPKAPAPADPN

-1044 TTSSLFGGDGYLH
+1044 TTTSLFGGNGYLS

-1069 QAYSTVNVLGLPV
+1069 QTYSTVNVLGLPV

-1135 TDSPAWA
+1135 KDSPAWA

-1198 FPGAGPNDPT
+1198 FPGAGTNDPS

-1266 QASYSAYGLTAAQV
+1266 QASYSAYGLTAPQV

-1288 TANGGERQI
+1288 TAGGGERQI
-1297 TNLAAGSANTDA
+1297 TNVAAGSVNTDA

-1321 IDDVSAGAVMYDVDG
+1321 IDDVAAAAVTYDLDG
-1336 AGNPDYR
+1336 AGNPNYR

-1348 NGTGT
+1348 AGTGT
-1353 TTIGNLAAGAVTAGS
+1353 TTIGNLAGGAVTAGS

-1378 TTNAAIAGFF
+1378 ATNAAIASFF
-1388 GGITAFDPVSG
+1388 GGRAAFDPASG

-1411 STDGAIAQGL
+1411 STGGAIAKGL
-1421 YNNATDAFDAVDGSL
+1421 YENATDAFAAVDGSL
-1436 VNLNTQINDI
+1436 VNLNTQITDI

-1456 NSTGVEAVATGADS
+1456 NSTGTEALASGADS

-1475 NARATAANAI
+1475 NARATAANSI

-1498 VSIGAAGAERQVTNL
+1498 VSIGAAGAERQVTNM

-1527 LQASEEGAL
+1527 LQASEQGAL

-1555 GGTATTL
+1555 AGTATTL

-1569 VSATSTEAING
+1569 VSATSSEAING

-1599 VNAAGVLTAPTYT
+1599 VNASGVLTAPTYA
-1612 INNIAAN
+1612 INNVAAN
-1619 GTISQGSY
+1619 GTVTKGSY

-1645 DQTDDIDKR
+1645 DQTGEIDKL

-1666 VNTVT
+1666 LNSVT
-1671 LSGTGTG
+1671 LTGTGTG
-1678 AVKVTNVAA
+1678 AVKITNVAA

-1701 QLFSTNSTI
+1701 QLFNTNSTI
-1710 ASYFGGSTAFDGT
+1710 ANYFGGTTAYNGT
-1723 TNLWTAPSFSIS
+1723 TNVWTAPKFSIS
-1735 SIATDGTLTANDYS
+1735 SIATDGTFTSGDYN
-1749 NVTAAFSAVDGSL
+1749 NVTAAFTAVDGSL
-1762 RVLNQRIT
+1762 KVLNQRIT
-1770 NGGGSPYLAV
+1770 NGGGGSAYLAV
-1780 NSSAAA
+1780 NSTAAA
-1786 AAAAGAEALAVGPQ
+1786 ATAAGAEAVAVGPQ
-1800 ASAAGASAVA
+1800 ASAAGANSVA
-1810 VGNGANASADNSV
+1810 VGNGASASAGNSV

-1848 SNSAGEVSVGSS
+1848 SNSAGEVSVGST

-1871 GSDDHDATNVGQ
+1871 GSDTYDATNVGQ

-1888 NYAIDQSKAYTDQKI
+1888 NYAIDESKKYTDQKI

-1910 GSFRANNS
+1910 GSFRANNT
-1918 NNLADPAATGA
+1918 NNLAAPSASGA

-1980 AERQVVNVADGTQ
+1980 AERQVVNVADGSQ

-2022 FNSVTLGSSTSG
+2022 YNSVTLGSTNRG

-2080 DLRRT
+2080 DLRKT

-2097 ATASL
+2097 ATAAL

-2114 FAAGSYNGESGVA
+2114 VAAGSYNGESGVA
-2127 VGLSGV
+2127 VGISGV

>member
-24 TGDSGGTASRDPR
+24 TGDSGGSAARDPR
-37 TSLLTPS
+37 AFLLMPTT
-44 ALALALLCVLAS
+44 LALALLCVLAS
-56 GPASATESN
+56 GHAGASESN

-77 YTQTL
+77 YTQPM

-90 ALAAAARQAQATPA
+90 ALAAAASQAQSSPA
-104 ISADTRVGLQL
+104 ISADARVGLQL
-115 STASLPLVHEVLPA
+115 STASLPVVRDVLPA
-129 AVQVKLGANASPQ
+129 SVQVKLAANTAPKQ
-142 HVPTPA
+142 VAVPR

-153 RAQLGIGAGTQVD
+153 RANANIGLGGAQ
-166 TSLAANVS
+166 
-174 SGSAS
+174 
-179 PLGLTADAKA
+179 
-189 KARVGIAGAPV
+189 V
-200 ASVGAGAK
+200 ASIDAGAK
-208 AAAGITTSSQGLS
+208 AAAGISGAPAGALR
-221 GLKAGI
+221 GLKASV
-227 DGNADSHLAIAGHRI
+227 DGALDSKLKVAGHQI
-242 EGQGKASA
+242 DAQGQVKA
-250 TAAVSLP
+250 TAAITLP

-264 ETDDRAITAAFDAGV
+264 ETHDRAITAAFDAGA
-279 AGKVRVQGPGGQDV
+279 AGKVRVQAPNGQEV

-300 LAGRTVVSAQAS
+300 LAGQATVAAQNSA
-312 TLGLGGLHHGA
+312 LGVGGL
-323 LGDLGGAVGGVV
+323 
-335 HGVVGTVGSAAGET
+335 
-349 LHETVGTV
+349 V
-357 GSAVGGTLHNTVGAV
+357 GSAVG
-372 GGTLHGAAGTVGG
+372 AAGNAVGG
-385 AVGGVVHDVVGT
+385 AVGG
-397 VGSAVGGT
+397 A
-405 LHETVGAVGGAVSGV
+405 

-425 GTVGGAVGG
+425 GSVGGAVGG
-434 TLHNTVGAVGGTLH
+434 
-448 GAVGTVG
+448 
-455 SAVGGVLNGTVGNVG
+455 
-470 GSLGDTLN
+470 TLN

-483 VGGVLDGTVGTV
+483 VGGALNGTVGSVGGAVGGALNGTVGSVGGAVGGTLNGTVGTV

-506 VGTIGSAVGG
+506 VGSVGGAVGGTLNSTVGAVGG
-516 ALNGTVGAVGGVLDG
+516 ALNGA
-531 TVGTV
+531 VGTV

-549 TVDSAV
+549 SVGGAVGGTLNNTVGAV
-555 GGALNGTVGAVGGV
+555 GGALNGA
-569 LDGTV
+569 V

-586 GTVGT
+586 GTVGSVGGAVGGT
-591 IGSAVGG
+591 LNNTVGAVGG
-598 ALNGTV
+598 ALNGTAGSV
-604 GAVGGVLDGTV
+604 GGAVGGTLNNTV
-615 GTVGS
+615 G

-627 GTVGAV
+627 
-633 GGVLDGTVGTVG
+633 GTVGTVG
-645 GAVGGALNGTVGTVG
+645 GAVGGALNG
-660 SAVGSAL
+660 AVGS
-667 NGTVGAV
+667 
-674 GGVLDGTSGTVGGAV
+674 VGGAV
-689 GGALNGTVGA
+689 GGALNGTVG
-699 VGGVLDGTVGTVGGA
+699 
-714 LNGTVG
+714 
-720 TVGSAVGGALNGTVG
+720 S
-735 AVGGVLDGT
+735 
-744 VGTVGGALNGTVGT
+744 
-758 VGSAVGGALNGTVG
+758 
-772 AVGGVL
+772 
-778 DGTVG
+778 
-783 TVGGAL
+783 
-789 NGTVGTVG
+789 
-797 SAVGGALN
+797 
-805 GTVGAVG
+805 
-812 GVLDGTVGT
+812 
-821 VGGAVGGALNGTVGT
+821 VGGAVGGT
-836 VGSAVGGA
+836 VGSVGTAVGG
-844 LNGTVGAVGGVLD
+844 T
-857 GTVGAV
+857 
-863 GGAVGG
+863 
-869 VLNGT
+869 
-874 VGTVGSAV
+874 
-882 GGALNGTVGAVGGAV
+882 
-897 GGVLNGTVGAVGG
+897 
-910 AVGGVLNGT
+910 
-919 VGTIGGAVGG
+919 
-929 ALNNT
+929 LNNT
-934 VGSVGSVVGGLLGGG
+934 VGSVGGLLNGATGSGTGLGGLLGN
-949 STTPGSGLDGVL
+949 
-961 TGTLGNVGGAV
+961 TLGNVGSAV
-972 GNLLEGNLNGTV
+972 GNLLNGNLNGTLG
-984 NNLGGAVGGLVGG
+984 NLGSAVGGLVGG
-997 TLGGLGLTQPSA
+997 TLGGLGLTKPSA
-1009 IPPDSPKAPAPADPN
+1009 IPPTSPKAPAPADPN

-1044 TTSSLFGGDGYLH
+1044 TTTSLFGGDGYLS

-1069 QAYSTVNVLGLPV
+1069 QTYSTVNVLGLPV

-1095 GGAVTGGSSHLTLIG
+1095 GGAATGGSSHLTLIG

-1135 TDSPAWA
+1135 KDSPAWA
-1142 AKCLDIA
+1142 AKCLDVA

-1198 FPGAGPNDPT
+1198 FPGDGVNDPS

-1266 QASYSAYGLTAAQV
+1266 QASYSAYGLTAPQV

-1288 TANGGERQI
+1288 TAGGGERQI
-1297 TNLAAGSANTDA
+1297 TNVAAGSVNTDA

-1321 IDDVSAGAVMYDVDG
+1321 INGVADAAVTYDLDAG
-1336 AGNPDYR
+1336 GNPNYR

-1348 NGTGT
+1348 AGTGT
-1353 TTIGNLAAGAVTAGS
+1353 TTIGNLAGGAVTAGS

-1378 TTNAAIAGFF
+1378 ATNAAIASFF
-1388 GGITAFDPVSG
+1388 GGRAAFDPASG

-1411 STDGAIAQGL
+1411 STGGAIAKGL
-1421 YNNATDAFDAVDGSL
+1421 YENATDAFAAVDGSL
-1436 VNLNTQINDI
+1436 VNLNTQITDI
-1446 RNGGTKYLRV
+1446 RNGGTRYLRV
-1456 NSTGVEAVATGADS
+1456 NSTGTEALATGADS

-1475 NARATAANAI
+1475 NARATAANSI

-1498 VSIGAAGAERQVTNL
+1498 VSIGAAGAERQVTNM

-1527 LQASEEGAL
+1527 LQASEQGAL

-1555 GGTATTL
+1555 SGTATTL

-1569 VSATSTEAING
+1569 VSATSSEAING

-1599 VNAAGVLTAPTYT
+1599 VNASGVLTAPTYS
-1612 INNIAAN
+1612 INNVAAN
-1619 GTISQGSY
+1619 GTITKGNY

-1645 DQTDDIDKR
+1645 DQTGEIDKL
-1654 AVKYDVDGSGNV
+1654 AVKYDVDASGNV
-1666 VNTVT
+1666 LNNVT
-1671 LSGTGTG
+1671 LTGTGTG
-1678 AVKVTNVAA
+1678 AVKITNVAA

-1701 QLFSTNSTI
+1701 QLFSTHSTI
-1710 ASYFGGSTAFDGT
+1710 ANYFGGTTAYNGT
-1723 TNLWTAPSFSIS
+1723 TNVWTAPKFSIS
-1735 SIATDGTLTANDYS
+1735 SIATDGTFTSGDYN
-1749 NVTAAFSAVDGSL
+1749 NVTAAFTAVDGSL
-1762 RVLNQRIT
+1762 KVLNQRIT
-1770 NGGGSPYLAV
+1770 NGGGGSAYLAV
-1780 NSSAAA
+1780 NSTAAA
-1786 AAAAGAEALAVGPQ
+1786 ATAAGAEAVAVGPQ
-1800 ASAAGASAVA
+1800 ASAAGANSVA
-1810 VGNGANASADNSV
+1810 VGNGASASAGNSV

-1848 SNSAGEVSVGSS
+1848 SNSAGEVSVGST

-1871 GSDDHDATNVGQ
+1871 GSDTYDATNVGQ

-1888 NYAIDQSKAYTDQKI
+1888 NYAIDESKKYTDQKI

-1910 GSFRANNS
+1910 GSFRANNT
-1918 NNLADPAATGA
+1918 NNLADPSASGA

-1974 SVGASG
+1974 SVGAAG
-1980 AERQVVNVADGTQ
+1980 AERQVVNVADGSQ

-2022 FNSVTLGSSTSG
+2022 YNSVTLGSTSSG

-2080 DLRRT
+2080 DLRKT

-2097 ATASL
+2097 ATAAL

-2114 FAAGSYNGESGVA
+2114 VAAGSYNGESGVA
-2127 VGLSGV
+2127 IGISGV

>member
-24 TGDSGGTASRDPR
+24 TGDSGGSAARDPR
-37 TSLLTPS
+37 SALLMPT
-44 ALALALLCVLAS
+44 ALALALLCALAS
-56 GPASATESN
+56 GHAGASESN

-77 YTQTL
+77 YAQPM

-90 ALAAAARQAQATPA
+90 ALAAASRQAQSSPA
-104 ISADTRVGLQL
+104 ISADARVGLQL
-115 STASLPLVHEVLPA
+115 STNSLPIVRDVLPA
-129 AVQVKLGANASPQ
+129 TVQVKLAANAAPKQ
-142 HVPTPA
+142 VAVPA

-153 RAQLGIGAGTQVD
+153 RTNVGLGHAASNAAKIDA
-166 TSLAANVS
+166 SLAANVAP
-174 SGSAS
+174 SAHA
-179 PLGLTADAKA
+179 PLGVAADARA
-189 KARVGIAGAPV
+189 KASVGIAGSQV
-200 ASVGAGAK
+200 ASIDTGAK
-208 AAAGITTSSQGLS
+208 AAAAVAGAPAGSLS
-221 GLKAGI
+221 GLKASVDGKVDSQLKLAGHQI
-227 DGNADSHLAIAGHRI
+227 DGQ
-242 EGQGKASA
+242 GQVKA
-250 TAAVSLP
+250 TAAVTLP

-264 ETDDRAITAAFDAGV
+264 ETHDRAITAAFDTGV
-279 AGKVRVQGPGGQDV
+279 AGKVRVQAPDGQEV

-300 LAGRTVVSAQAS
+300 LAGQATVAAQNSA
-312 TLGLGGLHHGA
+312 LGVGGLVGGVVGA
-323 LGDLGGAVGGVV
+323 AGGAVGGVLD
-335 HGVVGTVGSAAGET
+335 GTVG
-349 LHETVGTV
+349 
-357 GSAVGGTLHNTVGAV
+357 NTV
-372 GGTLHGAAGTVGG
+372 
-385 AVGGVVHDVVGT
+385 D
-397 VGSAVGGT
+397 
-405 LHETVGAVGGAVSGV
+405 AVGGA
-420 LNGTV
+420 LHGTV

-434 TLHNTVGAVGGTLH
+434 TLNGA
-448 GAVGTVG
+448 
-455 SAVGGVLNGTVGNVG
+455 
-470 GSLGDTLN
+470 
-478 NTVGA
+478 
-483 VGGVLDGTVGTV
+483 
-495 GGAVGGALNGT
+495 
-506 VGTIGSAVGG
+506 
-516 ALNGTVGAVGGVLDG
+516 
-531 TVGTV
+531 
-536 GGAVGGALNGTVG
+536 
-549 TVDSAV
+549 
-555 GGALNGTVGAVGGV
+555 
-569 LDGTV
+569 
-574 GTVGGA
+574 
-580 VGGALN
+580 
-586 GTVGT
+586 
-591 IGSAVGG
+591 
-598 ALNGTV
+598 
-604 GAVGGVLDGTV
+604 
-615 GTVGS
+615 
-620 AVGGALN
+620 
-627 GTVGAV
+627 
-633 GGVLDGTVGTVG
+633 
-645 GAVGGALNGTVGTVG
+645 
-660 SAVGSAL
+660 
-667 NGTVGAV
+667 
-674 GGVLDGTSGTVGGAV
+674 
-689 GGALNGTVGA
+689 
-699 VGGVLDGTVGTVGGA
+699 
-714 LNGTVG
+714 
-720 TVGSAVGGALNGTVG
+720 
-735 AVGGVLDGT
+735 
-744 VGTVGGALNGTVGT
+744 
-758 VGSAVGGALNGTVG
+758 
-772 AVGGVL
+772 
-778 DGTVG
+778 
-783 TVGGAL
+783 
-789 NGTVGTVG
+789 
-797 SAVGGALN
+797 
-805 GTVGAVG
+805 
-812 GVLDGTVGT
+812 VGT

-844 LNGTVGAVGGVLD
+844 LNGAV

-863 GGAVGG
+863 GGTVAGA
-869 VLNGT
+869 LNGT
-874 VGTVGSAV
+874 AGSVGSTVGGALNGAVGTVGAVGGTV
-882 GGALNGTVGAVGGAV
+882 GGALNGTVGSVGGAV
-897 GGVLNGTVGAVGG
+897 GGTLNNTVGAVGST
-910 AVGGVLNGT
+910 VGGVLNGAT
-919 VGTIGGAVGG
+919 GGSTGG
-929 ALNNT
+929 L
-934 VGSVGSVVGGLLGGG
+934 GGLLG
-949 STTPGSGLDGVL
+949 D
-961 TGTLGNVGGAV
+961 TLGNVGGAV
-972 GNLLEGNLNGTV
+972 GNLLNGNLNGTIG
-984 NNLGGAVGGLVGG
+984 NLGSAVGGLVGG
-997 TLGGLGLTQPSA
+997 TLGGLGLTKPSA
-1009 IPPDSPKAPAPADPN
+1009 IPPTSPKAPAPADPN

-1044 TTSSLFGGDGYLH
+1044 TTASLFGGNGYLS

-1069 QAYSTVNVLGLPV
+1069 QTYSTVNVLGLPV

-1135 TDSPAWA
+1135 KDSPAWA

-1198 FPGAGPNDPT
+1198 FPGAGTNDPS

-1266 QASYSAYGLTAAQV
+1266 QASYSAYGLTAPQV

-1288 TANGGERQI
+1288 TAGGGERQI
-1297 TNLAAGSANTDA
+1297 TNVAAGSVNTDA

-1321 IDDVSAGAVMYDVDG
+1321 IDDVAAAAVTYDLDG
-1336 AGNPDYR
+1336 AGNPNYR

-1348 NGTGT
+1348 AGTGT
-1353 TTIGNLAAGAVTAGS
+1353 TTIGNLAGGAVTAGS

-1378 TTNAAIAGFF
+1378 ATNAAIASFF
-1388 GGITAFDPVSG
+1388 GGRAAFDPASG

-1411 STDGAIAQGL
+1411 STGGAIAKGL
-1421 YNNATDAFDAVDGSL
+1421 YENATDAFAAVDGSL
-1436 VNLNTQINDI
+1436 VNLNTQITDI

-1456 NSTGVEAVATGADS
+1456 NSTGTEALASGADS
-1470 IAVGT
+1470 IAVST
-1475 NARATAANAI
+1475 NARATAANSI

-1527 LQASEEGAL
+1527 LQASEQGAL

-1555 GGTATTL
+1555 AGTATTL

-1569 VSATSTEAING
+1569 VSATSSEAING

-1599 VNAAGVLTAPTYT
+1599 VNASGVLTAPTYS
-1612 INNIAAN
+1612 INNVAAN
-1619 GTISQGSY
+1619 GTVTKGSY

-1645 DQTDDIDKR
+1645 DQTGEIDKL

-1666 VNTVT
+1666 LNSVT
-1671 LSGTGTG
+1671 LTGTGTG
-1678 AVKVTNVAA
+1678 AVKITNVAA

-1701 QLFSTNSTI
+1701 QLFNTNSTI
-1710 ASYFGGSTAFDGT
+1710 ANYFGGTTAYNGT
-1723 TNLWTAPSFSIS
+1723 TNVWTAPKFSIS
-1735 SIATDGTLTANDYS
+1735 SIATDGTFTSGDYN
-1749 NVTAAFSAVDGSL
+1749 NVTAAFTAVDGSL
-1762 RVLNQRIT
+1762 KVLNQRIT
-1770 NGGGSPYLAV
+1770 NGGGGSAYLAV
-1780 NSSAAA
+1780 NSTAAA
-1786 AAAAGAEALAVGPQ
+1786 ATAAGAEAVAVGPQ
-1800 ASAAGASAVA
+1800 ASAAGANSVA
-1810 VGNGANASADNSV
+1810 VGNGASASAGNSV
-1823 ALGAGSVASVGA
+1823 ALGAGSVANVGA

-1848 SNSAGEVSVGSS
+1848 SNSAGEVSVGST

-1871 GSDDHDATNVGQ
+1871 GSDTYDATNVGQ

-1888 NYAIDQSKAYTDQKI
+1888 NYAIDESKKYTDQKI

-1910 GSFRANNS
+1910 GSFRANNT
-1918 NNLADPAATGA
+1918 NNLADPSASGA

-1980 AERQVVNVADGTQ
+1980 AERQVVNVADGSQ

-2022 FNSVTLGSSTSG
+2022 YNSVTLGSTNSG

-2080 DLRRT
+2080 DLRKT

-2097 ATASL
+2097 ATAAL

-2114 FAAGSYNGESGVA
+2114 VAAGSYNGESGVA
-2127 VGLSGV
+2127 VGISGV

>member
-24 TGDSGGTASRDPR
+24 TGDSGGGAARDPR
-37 TSLLTPS
+37 AFLLMPT
-44 ALALALLCVLAS
+44 ALALALLCALAS
-56 GPASATESN
+56 GHAGASETN

-77 YTQTL
+77 YAQPM

-90 ALAAAARQAQATPA
+90 ALAAAARQAQSSPA
-104 ISADTRVGLQL
+104 ISADARLGLQL
-115 STASLPLVHEVLPA
+115 NTTSLPVVRDVLPA
-129 AVQVKLGANASPQ
+129 AVQVKLAANTTPKQVA
-142 HVPTPA
+142 VPA

-153 RAQLGIGAGTQVD
+153 RATVGLGNTAIKAAQVD
-166 TSLAANVS
+166 ASLAAHVAP
-174 SGSAS
+174 GAQA
-179 PLGLTADAKA
+179 PLGVAADARARA
-189 KARVGIAGAPV
+189 KVGIADHQV
-200 ASVGAGAK
+200 ASIDSGAR
-208 AAAGITTSSQGLS
+208 AAAGLS
-221 GLKAGI
+221 GSSLKASV
-227 DGNADSHLAIAGHRI
+227 DGDTDAHLAVAGHHI
-242 EGQGKASA
+242 EGQGQARA
-250 TAAVSLP
+250 TAAVTLP

-264 ETDDRAITAAFDAGV
+264 DTHDRAISAAFDAGA
-279 AGKVRVQGPGGQDV
+279 AGKVRVQAPDGQEV

-300 LAGRTVVSAQAS
+300 LAGQATVAAQHSA
-312 TLGLGGLHHGA
+312 LGVGGLV
-323 LGDLGGAVGGVV
+323 GGAVD
-335 HGVVGTVGSAAGET
+335 
-349 LHETVGTV
+349 
-357 GSAVGGTLHNTVGAV
+357 AV
-372 GGTLHGAAGTVGG
+372 GGTLHGAAG
-385 AVGGVVHDVVGT
+385 AVGST
-397 VGSAVGGT
+397 
-405 LHETVGAVGGAVSGV
+405 
-420 LNGTV
+420 
-425 GTVGGAVGG
+425 
-434 TLHNTVGAVGGTLH
+434 
-448 GAVGTVG
+448 
-455 SAVGGVLNGTVGNVG
+455 
-470 GSLGDTLN
+470 
-478 NTVGA
+478 
-483 VGGVLDGTVGTV
+483 
-495 GGAVGGALNGT
+495 VGGALN
-506 VGTIGSAVGG
+506 
-516 ALNGTVGAVGGVLDG
+516 D
-531 TVGTV
+531 
-536 GGAVGGALNGTVG
+536 
-549 TVDSAV
+549 
-555 GGALNGTVGAVGGV
+555 
-569 LDGTV
+569 
-574 GTVGGA
+574 
-580 VGGALN
+580 
-586 GTVGT
+586 
-591 IGSAVGG
+591 
-598 ALNGTV
+598 
-604 GAVGGVLDGTV
+604 
-615 GTVGS
+615 
-620 AVGGALN
+620 
-627 GTVGAV
+627 
-633 GGVLDGTVGTVG
+633 TVGTVG

-660 SAVGSAL
+660 
-667 NGTVGAV
+667 
-674 GGVLDGTSGTVGGAV
+674 GAV

-699 VGGVLDGTVGTVGGA
+699 VGGAVGGTLNNTVGVVGGAVGGVLNGTVGTVGGA
-714 LNGTVG
+714 
-720 TVGSAVGGALNGTVG
+720 VGGALN
-735 AVGGVLDGT
+735 
-744 VGTVGGALNGTVGT
+744 
-758 VGSAVGGALNGTVG
+758 
-772 AVGGVL
+772 
-778 DGTVG
+778 
-783 TVGGAL
+783 
-789 NGTVGTVG
+789 
-797 SAVGGALN
+797 
-805 GTVGAVG
+805 
-812 GVLDGTVGT
+812 GTVGT

-844 LNGTVGAVGGVLD
+844 LNGTVGQVGSAVGGTLNN
-857 GTVGAV
+857 TVGAV

-869 VLNGT
+869 ALNGTVGSAVGGALNNTVGAVGGAVGSALNGT

-882 GGALNGTVGAVGGAV
+882 GGALNGTVGQVGGAV
-897 GGVLNGTVGAVGG
+897 GGALNGTVGTVGGALNGTVGQVGGAVGGTLNNTVGAVGGALNGTVGTVGGAVGGALNGTVGQVGSAVGGTLNNTVGAVGG
-910 AVGGVLNGT
+910 AVGGALNGT
-919 VGTIGGAVGG
+919 VGTVGGALNGTVGQVGGAVGGTLNNTVGAVDGALNGTVGQVGSAVGG
-929 ALNNT
+929 ALNGTVGQVGSAVGGTLNNT
-934 VGSVGSVVGGLLGGG
+934 VGTVGGAVGGILNGTTGSPGTGLGGVLG
-949 STTPGSGLDGVL
+949 S
-961 TGTLGNVGGAV
+961 TLGNVGSAV
-972 GNLLEGNLNGTV
+972 GNLLNGNLNGTV
-984 NNLGGAVGGLVGG
+984 GNLGSAVGGLVGG
-997 TLGGLGLTQPSA
+997 TLGSLGLTQPSA
-1009 IPPDSPKAPAPADPN
+1009 IPPTSPKAPAPADPN

-1044 TTSSLFGGDGYLH
+1044 TTTSLFGGNGYLS

-1069 QAYSTVNVLGLPV
+1069 QTYSTVNVLGLPV

-1095 GGAVTGGSSHLTLIG
+1095 GGAATGGSSHLTLIG

-1198 FPGAGPNDPT
+1198 FPGDGVNDPS

-1241 LGAEATSNQANSVAL
+1241 LGAESTSNQANSVAL

-1266 QASYSAYGLTAAQV
+1266 QASYSAYGLTAPQV

-1288 TANGGERQI
+1288 TAGGGERQI
-1297 TNLAAGSANTDA
+1297 TNVAAGSGNTDA

-1321 IDDVSAGAVMYDVDG
+1321 INGVADAAVTYDLDAG
-1336 AGNPDYR
+1336 GNPNYR

-1348 NGTGT
+1348 AGTGT

-1378 TTNAAIAGFF
+1378 ATNSAIASFF
-1388 GGITAFDPVSG
+1388 GGRAAFDPASG
-1399 AFTAPLF
+1399 IFTAPLF

-1411 STDGAIAQGL
+1411 STTGAIAQGL
-1421 YNNATDAFDAVDGSL
+1421 YTNATDAFAAVDGSL
-1436 VNLNTQINDI
+1436 VNLNTQITDI

-1456 NSTGVEAVATGADS
+1456 NSTGTEAVASGADS

-1475 NARATAANAI
+1475 NARATAANSI
-1485 AVGAGSLADRANS
+1485 AVGAGSLADRANT
-1498 VSIGAAGAERQVTNL
+1498 VSIGAAGAERQVINV

-1520 DAVNLGQ
+1520 DAVNVGQ
-1527 LQASEEGAL
+1527 LQASEQGAL
-1536 RYDLNGDGSVN
+1536 RYDLNADGSVN

-1555 GGTATTL
+1555 AGTATTL

-1569 VSATSTEAING
+1569 VSATSSEAING

-1599 VNAAGVLTAPTYT
+1599 VSASGVLTAPTYS
-1612 INNIAAN
+1612 INNVAAN
-1619 GTISQGSY
+1619 GTVTKGSY

-1645 DQTDDIDKR
+1645 DQTGEIDKL

-1666 VNTVT
+1666 LNSVT
-1671 LSGTGTG
+1671 LAGTGTG
-1678 AVKVTNVAA
+1678 AVKITNVAA

-1701 QLFSTNSTI
+1701 QLFSTHSTI
-1710 ASYFGGSTAFDGT
+1710 ANYFGGTTAYNGT
-1723 TNLWTAPSFSIS
+1723 TNAWTAPTFSIS
-1735 SIATDGTLTANDYS
+1735 SIATDGTFTSGDYN
-1749 NVTAAFSAVDGSL
+1749 NVTAAFTAVDGSL
-1762 RVLNQRIT
+1762 KVLNQRIT
-1770 NGGGSPYLAV
+1770 NGGGGSAYLAV
-1780 NSSAAA
+1780 NSTAAA
-1786 AAAAGAEALAVGPQ
+1786 ATAAGAEAVAVGPQ
-1800 ASAAGASAVA
+1800 ASAAGANSVA
-1810 VGNGANASADNSV
+1810 VGNGASSSAGNSV

-1871 GSDDHDATNVGQ
+1871 GSDTYDATNVGQ

-1888 NYAIDQSKAYTDQKI
+1888 NYAIDESKKYTDQKI

-1910 GSFRANNS
+1910 GSFRANNT
-1918 NNLADPAATGA
+1918 NNLADPSASGA

-1980 AERQVVNVADGTQ
+1980 AERQVVNVADGSQ

-2022 FNSVTLGSSTSG
+2022 YNSVTLGSTSSG

-2080 DLRRT
+2080 DLRKT

-2097 ATASL
+2097 ATAAL

-2114 FAAGSYNGESGVA
+2114 IAAGSYNGESGVA
-2127 VGLSGV
+2127 LGISGV

>member
-24 TGDSGGTASRDPR
+24 TGDSGGGAARDPR
-37 TSLLTPS
+37 SVLLMPS
-44 ALALALLCVLAS
+44 VLALALLCALAS
-56 GPASATESN
+56 GHAGASETN

-77 YTQTL
+77 YAQPM

-90 ALAAAARQAQATPA
+90 ALAAASRQAQSSPA
-104 ISADTRVGLQL
+104 ISADARVGLQL
-115 STASLPLVHEVLPA
+115 STASLPVVRDVLPA
-129 AVQVKLGANASPQ
+129 SVQVNLAANTTPKQVA
-142 HVPTPA
+142 VPA

-153 RAQLGIGAGTQVD
+153 RANIGLGHATSNAAKVD
-166 TSLAANVS
+166 ASLAAQVAP
-174 SGSAS
+174 SAHA
-179 PLGLTADAKA
+179 PLGVAADARA
-189 KARVGIAGAPV
+189 KANVGVAGAQV
-200 ASVGAGAK
+200 ASIDTGAT
-208 AAAGITTSSQGLS
+208 AAAGISSTSAGSLP
-221 GLKAGI
+221 GLKTSVDGKVDSQLKLAGRQI
-227 DGNADSHLAIAGHRI
+227 N
-242 EGQGKASA
+242 GQGQVKA
-250 TAAVSLP
+250 TAAVTLP

-264 ETDDRAITAAFDAGV
+264 ETHDRAITAAFDTGV
-279 AGKVRVQGPGGQDV
+279 AGNVRLQAPDGQEV

-300 LAGRTVVSAQAS
+300 LAGQATVAAQNSA
-312 TLGLGGLHHGA
+312 LGVGGL
-323 LGDLGGAVGGVV
+323 VGGVV
-335 HGVVGTVGSAAGET
+335 GSA
-349 LHETVGTV
+349 
-357 GSAVGGTLHNTVGAV
+357 
-372 GGTLHGAAGTVGG
+372 
-385 AVGGVVHDVVGT
+385 
-397 VGSAVGGT
+397 
-405 LHETVGAVGGAVSGV
+405 
-420 LNGTV
+420 
-425 GTVGGAVGG
+425 
-434 TLHNTVGAVGGTLH
+434 
-448 GAVGTVG
+448 
-455 SAVGGVLNGTVGNVG
+455 
-470 GSLGDTLN
+470 
-478 NTVGA
+478 
-483 VGGVLDGTVGTV
+483 
-495 GGAVGGALNGT
+495 
-506 VGTIGSAVGG
+506 GSAVGG
-516 ALNGTVGAVGGVLDG
+516 ALNGV
-531 TVGTV
+531 VGT
-536 GGAVGGALNGTVG
+536 A
-549 TVDSAV
+549 
-555 GGALNGTVGAVGGV
+555 
-569 LDGTV
+569 
-574 GTVGGA
+574 
-580 VGGALN
+580 
-586 GTVGT
+586 
-591 IGSAVGG
+591 GSAV
-598 ALNGTV
+598 A
-604 GAVGGVLDGTV
+604 
-615 GTVGS
+615 
-620 AVGGALN
+620 
-627 GTVGAV
+627 
-633 GGVLDGTVGTVG
+633 
-645 GAVGGALNGTVGTVG
+645 GALNGTVGTVG
-660 SAVGSAL
+660 
-667 NGTVGAV
+667 
-674 GGVLDGTSGTVGGAV
+674 GV
-689 GGALNGTVGA
+689 
-699 VGGVLDGTVGTVGGA
+699 VGGA

-735 AVGGVLDGT
+735 
-744 VGTVGGALNGTVGT
+744 T
-758 VGSAVGGALNGTVG
+758 VGSAVGGTLNGAVGTVG
-772 AVGGVL
+772 A
-778 DGTVG
+778 
-783 TVGGAL
+783 
-789 NGTVGTVG
+789 
-797 SAVGGALN
+797 
-805 GTVGAVG
+805 
-812 GVLDGTVGT
+812 

-836 VGSAVGGA
+836 VGSAVGGT
-844 LNGTVGAVGGVLD
+844 LNGAV

-869 VLNGT
+869 ALNGT

-882 GGALNGTVGAVGGAV
+882 GGTLNGAVGTVGAVGSAVGGALNGTVGSVGGAVGGALNGTVGSVGSTVGGTLNGAVGAVGGTVNGAAGAVGAVGGAV
-897 GGVLNGTVGAVGG
+897 GGTLNNTVGAVGST
-910 AVGGVLNGT
+910 VGGVLNGAT
-919 VGTIGGAVGG
+919 GGSAGG
-929 ALNNT
+929 L
-934 VGSVGSVVGGLLGGG
+934 GGLLGN
-949 STTPGSGLDGVL
+949 
-961 TGTLGNVGGAV
+961 TLGNVGGAV
-972 GNLLEGNLNGTV
+972 GNLLNGNLNGTIG
-984 NNLGGAVGGLVGG
+984 NLGSAVGGLVGG
-997 TLGGLGLTQPSA
+997 TLSGLGLTKPSA
-1009 IPPDSPKAPAPADPN
+1009 IPPTSPKAPAPADPN

-1044 TTSSLFGGDGYLH
+1044 TTTSLFGGNGYLS

-1069 QAYSTVNVLGLPV
+1069 QTYSTVNVLGLPL

-1135 TDSPAWA
+1135 KDSPAWA

-1198 FPGAGPNDPT
+1198 FPGAGTNDPS

-1266 QASYSAYGLTAAQV
+1266 QASYSAYGLTAPQV

-1288 TANGGERQI
+1288 TAGGGERQI
-1297 TNLAAGSANTDA
+1297 TNVAAGSVNTDA

-1321 IDDVSAGAVMYDVDG
+1321 IDDVAAAAVTYDLDG
-1336 AGNPDYR
+1336 AGNPNYR

-1348 NGTGT
+1348 AGTGT
-1353 TTIGNLAAGAVTAGS
+1353 TTIGNLAAGAVTASS

-1378 TTNAAIAGFF
+1378 ATNAAIAGFF
-1388 GGITAFDPVSG
+1388 GGRAAFDPASG

-1411 STDGAIAQGL
+1411 STGGAIAKGL
-1421 YNNATDAFDAVDGSL
+1421 YENATDAFAAVDGSL
-1436 VNLNTQINDI
+1436 VNLNTQITDI

-1456 NSTGVEAVATGADS
+1456 NSTGTEALASGTDS

-1475 NARATAANAI
+1475 NARATAANSI

-1520 DAVNLGQ
+1520 DAVNVGQ
-1527 LQASEEGAL
+1527 LQASEQGAL

-1555 GGTATTL
+1555 AGTATTL

-1569 VSATSTEAING
+1569 VSATSSEAING

-1599 VNAAGVLTAPTYT
+1599 VNASGVLTAPTYS
-1612 INNIAAN
+1612 INNVAAN
-1619 GTISQGSY
+1619 GTVTKGSY

-1645 DQTDDIDKR
+1645 DQTDEIDKL

-1666 VNTVT
+1666 LNSVT
-1671 LSGTGTG
+1671 LTGTGTG
-1678 AVKVTNVAA
+1678 AVKITNVAA

-1701 QLFSTNSTI
+1701 QLFSTNSTV
-1710 ASYFGGSTAFDGT
+1710 ANYFGGTTAYNGT
-1723 TNLWTAPSFSIS
+1723 TNVWTAPKFSIS
-1735 SIATDGTLTANDYS
+1735 SIATDGTFTSGDYN
-1749 NVTAAFSAVDGSL
+1749 NVTAAFTAVDGSL
-1762 RVLNQRIT
+1762 KVLNQRIT
-1770 NGGGSPYLAV
+1770 NGGGGSAYLAV
-1780 NSSAAA
+1780 NSTAAA
-1786 AAAAGAEALAVGPQ
+1786 ATAAGAEAVAVGPQ
-1800 ASAAGASAVA
+1800 ASAAGANSVA
-1810 VGNGANASADNSV
+1810 VGNGASASAGNSV

-1843 GQTGA
+1843 GQAGA
-1848 SNSAGEVSVGSS
+1848 SNSAGEVSVGST

-1871 GSDDHDATNVGQ
+1871 GSDTYDATNVGQ

-1888 NYAIDQSKAYTDQKI
+1888 NYAIDESKKYTDQKI

-1910 GSFRANNS
+1910 GSFRANNT
-1918 NNLADPAATGA
+1918 NNLADPSASGA

-1980 AERQVVNVADGTQ
+1980 AERQVVNVADGSQ

-2022 FNSVTLGSSTSG
+2022 YNSVTLGNTNSG

-2080 DLRRT
+2080 DLRKT

-2097 ATASL
+2097 ATAAL

-2114 FAAGSYNGESGVA
+2114 VAAGSYNGESGVA
-2127 VGLSGV
+2127 VGISGV

>member
-24 TGDSGGTASRDPR
+24 TGDSGGGAARDPR
-37 TSLLTPS
+37 AFLLMPT
-44 ALALALLCVLAS
+44 ALALALLCALAS
-56 GPASATESN
+56 GHAGASETN

-77 YTQTL
+77 YAQPM

-90 ALAAAARQAQATPA
+90 ALAAAARQAQSSPA
-104 ISADTRVGLQL
+104 ISADARLGLQL
-115 STASLPLVHEVLPA
+115 NTTSLPVVRDVLPA
-129 AVQVKLGANASPQ
+129 AVQVKLAANTTPKQVA
-142 HVPTPA
+142 VPA

-153 RAQLGIGAGTQVD
+153 RATVGLGNTAIKAAQVD
-166 TSLAANVS
+166 ASLAAHVAP
-174 SGSAS
+174 GAQA
-179 PLGLTADAKA
+179 PLGVAADARARA
-189 KARVGIAGAPV
+189 KVGIAGHQV
-200 ASVGAGAK
+200 ASIDSGAQ
-208 AAAGITTSSQGLS
+208 AAAGLS
-221 GLKAGI
+221 GSSLKASV
-227 DGNADSHLAIAGHRI
+227 DGDTDAHLAVAGHHI
-242 EGQGKASA
+242 EGQGQARA
-250 TAAVSLP
+250 TAAVTLP

-264 ETDDRAITAAFDAGV
+264 DTHDRAVSAAFDAGA
-279 AGKVRVQGPGGQDV
+279 AGKVRVQAPDGQEV

-300 LAGRTVVSAQAS
+300 LAGQATVAAQHSA
-312 TLGLGGLHHGA
+312 LGVGGLV
-323 LGDLGGAVGGVV
+323 GGAVD
-335 HGVVGTVGSAAGET
+335 
-349 LHETVGTV
+349 
-357 GSAVGGTLHNTVGAV
+357 AV
-372 GGTLHGAAGTVGG
+372 GGTLHGAAG
-385 AVGGVVHDVVGT
+385 AVGST
-397 VGSAVGGT
+397 
-405 LHETVGAVGGAVSGV
+405 
-420 LNGTV
+420 
-425 GTVGGAVGG
+425 
-434 TLHNTVGAVGGTLH
+434 
-448 GAVGTVG
+448 
-455 SAVGGVLNGTVGNVG
+455 
-470 GSLGDTLN
+470 
-478 NTVGA
+478 
-483 VGGVLDGTVGTV
+483 
-495 GGAVGGALNGT
+495 VGGALN
-506 VGTIGSAVGG
+506 
-516 ALNGTVGAVGGVLDG
+516 
-531 TVGTV
+531 
-536 GGAVGGALNGTVG
+536 
-549 TVDSAV
+549 
-555 GGALNGTVGAVGGV
+555 
-569 LDGTV
+569 
-574 GTVGGA
+574 
-580 VGGALN
+580 
-586 GTVGT
+586 
-591 IGSAVGG
+591 
-598 ALNGTV
+598 
-604 GAVGGVLDGTV
+604 
-615 GTVGS
+615 
-620 AVGGALN
+620 
-627 GTVGAV
+627 
-633 GGVLDGTVGTVG
+633 GTVGTVG

-660 SAVGSAL
+660 GAVGGAL

-674 GGVLDGTSGTVGGAV
+674 GGAVGGTLNNAVGAVGGAVGGALNGTVGTVGGAVGGALNGTVGTVGGAV

-699 VGGVLDGTVGTVGGA
+699 VGGAVGGTLNNTVGVVGGAVGGALNGTAGTVGGAVSGALNNTVGAVGGAVGGALNGTVGQVGGALGGTLNNTVGAVGSAVGGALNGTVGTVGGA

-720 TVGSAVGGALNGTVG
+720 TVGGAVGGALNGTVG
-735 AVGGVLDGT
+735 QVG
-744 VGTVGGALNGTVGT
+744 
-758 VGSAVGGALNGTVG
+758 G
-772 AVGGVL
+772 AVGG
-778 DGTVG
+778 T
-783 TVGGAL
+783 L
-789 NGTVGTVG
+789 N
-797 SAVGGALN
+797 N
-805 GTVGAVG
+805 TVGA
-812 GVLDGTVGT
+812 

-844 LNGTVGAVGGVLD
+844 LNNS
-857 GTVGAV
+857 VGAV
-863 GGAVGG
+863 GGAVGSA
-869 VLNGT
+869 LNGT

-882 GGALNGTVGAVGGAV
+882 GGALNGTVGQVGGAV
-897 GGVLNGTVGAVGG
+897 GGALNGTVGQVGSAVGGALNGTVGQVGGAVGGTLNNTVGAVGG
-910 AVGGVLNGT
+910 AVGGILNGT
-919 VGTIGGAVGG
+919 TGSPGTG
-929 ALNNT
+929 
-934 VGSVGSVVGGLLGGG
+934 LGGVLG
-949 STTPGSGLDGVL
+949 S
-961 TGTLGNVGGAV
+961 TLGNVGSAV
-972 GNLLEGNLNGTV
+972 GNLLNGNLNGTV
-984 NNLGGAVGGLVGG
+984 GNLGSAVGGLVGG
-997 TLGGLGLTQPSA
+997 TLGSLGLTQPSA
-1009 IPPDSPKAPAPADPN
+1009 IPPTSPKAPAPADPN

-1044 TTSSLFGGDGYLH
+1044 TTTSLFGGDGYVS

-1069 QAYSTVNVLGLPV
+1069 QTYSTVNVLGLPV

-1095 GGAVTGGSSHLTLIG
+1095 GGAATGGSSHLTLIG

-1198 FPGAGPNDPT
+1198 FPGDGVNDPS

-1232 VGTANGQTL
+1232 AGTANGQTL
-1241 LGAEATSNQANSVAL
+1241 LGAESTSNQANSVAL

-1266 QASYSAYGLTAAQV
+1266 QASYSAYGLTAPQV

-1288 TANGGERQI
+1288 TAGGGERQI
-1297 TNLAAGSANTDA
+1297 TNVAAGSVNTDA

-1321 IDDVSAGAVMYDVDG
+1321 INGVADAAVTYDLD
-1336 AGNPDYR
+1336 ASGNPNYR

-1348 NGTGT
+1348 AGTGT

-1378 TTNAAIAGFF
+1378 ATNSAIASFF
-1388 GGITAFDPVSG
+1388 GGRAAFDPASG
-1399 AFTAPLF
+1399 IFTAPLF

-1411 STDGAIAQGL
+1411 STTGAIAQGL
-1421 YNNATDAFDAVDGSL
+1421 YTNATDAFAAVDGSL
-1436 VNLNTQINDI
+1436 VNLNTQITDI

-1456 NSTGVEAVATGADS
+1456 NSTGTEAVASGADS

-1475 NARATAANAI
+1475 NARATAANSI
-1485 AVGAGSLADRANS
+1485 AVGAGSLADRANT
-1498 VSIGAAGAERQVTNL
+1498 VSIGAAGAERQVINV

-1520 DAVNLGQ
+1520 DAVNVGQ
-1527 LQASEEGAL
+1527 LQASEQGAL
-1536 RYDLNGDGSVN
+1536 RYDLNADGSVN

-1555 GGTATTL
+1555 AGTATTL

-1569 VSATSTEAING
+1569 VSATSSEAING

-1599 VNAAGVLTAPTYT
+1599 VSASGVLTAPTYS
-1612 INNIAAN
+1612 INNVAAN
-1619 GTISQGSY
+1619 GTVTKGSY

-1645 DQTDDIDKR
+1645 DQTGEIDKL

-1666 VNTVT
+1666 LNSVT
-1671 LSGTGTG
+1671 LAGTGTG
-1678 AVKVTNVAA
+1678 AVKITNVAA

-1701 QLFSTNSTI
+1701 QLFSTHSTI
-1710 ASYFGGSTAFDGT
+1710 ANYFGGTTAYNGT
-1723 TNLWTAPSFSIS
+1723 TNAWTAPTFSIS
-1735 SIATDGTLTANDYS
+1735 SIATDGTFTSGDYN
-1749 NVTAAFSAVDGSL
+1749 NVTAAFTAVDGSL
-1762 RVLNQRIT
+1762 KVLNQRIT
-1770 NGGGSPYLAV
+1770 NGGGGSAYLAV
-1780 NSSAAA
+1780 NSTAAA
-1786 AAAAGAEALAVGPQ
+1786 ATAAGAEAVAVGPQ
-1800 ASAAGASAVA
+1800 ASAAGANSVA
-1810 VGNGANASADNSV
+1810 VGNGASSSAGNSV

-1871 GSDDHDATNVGQ
+1871 GSDTYDATNVGQ

-1888 NYAIDQSKAYTDQKI
+1888 NYAIDESKKYTDQKI

-1910 GSFRANNS
+1910 GSFRANNT
-1918 NNLADPAATGA
+1918 NNLADPSASGA

-1980 AERQVVNVADGTQ
+1980 AERQVVNVADGSQ

-2022 FNSVTLGSSTSG
+2022 YNSVTLGSTSSG

-2080 DLRRT
+2080 DLRKT

-2097 ATASL
+2097 ATAAL

-2114 FAAGSYNGESGVA
+2114 IAAGSYNGESGVA
-2127 VGLSGV
+2127 LGISGV

>member
-15 ALVVASELA
+15 ALVVALELA
-24 TGDSGGTASRDPR
+24 TGDSGGSAARDPR
-37 TSLLTPS
+37 SALLMPT
-44 ALALALLCVLAS
+44 ALALALLCALAS
-56 GPASATESN
+56 GHAGASESN

-77 YTQTL
+77 YAQPM

-90 ALAAAARQAQATPA
+90 ALAAASRQAQSTTA
-104 ISADTRVGLQL
+104 ISADARVGLQL
-115 STASLPLVHEVLPA
+115 STNALPVVRDVLPA
-129 AVQVKLGANASPQ
+129 TVQVKLDANTAPEQ
-142 HVPTPA
+142 VAVPA

-153 RAQLGIGAGTQVD
+153 RANVGLGHAASNVAKIDA
-166 TSLAANVS
+166 SLAANVAP
-174 SGSAS
+174 SAHG
-179 PLGLTADAKA
+179 PLGVAADAQA
-189 KARVGIAGAPV
+189 KARVGVAGTQV
-200 ASVGAGAK
+200 ASIDTGAK
-208 AAAGITTSSQGLS
+208 AAVAVAGASAGSLP
-221 GLKAGI
+221 GLKASVDGKVDSQLKLAGHQI
-227 DGNADSHLAIAGHRI
+227 DGQ
-242 EGQGKASA
+242 GQVKA
-250 TAAVSLP
+250 TAAVTLP
-257 AKEELPG
+257 AKDELPG
-264 ETDDRAITAAFDAGV
+264 ETHDRAITAAFDTGV
-279 AGKVRVQGPGGQDV
+279 AGKVRVQAPDGQEV

-300 LAGRTVVSAQAS
+300 LAGQATVAAQNSA
-312 TLGLGGLHHGA
+312 LGVGGLVGGVVGA
-323 LGDLGGAVGGVV
+323 AGGAVGGVLD
-335 HGVVGTVGSAAGET
+335 GTVG
-349 LHETVGTV
+349 
-357 GSAVGGTLHNTVGAV
+357 NTVGAV
-372 GGTLHGAAGTVGG
+372 GGALH
-385 AVGGVVHDVVGT
+385 
-397 VGSAVGGT
+397 
-405 LHETVGAVGGAVSGV
+405 
-420 LNGTV
+420 GTV
-425 GTVGGAVGG
+425 GTVGGAVGS
-434 TLHNTVGAVGGTLH
+434 T
-448 GAVGTVG
+448 
-455 SAVGGVLNGTVGNVG
+455 LNG
-470 GSLGDTLN
+470 
-478 NTVGA
+478 A
-483 VGGVLDGTVGTV
+483 VGTV

-506 VGTIGSAVGG
+506 VGSVGSAVGG
-516 ALNGTVGAVGGVLDG
+516 TLNGAVGTVGAVG
-531 TVGTV
+531 
-536 GGAVGGALNGTVG
+536 
-549 TVDSAV
+549 
-555 GGALNGTVGAVGGV
+555 
-569 LDGTV
+569 
-574 GTVGGA
+574 
-580 VGGALN
+580 
-586 GTVGT
+586 
-591 IGSAVGG
+591 
-598 ALNGTV
+598 
-604 GAVGGVLDGTV
+604 
-615 GTVGS
+615 
-620 AVGGALN
+620 
-627 GTVGAV
+627 
-633 GGVLDGTVGTVG
+633 
-645 GAVGGALNGTVGTVG
+645 
-660 SAVGSAL
+660 
-667 NGTVGAV
+667 
-674 GGVLDGTSGTVGGAV
+674 
-689 GGALNGTVGA
+689 
-699 VGGVLDGTVGTVGGA
+699 GTVGGA

-720 TVGSAVGGALNGTVG
+720 SVGSAVGGTLNNTVG
-735 AVGGVLDGT
+735 AVGNT
-744 VGTVGGALNGTVGT
+744 
-758 VGSAVGGALNGTVG
+758 
-772 AVGGVL
+772 
-778 DGTVG
+778 
-783 TVGGAL
+783 
-789 NGTVGTVG
+789 
-797 SAVGGALN
+797 
-805 GTVGAVG
+805 
-812 GVLDGTVGT
+812 
-821 VGGAVGGALNGTVGT
+821 
-836 VGSAVGGA
+836 
-844 LNGTVGAVGGVLD
+844 
-857 GTVGAV
+857 
-863 GGAVGG
+863 VGG
-869 VLNGT
+869 VLNGAT
-874 VGTVGSAV
+874 GGST
-882 GGALNGTVGAVGGAV
+882 GGL
-897 GGVLNGTVGAVGG
+897 
-910 AVGGVLNGT
+910 
-919 VGTIGGAVGG
+919 
-929 ALNNT
+929 
-934 VGSVGSVVGGLLGGG
+934 GGLLGN
-949 STTPGSGLDGVL
+949 
-961 TGTLGNVGGAV
+961 TLGSVGGAV
-972 GNLLEGNLNGTV
+972 GNLLNGNLNGTIG
-984 NNLGGAVGGLVGG
+984 NLGSAVGGLVGG
-997 TLGGLGLTQPSA
+997 TLSGLGLTKPSA
-1009 IPPDSPKAPAPADPN
+1009 IPPTSPKAPAPADPN

-1044 TTSSLFGGDGYLH
+1044 TTTSLFGGNGYLS

-1069 QAYSTVNVLGLPV
+1069 QTYSTVNVLGLPV

-1095 GGAVTGGSSHLTLIG
+1095 GGAATGGSSHLTLIG

-1135 TDSPAWA
+1135 KDSPAWA

-1198 FPGAGPNDPT
+1198 FPGDGVNDPS

-1266 QASYSAYGLTAAQV
+1266 QASYSAYGLTAPQV

-1288 TANGGERQI
+1288 TAGGGERQI
-1297 TNLAAGSANTDA
+1297 TNVAAGSANTDA
-1309 VNVAQ
+1309 VNVVQ

-1321 IDDVSAGAVMYDVDG
+1321 INDVAAAAVTYDLDG
-1336 AGNPDYR
+1336 AGNPNYR

-1348 NGTGT
+1348 AGTGT
-1353 TTIGNLAAGAVTAGS
+1353 TTIGNLAGGAVTAGS

-1378 TTNAAIAGFF
+1378 ATNAAIASFF
-1388 GGITAFDPVSG
+1388 GGRAAFDPASG

-1411 STDGAIAQGL
+1411 STGGAIAKGL
-1421 YNNATDAFDAVDGSL
+1421 YDNATDAFAAVDGSL
-1436 VNLNTQINDI
+1436 VNLNTQITDI

-1456 NSTGVEAVATGADS
+1456 NSTGTEALATGTDS

-1475 NARATAANAI
+1475 NARATAANSI

-1498 VSIGAAGAERQVTNL
+1498 VSIGAAGAERQVTNM

-1520 DAVNLGQ
+1520 DAVNVGQ
-1527 LQASEEGAL
+1527 LQASEQGAL

-1555 GGTATTL
+1555 TGTATTL

-1569 VSATSTEAING
+1569 VSATSSEAING

-1599 VNAAGVLTAPTYT
+1599 VNASGVLTAPTYS
-1612 INNIAAN
+1612 INNVAAN
-1619 GTISQGSY
+1619 GTVSKGSY

-1645 DQTDDIDKR
+1645 DQTGEIDKL

-1666 VNTVT
+1666 LNSVT
-1671 LSGTGTG
+1671 LTGTGTG
-1678 AVKVTNVAA
+1678 AVKITNVAA

-1701 QLFSTNSTI
+1701 QLFNTNSTI
-1710 ASYFGGSTAFDGT
+1710 ANYFGGTTAYNGT
-1723 TNLWTAPSFSIS
+1723 TNVWTAPKFSIS
-1735 SIATDGTLTANDYS
+1735 SIATDGTFTSGDYN
-1749 NVTAAFSAVDGSL
+1749 NVTAAFTAVDGSL
-1762 RVLNQRIT
+1762 KVLNQRIT
-1770 NGGGSPYLAV
+1770 NGGGGSAYLAV
-1780 NSSAAA
+1780 NSTAAA
-1786 AAAAGAEALAVGPQ
+1786 ATAAGAEAVAVGPQ
-1800 ASAAGASAVA
+1800 ASAAGANSVA
-1810 VGNGANASADNSV
+1810 VGNGASSSAGNSV

-1848 SNSAGEVSVGSS
+1848 SNSAGEVSVGST

-1888 NYAIDQSKAYTDQKI
+1888 NYAIDQSKSYTDQKI

-1910 GSFRANNS
+1910 GSFRANNT
-1918 NNLADPAATGA
+1918 NNLADPSASGA

-1974 SVGASG
+1974 SVGAAG
-1980 AERQVVNVADGTQ
+1980 AERQVVNVADGSQ

-2013 DTTVNGATN
+2013 DTTTNGATN
-2022 FNSVTLGSSTSG
+2022 YNSVTLGSTSSG

-2080 DLRRT
+2080 DLRKT

-2097 ATASL
+2097 ATAAL

-2114 FAAGSYNGESGVA
+2114 VAAGSYNGESGVA
-2127 VGLSGV
+2127 VGISGV

>member
-115 STASLPLVHEVLPA
+115 STTSLPLVRDVLPA

-153 RAQLGIGAGTQVD
+153 RAQLGIGAGTQAD

-174 SGSAS
+174 SGAAS

-397 VGSAVGGT
+397 VGSAAGGT
-405 LHETVGAVGGAVSGV
+405 LHETVGAVDGAVSGV

-434 TLHNTVGAVGGTLH
+434 TLHSTVGAVGGTLH

-615 GTVGS
+615 GTVGGAVGGALNGTVGTVGS

-633 GGVLDGTVGTVG
+633 GGVLDGTV
-645 GAVGGALNGTVGTVG
+645 
-660 SAVGSAL
+660 
-667 NGTVGAV
+667 
-674 GGVLDGTSGTVGGAV
+674 GTVGGAV

-783 TVGGAL
+783 A
-789 NGTVGTVG
+789 
-797 SAVGGALN
+797 
-805 GTVGAVG
+805 
-812 GVLDGTVGT
+812 

-869 VLNGT
+869 ALNGT

-882 GGALNGTVGAVGGAV
+882 GGALNGAVGAVGGAV

-1547 YASATLGQ
+1547 YGSATLGQ

>member
-24 TGDSGGTASRDPR
+24 TGDSGGGAARDPR
-37 TSLLTPS
+37 AFLLMPT
-44 ALALALLCVLAS
+44 ALALALLCALAS
-56 GPASATESN
+56 GHAGASETN

-77 YTQTL
+77 YAQPM

-90 ALAAAARQAQATPA
+90 ALAAAARQAQSSPA
-104 ISADTRVGLQL
+104 ISADARLGLQL
-115 STASLPLVHEVLPA
+115 NTTSLPVVRDVLPA
-129 AVQVKLGANASPQ
+129 AVQVKLAVNTTPKQVA
-142 HVPTPA
+142 VPA

-153 RAQLGIGAGTQVD
+153 RATVGLGNTAIKAAQVD
-166 TSLAANVS
+166 ASLAAHVAP
-174 SGSAS
+174 GAQA
-179 PLGLTADAKA
+179 PLGVAADARARA
-189 KARVGIAGAPV
+189 KVGIAGHQV
-200 ASVGAGAK
+200 ASIDSGAQ
-208 AAAGITTSSQGLS
+208 AAAGLS
-221 GLKAGI
+221 GSSLKASV
-227 DGNADSHLAIAGHRI
+227 DGDTDAHLAVAGHHI
-242 EGQGKASA
+242 EGQGQARA
-250 TAAVSLP
+250 TAAVTLP

-264 ETDDRAITAAFDAGV
+264 DTHDRAISAAFDAGA
-279 AGKVRVQGPGGQDV
+279 AGKVRVQAPDGQEV

-300 LAGRTVVSAQAS
+300 LAGQATVAAQHSA
-312 TLGLGGLHHGA
+312 LGVGGLV
-323 LGDLGGAVGGVV
+323 GGA
-335 HGVVGTVGSAAGET
+335 AD
-349 LHETVGTV
+349 
-357 GSAVGGTLHNTVGAV
+357 AV
-372 GGTLHGAAGTVGG
+372 GGTLHGAAG
-385 AVGGVVHDVVGT
+385 AVGST
-397 VGSAVGGT
+397 
-405 LHETVGAVGGAVSGV
+405 
-420 LNGTV
+420 
-425 GTVGGAVGG
+425 
-434 TLHNTVGAVGGTLH
+434 
-448 GAVGTVG
+448 
-455 SAVGGVLNGTVGNVG
+455 
-470 GSLGDTLN
+470 
-478 NTVGA
+478 
-483 VGGVLDGTVGTV
+483 
-495 GGAVGGALNGT
+495 VGGALN
-506 VGTIGSAVGG
+506 
-516 ALNGTVGAVGGVLDG
+516 
-531 TVGTV
+531 
-536 GGAVGGALNGTVG
+536 
-549 TVDSAV
+549 
-555 GGALNGTVGAVGGV
+555 
-569 LDGTV
+569 
-574 GTVGGA
+574 
-580 VGGALN
+580 
-586 GTVGT
+586 
-591 IGSAVGG
+591 
-598 ALNGTV
+598 
-604 GAVGGVLDGTV
+604 
-615 GTVGS
+615 
-620 AVGGALN
+620 
-627 GTVGAV
+627 
-633 GGVLDGTVGTVG
+633 GTVGTVG

-660 SAVGSAL
+660 
-667 NGTVGAV
+667 
-674 GGVLDGTSGTVGGAV
+674 GAV

-699 VGGVLDGTVGTVGGA
+699 VGGAVGGT
-714 LNGTVG
+714 LNNAVG
-720 TVGSAVGGALNGTVG
+720 AVGGAVGGALN
-735 AVGGVLDGT
+735 
-744 VGTVGGALNGTVGT
+744 
-758 VGSAVGGALNGTVG
+758 
-772 AVGGVL
+772 
-778 DGTVG
+778 
-783 TVGGAL
+783 
-789 NGTVGTVG
+789 
-797 SAVGGALN
+797 
-805 GTVGAVG
+805 
-812 GVLDGTVGT
+812 GTVGT

-836 VGSAVGGA
+836 VGG
-844 LNGTVGAVGGVLD
+844 
-857 GTVGAV
+857 
-863 GGAVGG
+863 
-869 VLNGT
+869 
-874 VGTVGSAV
+874 AV

-897 GGVLNGTVGAVGG
+897 GGTLNNTVGVVGGAVGGALNGTVGTVGGAVSGALNNTVGAVGG
-910 AVGGVLNGT
+910 AVGGALNGT
-919 VGTIGGAVGG
+919 VGQVGSAVGGTLNNTVGAVGGAVGG
-929 ALNNT
+929 ALNGTVGTVGGAVGGALNGTVGTVGGAVGGALNGTVGQVGGAVGGTLNNT
-934 VGSVGSVVGGLLGGG
+934 VGAVGGAVGGALNGTVGTVGGAVGGALNGTVGTVGGAVGGALNGTVGQVGGAVGGALNGTVGTVGGAVGGTLNNTVGAVGGALNGTAGTVGSAVGGALNGTVGQVGGAVGGTLNNTVGTVGGAVGGILNGTTGSPGTGLGGVLG
-949 STTPGSGLDGVL
+949 S
-961 TGTLGNVGGAV
+961 TLGNVGSAV
-972 GNLLEGNLNGTV
+972 GNLLNGNLNGTV
-984 NNLGGAVGGLVGG
+984 GNLGSAVGGLVGG
-997 TLGGLGLTQPSA
+997 TLGSLGLTQPSA
-1009 IPPDSPKAPAPADPN
+1009 IPPTSPKAPAPADPN

-1044 TTSSLFGGDGYLH
+1044 TTTSLFGGDGYVS

-1069 QAYSTVNVLGLPV
+1069 QTYSTVNVLGLPV

-1095 GGAVTGGSSHLTLIG
+1095 GGAATGGSSHLTLIG

-1198 FPGAGPNDPT
+1198 FPGDGVNDPS

-1241 LGAEATSNQANSVAL
+1241 LGAESTSNQANSVAL

-1266 QASYSAYGLTAAQV
+1266 QASYSAYGLTAPQV

-1288 TANGGERQI
+1288 TAGGGERQI
-1297 TNLAAGSANTDA
+1297 TNVAAGSGNTDA

-1321 IDDVSAGAVMYDVDG
+1321 INGVADAAVTYDLDAG
-1336 AGNPDYR
+1336 GNPNYR

-1348 NGTGT
+1348 AGTGT

-1378 TTNAAIAGFF
+1378 ATNSAIASFF
-1388 GGITAFDPVSG
+1388 GGRAAFDPASG
-1399 AFTAPLF
+1399 IFTAPLF

-1411 STDGAIAQGL
+1411 STGGAIAQGL
-1421 YNNATDAFDAVDGSL
+1421 YTNATDAFAAVDGSL
-1436 VNLNTQINDI
+1436 VNLNTQITDI

-1456 NSTGVEAVATGADS
+1456 NSTGTEAVASGADS

-1475 NARATAANAI
+1475 NARATAANSI
-1485 AVGAGSLADRANS
+1485 AVGAGSLADRANT
-1498 VSIGAAGAERQVTNL
+1498 VSIGAAGAERQVINV

-1520 DAVNLGQ
+1520 DAVNVGQ
-1527 LQASEEGAL
+1527 LQASEQGAL
-1536 RYDLNGDGSVN
+1536 RYDLNADGSVN

-1555 GGTATTL
+1555 AGTATTL

-1569 VSATSTEAING
+1569 VSATSSEAING

-1599 VNAAGVLTAPTYT
+1599 VSASGVLTAPTYS
-1612 INNIAAN
+1612 INNVAAN
-1619 GTISQGSY
+1619 GTVTKGSY

-1645 DQTDDIDKR
+1645 DQTGEIDKL

-1666 VNTVT
+1666 LNSVT
-1671 LSGTGTG
+1671 LTGTGTG
-1678 AVKVTNVAA
+1678 AVKITNVAA

-1701 QLFSTNSTI
+1701 QLFSTHSTI
-1710 ASYFGGSTAFDGT
+1710 ANYFGGTTAYNGT
-1723 TNLWTAPSFSIS
+1723 TNAWTAPTFSIS
-1735 SIATDGTLTANDYS
+1735 SIATDGTFTSGDYN
-1749 NVTAAFSAVDGSL
+1749 NVTAAFTAVDGSL
-1762 RVLNQRIT
+1762 KVLNQRIT
-1770 NGGGSPYLAV
+1770 NGGGGSAYLAV
-1780 NSSAAA
+1780 NSTAAA
-1786 AAAAGAEALAVGPQ
+1786 ATAAGAEAVAVGPQ
-1800 ASAAGASAVA
+1800 ASAAGANSVA
-1810 VGNGANASADNSV
+1810 VGNGASSSAGNSV

-1871 GSDDHDATNVGQ
+1871 GSDTYDATNVGQ

-1888 NYAIDQSKAYTDQKI
+1888 NYAIDESKKYTDQKI

-1910 GSFRANNS
+1910 GSFRANNT
-1918 NNLADPAATGA
+1918 NNLADPSASGA

-1980 AERQVVNVADGTQ
+1980 AERQVVNVADGSQ

-2022 FNSVTLGSSTSG
+2022 YNSVTLGSTSSG

-2080 DLRRT
+2080 DLRKT

-2097 ATASL
+2097 ATAAL

-2114 FAAGSYNGESGVA
+2114 IAAGSYNGESGVA
-2127 VGLSGV
+2127 LGISGV

>member
-24 TGDSGGTASRDPR
+24 TGDSGGSAARDPR
-37 TSLLTPS
+37 SALLIPT
-44 ALALALLCVLAS
+44 ALALALLCALAS
-56 GPASATESN
+56 GHAGASESN

-77 YTQTL
+77 YAQPM

-90 ALAAAARQAQATPA
+90 ALAAASRQAQSSPA
-104 ISADTRVGLQL
+104 ISADARVGLQL
-115 STASLPLVHEVLPA
+115 STNSLPIVRDVLPA
-129 AVQVKLGANASPQ
+129 TVQVKLAANAAPKQ
-142 HVPTPA
+142 VAVPA

-153 RAQLGIGAGTQVD
+153 RANVGLGHAASHVAKIDA
-166 TSLAANVS
+166 SLAANVAP
-174 SGSAS
+174 SAHA
-179 PLGLTADAKA
+179 PLGVAADAQA
-189 KARVGIAGAPV
+189 KAGVGIAGTQV
-200 ASVGAGAK
+200 ASIDTGAK
-208 AAAGITTSSQGLS
+208 AAAAVAGAPAGSLS
-221 GLKAGI
+221 GLKASVDGKVDSQLKLAGHQI
-227 DGNADSHLAIAGHRI
+227 DGQ
-242 EGQGKASA
+242 GQVKA
-250 TAAVSLP
+250 TAAVTLP

-264 ETDDRAITAAFDAGV
+264 ETHDRAITAAFDTGV
-279 AGKVRVQGPGGQDV
+279 AGKVRVQAPDGQEV

-300 LAGRTVVSAQAS
+300 LAGQATVAAQNSA
-312 TLGLGGLHHGA
+312 LGVGGL
-323 LGDLGGAVGGVV
+323 VGGVV
-335 HGVVGTVGSAAGET
+335 
-349 LHETVGTV
+349 
-357 GSAVGGTLHNTVGAV
+357 
-372 GGTLHGAAGTVGG
+372 GAAG
-385 AVGGVVHDVVGT
+385 
-397 VGSAVGGT
+397 
-405 LHETVGAVGGAVSGV
+405 
-420 LNGTV
+420 
-425 GTVGGAVGG
+425 
-434 TLHNTVGAVGGTLH
+434 
-448 GAVGTVG
+448 
-455 SAVGGVLNGTVGNVG
+455 
-470 GSLGDTLN
+470 
-478 NTVGA
+478 GA
-483 VGGVLDGTVGTV
+483 VGGVLDGTVGNTV
-495 GGAVGGALNGT
+495 DAVGGALH
-506 VGTIGSAVGG
+506 
-516 ALNGTVGAVGGVLDG
+516 G

-536 GGAVGGALNGTVG
+536 GGAVGSTLNG
-549 TVDSAV
+549 A
-555 GGALNGTVGAVGGV
+555 
-569 LDGTV
+569 
-574 GTVGGA
+574 
-580 VGGALN
+580 
-586 GTVGT
+586 
-591 IGSAVGG
+591 
-598 ALNGTV
+598 
-604 GAVGGVLDGTV
+604 
-615 GTVGS
+615 
-620 AVGGALN
+620 
-627 GTVGAV
+627 
-633 GGVLDGTVGTVG
+633 VGTVG

-660 SAVGSAL
+660 SAVDGALNGAVGTVGAVGGTVGSAL
-667 NGTVGAV
+667 NGTVASV
-674 GGVLDGTSGTVGGAV
+674 GSTV
-689 GGALNGTVGA
+689 GGALNGAVGTVGA
-699 VGGVLDGTVGTVGGA
+699 VGGTVGGA

-720 TVGSAVGGALNGTVG
+720 S
-735 AVGGVLDGT
+735 
-744 VGTVGGALNGTVGT
+744 
-758 VGSAVGGALNGTVG
+758 
-772 AVGGVL
+772 
-778 DGTVG
+778 
-783 TVGGAL
+783 
-789 NGTVGTVG
+789 
-797 SAVGGALN
+797 
-805 GTVGAVG
+805 
-812 GVLDGTVGT
+812 
-821 VGGAVGGALNGTVGT
+821 VGGAVGGTLN
-836 VGSAVGGA
+836 
-844 LNGTVGAVGGVLD
+844 NTVGAVGS
-857 GTVGAV
+857 TVS
-863 GGAVGG
+863 G
-869 VLNGT
+869 VLNGAT
-874 VGTVGSAV
+874 GGST
-882 GGALNGTVGAVGGAV
+882 GGL
-897 GGVLNGTVGAVGG
+897 
-910 AVGGVLNGT
+910 
-919 VGTIGGAVGG
+919 
-929 ALNNT
+929 
-934 VGSVGSVVGGLLGGG
+934 GGLLG
-949 STTPGSGLDGVL
+949 D
-961 TGTLGNVGGAV
+961 TLGNVGGAV
-972 GNLLEGNLNGTV
+972 GNLLNGNLNGTIG
-984 NNLGGAVGGLVGG
+984 NLGSAVGGLVGG
-997 TLGGLGLTQPSA
+997 TLGGLGLTKPSA
-1009 IPPDSPKAPAPADPN
+1009 IPPTSPKAPAPADPN

-1044 TTSSLFGGDGYLH
+1044 TTTSLFGGNGYLS

-1069 QAYSTVNVLGLPV
+1069 QTYSTVNVLGLPV

-1135 TDSPAWA
+1135 KDSPAWA

-1198 FPGAGPNDPT
+1198 FPGAGTNDPS

-1266 QASYSAYGLTAAQV
+1266 QASYSAYGLTAPQV

-1288 TANGGERQI
+1288 TAGGGERQI
-1297 TNLAAGSANTDA
+1297 TNVAAGSVNTDA

-1321 IDDVSAGAVMYDVDG
+1321 IDDVAAAAVTYDLDG
-1336 AGNPDYR
+1336 AGNPNYR

-1348 NGTGT
+1348 AGTGT
-1353 TTIGNLAAGAVTAGS
+1353 TTIGNLAGGAVTAGS

-1378 TTNAAIAGFF
+1378 ATNAAIASFF
-1388 GGITAFDPVSG
+1388 GGRAAFDPASG

-1411 STDGAIAQGL
+1411 STGGAIAKGL
-1421 YNNATDAFDAVDGSL
+1421 YENATDAFAAVDGSL
-1436 VNLNTQINDI
+1436 VNLNTQITDI

-1456 NSTGVEAVATGADS
+1456 NSTGTEALASGADS

-1475 NARATAANAI
+1475 NARATAANSI

-1498 VSIGAAGAERQVTNL
+1498 VSIGAAGAERQVTNM

-1527 LQASEEGAL
+1527 LQASEQGAL
-1536 RYDLNGDGSVN
+1536 RYDLNGNGSVN

-1555 GGTATTL
+1555 AGTATTL

-1569 VSATSTEAING
+1569 VSATSSEAING

-1599 VNAAGVLTAPTYT
+1599 VNASGVLTAPTYA
-1612 INNIAAN
+1612 INNVAAN
-1619 GTISQGSY
+1619 GTVTKGSY

-1645 DQTDDIDKR
+1645 DQTGEIDKL

-1666 VNTVT
+1666 LNSVT
-1671 LSGTGTG
+1671 LTGTGTG
-1678 AVKVTNVAA
+1678 AVKITNVAA

-1701 QLFSTNSTI
+1701 QLFNTNSTI
-1710 ASYFGGSTAFDGT
+1710 ANYFGGTTAYNGT
-1723 TNLWTAPSFSIS
+1723 TNVWTAPKFSIS
-1735 SIATDGTLTANDYS
+1735 SIATDGTFTSGDYN
-1749 NVTAAFSAVDGSL
+1749 NVTAAFTAVDGSL
-1762 RVLNQRIT
+1762 KVLNQRIT
-1770 NGGGSPYLAV
+1770 NGGGGSAYLAV
-1780 NSSAAA
+1780 NSTAAA
-1786 AAAAGAEALAVGPQ
+1786 ATAAGAEAVAVGPQ
-1800 ASAAGASAVA
+1800 ASAAGANSVA
-1810 VGNGANASADNSV
+1810 VGNGASASAGNSV

-1848 SNSAGEVSVGSS
+1848 SNSAGEVSVGST

-1871 GSDDHDATNVGQ
+1871 GSDTYDATNVGQ

-1888 NYAIDQSKAYTDQKI
+1888 NYAIDESKKYTDQKI

-1910 GSFRANNS
+1910 GSFRANNT
-1918 NNLADPAATGA
+1918 NNLADPSASGA

-1980 AERQVVNVADGTQ
+1980 AERQVVNVADGSQ

-2022 FNSVTLGSSTSG
+2022 YNSVTLGSTNSG

-2080 DLRRT
+2080 DLRKT

-2097 ATASL
+2097 ATAAL

-2114 FAAGSYNGESGVA
+2114 VAAGSYNGESGVA
-2127 VGLSGV
+2127 VGISGV

>member
-24 TGDSGGTASRDPR
+24 TGDSGGSAARDPR
-37 TSLLTPS
+37 AFLLMPTT
-44 ALALALLCVLAS
+44 LALALLCVLAS
-56 GPASATESN
+56 GHAGASESN

-77 YTQTL
+77 YTQPM

-90 ALAAAARQAQATPA
+90 ALAAAASQAQSSPA
-104 ISADTRVGLQL
+104 ISAGARVGLQL
-115 STASLPLVHEVLPA
+115 STASLPVVRDVLPA
-129 AVQVKLGANASPQ
+129 SVQVKLAANTAPKQ
-142 HVPTPA
+142 VAVPR

-153 RAQLGIGAGTQVD
+153 RANANIGLGGAQLASID
-166 TSLAANVS
+166 T
-174 SGSAS
+174 
-179 PLGLTADAKA
+179 
-189 KARVGIAGAPV
+189 
-200 ASVGAGAK
+200 GAK
-208 AAAGITTSSQGLS
+208 AAAGISGAPAGALR
-221 GLKAGI
+221 GLKASV
-227 DGNADSHLAIAGHRI
+227 DGALDSKLKVAGHQI
-242 EGQGKASA
+242 DAQGQVKA
-250 TAAVSLP
+250 TAAITLP

-264 ETDDRAITAAFDAGV
+264 ETHDRAITAAFDAG
-279 AGKVRVQGPGGQDV
+279 ATGKVRVQAPNGQEV

-300 LAGRTVVSAQAS
+300 LAGQATVAAQNSA
-312 TLGLGGLHHGA
+312 LGVGGL
-323 LGDLGGAVGGVV
+323 
-335 HGVVGTVGSAAGET
+335 
-349 LHETVGTV
+349 V
-357 GSAVGGTLHNTVGAV
+357 GSAVG
-372 GGTLHGAAGTVGG
+372 AG
-385 AVGGVVHDVVGT
+385 
-397 VGSAVGGT
+397 
-405 LHETVGAVGGAVSGV
+405 
-420 LNGTV
+420 N
-425 GTVGGAVGG
+425 
-434 TLHNTVGAVGGTLH
+434 
-448 GAVGTVG
+448 
-455 SAVGGVLNGTVGNVG
+455 
-470 GSLGDTLN
+470 
-478 NTVGA
+478 
-483 VGGVLDGTVGTV
+483 
-495 GGAVGGALNGT
+495 
-506 VGTIGSAVGG
+506 
-516 ALNGTVGAVGGVLDG
+516 
-531 TVGTV
+531 
-536 GGAVGGALNGTVG
+536 
-549 TVDSAV
+549 
-555 GGALNGTVGAVGGV
+555 
-569 LDGTV
+569 
-574 GTVGGA
+574 
-580 VGGALN
+580 
-586 GTVGT
+586 
-591 IGSAVGG
+591 
-598 ALNGTV
+598 
-604 GAVGGVLDGTV
+604 
-615 GTVGS
+615 
-620 AVGGALN
+620 
-627 GTVGAV
+627 
-633 GGVLDGTVGTVG
+633 
-645 GAVGGALNGTVGTVG
+645 
-660 SAVGSAL
+660 
-667 NGTVGAV
+667 
-674 GGVLDGTSGTVGGAV
+674 
-689 GGALNGTVGA
+689 
-699 VGGVLDGTVGTVGGA
+699 
-714 LNGTVG
+714 
-720 TVGSAVGGALNGTVG
+720 
-735 AVGGVLDGT
+735 
-744 VGTVGGALNGTVGT
+744 
-758 VGSAVGGALNGTVG
+758 
-772 AVGGVL
+772 
-778 DGTVG
+778 
-783 TVGGAL
+783 
-789 NGTVGTVG
+789 
-797 SAVGGALN
+797 
-805 GTVGAVG
+805 
-812 GVLDGTVGT
+812 
-821 VGGAVGGALNGTVGT
+821 AVGGALNGTVGT

-844 LNGTVGAVGGVLD
+844 LNGTVGSVGGAVGGTLNN
-857 GTVGAV
+857 TVGAV
-863 GGAVGG
+863 GGALNGAVGSVGG
-869 VLNGT
+869 TVGGALNGT
-874 VGTVGSAV
+874 VGSVGGAAGGTLNNTVGAVGGALNGAVGTVGGAV
-882 GGALNGTVGAVGGAV
+882 GGALNGTVGSVGGAV
-897 GGVLNGTVGAVGG
+897 GGTLNNTVGAVGG
-910 AVGGVLNGT
+910 ALNGA
-919 VGTIGGAVGG
+919 VGTVGGAVGG
-929 ALNNT
+929 ALNGTVGSVGGAVGGTLNNTVGAVGGALNGTVGTVGGAVGGALNGTVGSVGGAVGGALNGTVGSVGGAVGGTLNNT
-934 VGSVGSVVGGLLGGG
+934 VGSVGGLLNGATGSGTGLGGLLGN
-949 STTPGSGLDGVL
+949 
-961 TGTLGNVGGAV
+961 TLGNVGSAV
-972 GNLLEGNLNGTV
+972 GNLLNGNLNGTLG
-984 NNLGGAVGGLVGG
+984 NLGSAVGGLVGG
-997 TLGGLGLTQPSA
+997 TLGGLGLTKPSA
-1009 IPPDSPKAPAPADPN
+1009 IPPTSPKAPAPADPN
-1024 AGLIIG
+1024 AGLLIG

-1044 TTSSLFGGDGYLH
+1044 TTTSLFGGDGYLS

-1069 QAYSTVNVLGLPV
+1069 QTYSTVNVLGLPV

-1095 GGAVTGGSSHLTLIG
+1095 GGAATGGSSHLTLIG

-1135 TDSPAWA
+1135 KDSPAWA
-1142 AKCLDIA
+1142 AKCLDVA

-1198 FPGAGPNDPT
+1198 FPGDGVNDPS

-1266 QASYSAYGLTAAQV
+1266 QASYSAYGLTAPQV

-1288 TANGGERQI
+1288 TAGGGERQI
-1297 TNLAAGSANTDA
+1297 TNVAAGSVNTDA

-1321 IDDVSAGAVMYDVDG
+1321 INGVADAAVTYDLDAG
-1336 AGNPDYR
+1336 GNPNYR

-1348 NGTGT
+1348 AGTGT
-1353 TTIGNLAAGAVTAGS
+1353 TTIGNLAGGAVTAGS

-1378 TTNAAIAGFF
+1378 ATNAAIASFF
-1388 GGITAFDPVSG
+1388 GGRAAFDPASG

-1411 STDGAIAQGL
+1411 STGGAIAKGL
-1421 YNNATDAFDAVDGSL
+1421 YENATDAFAAVDGSL
-1436 VNLNTQINDI
+1436 VNLNTQITDI

-1456 NSTGVEAVATGADS
+1456 NSTGTEALATGADS

-1475 NARATAANAI
+1475 NARATAANSI

-1498 VSIGAAGAERQVTNL
+1498 VSIGAAGAERQVTNM

-1527 LQASEEGAL
+1527 LQASEQGAL

-1555 GGTATTL
+1555 SGTATTL

-1569 VSATSTEAING
+1569 VSATSSEAING

-1599 VNAAGVLTAPTYT
+1599 VNASGVLTAPTYS
-1612 INNIAAN
+1612 INNVAAN
-1619 GTISQGSY
+1619 GTITKGNY

-1645 DQTDDIDKR
+1645 DQTGEIDKL
-1654 AVKYDVDGSGNV
+1654 AVKYDVDASGNV
-1666 VNTVT
+1666 LNSVT
-1671 LSGTGTG
+1671 LTGTGTG
-1678 AVKVTNVAA
+1678 AVKITNVAA

-1710 ASYFGGSTAFDGT
+1710 ASYFGGTTAYNGT
-1723 TNLWTAPSFSIS
+1723 TNVWTAPKFSIS
-1735 SIATDGTLTANDYS
+1735 SIATDGTFTSGDYN
-1749 NVTAAFSAVDGSL
+1749 NVTAAFTAVDGSL
-1762 RVLNQRIT
+1762 KVLNQRIT
-1770 NGGGSPYLAV
+1770 NGGGGSAYLAV
-1780 NSSAAA
+1780 NSTAAA
-1786 AAAAGAEALAVGPQ
+1786 ATAAGAEAVAVGPQ
-1800 ASAAGASAVA
+1800 ARAAGANSVA
-1810 VGNGANASADNSV
+1810 VGNGASASAGNSV

-1848 SNSAGEVSVGSS
+1848 SNSAGEVSVGST

-1871 GSDDHDATNVGQ
+1871 GSDTYDATNVGQ

-1888 NYAIDQSKAYTDQKI
+1888 NYAIDESKKYTDQKI

-1910 GSFRANNS
+1910 GSFRANNT
-1918 NNLADPAATGA
+1918 NNLADPSASGA

-1974 SVGASG
+1974 SVGAAG
-1980 AERQVVNVADGTQ
+1980 AERQVVNVADGSQ

-2022 FNSVTLGSSTSG
+2022 YNSVTLGSTSSG

-2080 DLRRT
+2080 DLRKT

-2097 ATASL
+2097 ATAAL

-2114 FAAGSYNGESGVA
+2114 VAAGSYNGESGVA
-2127 VGLSGV
+2127 IGISGV

>member
-24 TGDSGGTASRDPR
+24 TGDSGGGAARDPR
-37 TSLLTPS
+37 SVLLMPS
-44 ALALALLCVLAS
+44 VLALALLCALAS
-56 GPASATESN
+56 GHAGASETN

-77 YTQTL
+77 YAQPM

-90 ALAAAARQAQATPA
+90 ALAAASRQAQSSPA
-104 ISADTRVGLQL
+104 ISADARVGLQL
-115 STASLPLVHEVLPA
+115 STASLPVVRDVLPA
-129 AVQVKLGANASPQ
+129 SVQVNLAANTTPKQVA
-142 HVPTPA
+142 VPA

-153 RAQLGIGAGTQVD
+153 RANIGLGHATSNAAKVD
-166 TSLAANVS
+166 ASLAAQVAP
-174 SGSAS
+174 SAHA
-179 PLGLTADAKA
+179 PLGVAADARA
-189 KARVGIAGAPV
+189 KANVGVAGAQV
-200 ASVGAGAK
+200 ASIDTGTT
-208 AAAGITTSSQGLS
+208 AAAGISSTSAGSLP
-221 GLKAGI
+221 GLKTSV
-227 DGNADSHLAIAGHRI
+227 DGKVDSQLKLAGHQI
-242 EGQGKASA
+242 NGQGQVKA
-250 TAAVSLP
+250 TAAVTLP

-264 ETDDRAITAAFDAGV
+264 ETHDRAITAAFDTGV
-279 AGKVRVQGPGGQDV
+279 AGNVRLQAPDGQEV

-300 LAGRTVVSAQAS
+300 LAGQATVAAQNSA
-312 TLGLGGLHHGA
+312 LGVGGL
-323 LGDLGGAVGGVV
+323 VGGVV
-335 HGVVGTVGSAAGET
+335 GSA
-349 LHETVGTV
+349 
-357 GSAVGGTLHNTVGAV
+357 
-372 GGTLHGAAGTVGG
+372 
-385 AVGGVVHDVVGT
+385 
-397 VGSAVGGT
+397 
-405 LHETVGAVGGAVSGV
+405 
-420 LNGTV
+420 
-425 GTVGGAVGG
+425 
-434 TLHNTVGAVGGTLH
+434 
-448 GAVGTVG
+448 
-455 SAVGGVLNGTVGNVG
+455 
-470 GSLGDTLN
+470 
-478 NTVGA
+478 
-483 VGGVLDGTVGTV
+483 
-495 GGAVGGALNGT
+495 
-506 VGTIGSAVGG
+506 GSAVGG
-516 ALNGTVGAVGGVLDG
+516 ALNGV
-531 TVGTV
+531 VGT
-536 GGAVGGALNGTVG
+536 A
-549 TVDSAV
+549 
-555 GGALNGTVGAVGGV
+555 
-569 LDGTV
+569 
-574 GTVGGA
+574 
-580 VGGALN
+580 
-586 GTVGT
+586 
-591 IGSAVGG
+591 GSAV
-598 ALNGTV
+598 A
-604 GAVGGVLDGTV
+604 
-615 GTVGS
+615 
-620 AVGGALN
+620 
-627 GTVGAV
+627 
-633 GGVLDGTVGTVG
+633 
-645 GAVGGALNGTVGTVG
+645 GALNGTVGTVG
-660 SAVGSAL
+660 
-667 NGTVGAV
+667 
-674 GGVLDGTSGTVGGAV
+674 GV
-689 GGALNGTVGA
+689 
-699 VGGVLDGTVGTVGGA
+699 VGGA

-735 AVGGVLDGT
+735 TVGSAVGGTLNGA
-744 VGTVGGALNGTVGT
+744 VGTVGA

-772 AVGGVL
+772 TVGGAVGGTLNGAV
-778 DGTVG
+778 GTVG
-783 TVGGAL
+783 AVGGAVGGAL

-797 SAVGGALN
+797 A
-805 GTVGAVG
+805 
-812 GVLDGTVGT
+812 

-836 VGSAVGGA
+836 VGSAVGGT
-844 LNGTVGAVGGVLD
+844 LNGAVGTVGA
-857 GTVGAV
+857 
-863 GGAVGG
+863 
-869 VLNGT
+869 
-874 VGTVGSAV
+874 VGSAV
-882 GGALNGTVGAVGGAV
+882 GGALNGTVGSVGSTVGGTLNGAVGAV
-897 GGVLNGTVGAVGG
+897 GGTVNGAAGAVGAVGG
-910 AVGGVLNGT
+910 AVGGT
-919 VGTIGGAVGG
+919 
-929 ALNNT
+929 LNNT
-934 VGSVGSVVGGLLGGG
+934 VGAVGSTVGGVLNGATGGSTGGLGGLLGN
-949 STTPGSGLDGVL
+949 
-961 TGTLGNVGGAV
+961 TLGNVGGAV
-972 GNLLEGNLNGTV
+972 GNLLNGNLNGTIG
-984 NNLGGAVGGLVGG
+984 NLGSAVGGLVGG
-997 TLGGLGLTQPSA
+997 TLSGLGLTKPSA
-1009 IPPDSPKAPAPADPN
+1009 IPPTSPKAPAPADPN

-1044 TTSSLFGGDGYLH
+1044 TTTSLFGGNGYLS

-1069 QAYSTVNVLGLPV
+1069 QTYSTVNVLGLPL

-1135 TDSPAWA
+1135 KDSPAWA

-1198 FPGAGPNDPT
+1198 FPGAGTNDPS

-1266 QASYSAYGLTAAQV
+1266 QASYSAYGLTAPQV

-1288 TANGGERQI
+1288 TAGGGERQI

-1321 IDDVSAGAVMYDVDG
+1321 IDDVAAAAVTYDLDG
-1336 AGNPDYR
+1336 GGNPNYR

-1348 NGTGT
+1348 AGTGT
-1353 TTIGNLAAGAVTAGS
+1353 TTIGNLAGGAVTAGS

-1378 TTNAAIAGFF
+1378 ATNAAIAGFF
-1388 GGITAFDPVSG
+1388 GGRAAFDPASG

-1411 STDGAIAQGL
+1411 STGGAIAKGL
-1421 YNNATDAFDAVDGSL
+1421 YENATDAFAAVDGSL
-1436 VNLNTQINDI
+1436 VNLNTQITDI

-1456 NSTGVEAVATGADS
+1456 NSTGTEALASGTDS

-1475 NARATAANAI
+1475 NARATAANSI

-1520 DAVNLGQ
+1520 DAVNVGQ
-1527 LQASEEGAL
+1527 LQASEQGAL

-1555 GGTATTL
+1555 AGTATTL

-1569 VSATSTEAING
+1569 VSATSSEAING

-1599 VNAAGVLTAPTYT
+1599 VNASGVLTAPTYS
-1612 INNIAAN
+1612 INNVAAN
-1619 GTISQGSY
+1619 GTVTKGSY

-1645 DQTDDIDKR
+1645 DQTDEIDKL

-1666 VNTVT
+1666 LNSVT
-1671 LSGTGTG
+1671 LTGTGTG
-1678 AVKVTNVAA
+1678 AVKITNVAA

-1701 QLFSTNSTI
+1701 QLFSTNSTV
-1710 ASYFGGSTAFDGT
+1710 ANYFGGTTAYNGT
-1723 TNLWTAPSFSIS
+1723 TNVWTAPKFSIS
-1735 SIATDGTLTANDYS
+1735 SIATDGTFTSGDYN
-1749 NVTAAFSAVDGSL
+1749 NVTAAFTAVDGSL
-1762 RVLNQRIT
+1762 KVLNQRIT
-1770 NGGGSPYLAV
+1770 NGGGSAYLAV
-1780 NSSAAA
+1780 NSTAAA
-1786 AAAAGAEALAVGPQ
+1786 ATAAGAEAVAVGPQ
-1800 ASAAGASAVA
+1800 ASAAGANSVA
-1810 VGNGANASADNSV
+1810 VGNGASASAGNSV

-1843 GQTGA
+1843 GQAGA
-1848 SNSAGEVSVGSS
+1848 SNSAGEVSVGST

-1871 GSDDHDATNVGQ
+1871 GSDTYDATNVGQ

-1888 NYAIDQSKAYTDQKI
+1888 NYAIDESKKYTDQKI

-1910 GSFRANNS
+1910 GSFRANNT
-1918 NNLADPAATGA
+1918 NNLADPSASGA

-1935 AGSTAAGANSTAL
+1935 AGATAAGANSTAL

-1980 AERQVVNVADGTQ
+1980 AERQVVNVADGSQ

-2022 FNSVTLGSSTSG
+2022 YNSVTLGNTNSG

-2080 DLRRT
+2080 DLRKT

-2097 ATASL
+2097 ATAAL

-2114 FAAGSYNGESGVA
+2114 VAAGSYNGESGVA
-2127 VGLSGV
+2127 VGISGV

>member
-1 MNRIYRRVWNRQLN
+1 M
-15 ALVVASELA
+15 
-24 TGDSGGTASRDPR
+24 
-37 TSLLTPS
+37 
-44 ALALALLCVLAS
+44 
-56 GPASATESN
+56 
-65 QSLRDLQALAAK
+65 
-77 YTQTL
+77 
-82 PVKVDAEV
+82 
-90 ALAAAARQAQATPA
+90 
-104 ISADTRVGLQL
+104 
-115 STASLPLVHEVLPA
+115 
-129 AVQVKLGANASPQ
+129 
-142 HVPTPA
+142 
-148 LAADV
+148 
-153 RAQLGIGAGTQVD
+153 
-166 TSLAANVS
+166 
-174 SGSAS
+174 
-179 PLGLTADAKA
+179 
-189 KARVGIAGAPV
+189 
-200 ASVGAGAK
+200 
-208 AAAGITTSSQGLS
+208 
-221 GLKAGI
+221 
-227 DGNADSHLAIAGHRI
+227 
-242 EGQGKASA
+242 
-250 TAAVSLP
+250 
-257 AKEELPG
+257 
-264 ETDDRAITAAFDAGV
+264 
-279 AGKVRVQGPGGQDV
+279 
-293 VADRNLK
+293 
-300 LAGRTVVSAQAS
+300 
-312 TLGLGGLHHGA
+312 
-323 LGDLGGAVGGVV
+323 
-335 HGVVGTVGSAAGET
+335 
-349 LHETVGTV
+349 
-357 GSAVGGTLHNTVGAV
+357 
-372 GGTLHGAAGTVGG
+372 
-385 AVGGVVHDVVGT
+385 
-397 VGSAVGGT
+397 
-405 LHETVGAVGGAVSGV
+405 
-420 LNGTV
+420 NGTV
-425 GTVGGAVGG
+425 
-434 TLHNTVGAVGGTLH
+434 
-448 GAVGTVG
+448 
-455 SAVGGVLNGTVGNVG
+455 
-470 GSLGDTLN
+470 D
-478 NTVGA
+478 A

-506 VGTIGSAVGG
+506 VGTVGGAVGG

-549 TVDSAV
+549 AV
-555 GGALNGTVGAVGGV
+555 GGA
-569 LDGTV
+569 
-574 GTVGGA
+574 
-580 VGGALN
+580 
-586 GTVGT
+586 
-591 IGSAVGG
+591 
-598 ALNGTV
+598 
-604 GAVGGVLDGTV
+604 
-615 GTVGS
+615 
-620 AVGGALN
+620 
-627 GTVGAV
+627 
-633 GGVLDGTVGTVG
+633 
-645 GAVGGALNGTVGTVG
+645 
-660 SAVGSAL
+660 
-667 NGTVGAV
+667 
-674 GGVLDGTSGTVGGAV
+674 
-689 GGALNGTVGA
+689 
-699 VGGVLDGTVGTVGGA
+699 
-714 LNGTVG
+714 
-720 TVGSAVGGALNGTVG
+720 
-735 AVGGVLDGT
+735 
-744 VGTVGGALNGTVGT
+744 
-758 VGSAVGGALNGTVG
+758 
-772 AVGGVL
+772 L

-821 VGGAVGGALNGTVGT
+821 VGGAVGGALNGTVGAVGGVLDGTVGTVGSAVGGALNGTVDAVGGVLDGTVGT

-857 GTVGAV
+857 STVGTVG
-863 GGAVGG
+863 GA
-869 VLNGT
+869 LNGT
-874 VGTVGSAV
+874 VGTVGSAVGGALNGTAGAVGGVLDGTVGTVGGALAGTVGTVGSAVGGALNGTAGAVGGVLDGTVGTVGSALNGTVGTVGNAVGGALNGTVGAVGGVLDGTVGTVGGAV